1 MELAHSLLLNED
13 ALAQITEAKRPVFI
27 FEWLRFL
34 NKVLVAANK
43 VDVKEKQ
50 KKLVEQL
57 TSLISSNPGPPTR
70 KLLAK
75 NLATLYSIGDTFTV
89 FQTLDKCNDIIKNKD
104 DTPAYLPTKLAAV
117 ACVGAFYE
125 RMGRMLGSSFPE
137 TINNLLKALKNA
149 ESQGRGEILLSLQK
163 VLSGLGAAAA
173 SCHRDIYKNARSL
186 LTDRSMAVRCAVAK
200 CLLELQNEAVFMWTA
215 ELENVATL
223 CFKALEGSTYGVRV
237 AVSKLLGTVMATAL
251 MPKQAAVMR
260 QNVKRATLDEVLEL
274 MATGFLRGGSS
285 FLKSGGEMLKGGTS
299 VSREVRVGVTEAYVV
314 FVTVLGG
321 QWLERNF
328 ATFLSHLLELVAHP
342 RATQSHVEAVYS
354 RRCVSFA
361 LRATLGALLGEKAQI
376 AAAKDICQA
385 ISKQMRAVEAVVSDS
400 SGENKGTAADVSA
413 SQHVMVCALKEL
425 GSLVQSLSATAAPLI
440 QEPSIGLLETVMSV
454 LLHPSMAARLAA
466 AWCLRCVA
474 VALPNQLT
482 PLLDRCAER
491 INALKSSPEAVS
503 GYSFA
508 MAALL
513 GAVHQCPLGIPHS
526 KGKMVVSIAEDL
538 LRSAAQNSRLSLHRT
553 QAGWLLLGAL
563 MTLGSSL
570 VRYHLPKMLLLWR
583 NVFPRS
589 QKELEAEKAR
599 GDSFTWQ
606 VTLEGRAGALCAMRS
621 FVAHCPELLTEDV
634 IRRLMTPI
642 ECAMTMMAHSNRRF
656 RLRGSCPDESLYFQ
670 RSCRYKGPWCSSEGQ
685 CSDGSP
691 PSLRHPRPPSSE
703 NIRRQVLPSAESH
716 LAHKSCSF
724 SALLRELVAEF
735 TLTDNSSNT
744 TTSLLRSLCHYD
756 DSVLMG
762 SWLQETDHKSIEDQ
776 LQPNSAS
783 GSGALE
789 HDPSSIYLRVPVG
802 EAVPGPLPLGVS
814 VIDASVALFGVVFP
828 HVSFKHRLQML
839 DHFAECVKQAKGVRQ
854 QAVQL
859 NIFTAVLSALKV
871 EQESRVRESSNKV
884 EQQSRVRESSN
895 EVEQESRVR
904 ESSNKVE
911 QESRVREWSNKV
923 EQESRVR
930 EWSNKV
936 EQESRV
942 REWSNKVEQE
952 SRVREWSN
960 KVEQESR
967 VRESSNKVEQESRV
981 REWSN
986 KVEQESRVRESSNK
1000 VEQESR
1006 VRESSN
1012 KVEQESRVRESSNKV
1027 EQESRVRESSN
1038 KVEQESRVREWSNK
1052 VEQQSRVRES
1062 SNKVEQ
1068 ESRVREWSNK
1078 VEQESRVREWS
1089 NKVEQESRV
1098 REWSNKVEQ
1107 ESRVREWS
1115 NKVEQESRVRES
1127 SNKVEQESRVREW
1140 SNKVEQESR
1149 VREWSN
1155 KVEQESRV
1163 RESSN
1168 KVEQESR
1175 VREWSNK
1182 VEQESRVRESSKKAE
1197 QKSQGLAENKST
1209 LGPEEVRKSA
1219 LALVM
1224 GALDNPNPIL
1234 RCAAGEALGRMAQ
1247 VVGEATFIASMAQH
1261 SFDKLKSARDVVSR
1275 TGHSLALGCL
1285 HRYVGG
1291 IGSGQHLKTSV
1302 SILLALAQDATSH
1315 EVQTWALHSL
1325 ALIVD
1330 SSGPMYRGYVEPTLS
1345 LVLTLLLTVPPSHTE
1360 VHQCLGRC
1368 LGALITT
1375 VGPELQGNS
1384 VTISTIRSSCLVGC
1398 AIMQDHSDSLVQA
1411 AAISC
1416 LQQLH
1421 MFAPRHVNLSSLVP
1435 CLCVHLCSSHLLLRR
1450 AAVACLR
1457 QLAQREAAEVCEYAM
1472 SLAKKAGDNKDSATL
1487 NLNISETG
1495 LEGVLFG
1502 MLDRETDRK
1511 LCSDIHDTLGHML
1524 SSLAVGKLS
1533 HWLKLCK
1540 DVLAASTEVGGAVAF
1555 EVEKEE
1561 DSEKKD
1567 EMDDDIMFTGLGED
1581 DKSKPSVA
1589 PRWVTRVFAADCLCR
1604 IIHLCE
1610 NADKTHFDLAAA
1622 RTAKAKNPKGDL
1634 LVLHL
1639 SDLIRMAF
1647 MAATDHSH
1655 QLRMAGLQALED
1667 IIKKF
1672 ASVPEPEF
1680 PGHVILEQYQA
1691 NVGAA
1696 LRPAFS
1702 PDTPSDI
1709 TAKACQVCSAWIGS
1723 GVVSDLNDLR
1733 RVHNLLVS
1741 SLDKVQA
1748 GKGSSSQ
1755 LYSESATTME
1765 KLAVLKAW
1773 AEEQVYVVA
1782 MKLKKEAESRPAR
1795 PVRGGED
1802 DDDEED
1808 VSDEG
1813 DVLPADSLITLVQ
1826 PELPSLSRLWLA
1838 ALRDYAL
1845 LTLPAEFAS
1854 QLPPEGGAFYTPE
1867 TIDTARLHYRS
1878 SWAPILHAVA
1888 LWLSTTD
1895 FGAPDCPEEPQNA
1908 TSTGPAGFPQGPAA
1922 PSKSH
1927 DELVKDRMHLLLG
1940 VSIEFLCFPRPE
1952 EPIERVMSCLKA
1964 LSTLLECPRARKHIA
1979 EDQLL
1984 AVELLNVLH
1993 RLLLT
1998 RDPPSVQLQVTA
2010 VVQETIRSAHEHLEQ
2025 LRSSESAEEGGEK
2038 EWPRLLGE
2046 GGDSGELQ
2054 PGKSLVFAAMEL
2066 LVFLLVRHLPQISAK
2081 ASDSPSHVPI
2091 KPQQLS
2097 EHSNRLLA
2105 VTVGILAELPAL
2117 CSPAGSMTILPT
2129 ALFLICGV
2137 LRETAVKTADSVVSP
2152 PVSASLQAIKTII
2165 TSPLSR
2171 VGHIQQ
2177 QWSSL
2182 VRSSLASVLEYSQP
2196 DESRPSVDEVSMLT
2210 AITLFLVSAGS
2221 ELLGV
2226 TSLQKGCMERFRNAL
2241 NSSDPLVQLRC
2252 YQLLLSVFQHSVRA
2266 LSTPYIHALA
2276 PALVE
2281 KLKAA
2286 ERSRPS
2292 TPAELHALQEG
2303 VRVLE
2308 GLVGLGEEQNRVQLL
2323 ALLVPT
2329 LISYLL
2335 DENTFSSAPPTS
2347 KALHEFALQNL
2358 MRIGP
2363 LYPAAFKTVMGAAP
2377 ELKPRLE
2384 AAIRADQAS
2393 NKAKAMARQTQPTVQ
2408 ATPTIKLKTS
2418 FF

>member
-13 ALAQITEAKRPVFI
+13 ALAQITEAKRPVFV

-34 NKVLVAANK
+34 DKVLVAANK

-57 TSLISSNPGPPTR
+57 TGLISSAPGPPTR

-89 FQTLDKCNDIIKNKD
+89 FQTLDKCNEIIKSKD

-117 ACVGAFYE
+117 ACVGAFYDK
-125 RMGRMLGSSFPE
+125 MGRMLGSSFPD
-137 TINNLLKALKNA
+137 TINNLLKAVKSA

-163 VLSGLGAAAA
+163 VLCGLGGAAA

-200 CLLELQNEAVFMWTA
+200 CLLELQNEAVFMWTT

-223 CFKALEGSTYGVRV
+223 CFKALEGSNYGVRV
-237 AVSKLLGTVMATAL
+237 AVAKLLGTVMATAL

-260 QNVKRATLDEVLEL
+260 QNVKRATLEEVLEL
-274 MATGFLRGGSS
+274 MATGFLRGGSG
-285 FLKSGGEMLKGGTS
+285 FLKSGGEMLKGGGS
-299 VSREVRVGVTEAYVV
+299 VSREVRVGVTQAYVV
-314 FVTVLGG
+314 FVTTLGG

-328 ATFLSHLLELVAHP
+328 ATFLSHVLDLVSHP
-342 RATQSHVEAVYS
+342 RATQTHVEAVYS
-354 RRCVSFA
+354 RRCVSFM
-361 LRATLGALLGEKAQI
+361 LRATLGGLLGEKAQI
-376 AAAKDICQA
+376 AAGKEICQA
-385 ISKQMRAVEAVVSDS
+385 ISKQMRAVGKEDGGEISRFRALQKAVVNDI
-400 SGENKGTAADVSA
+400 SGENKAGAADVSA

-425 GSLVQSLSATAAPLI
+425 GSLVQSLSATASPLI
-440 QEPSIGLLETVMSV
+440 QEPSIGLLETVTSV

-474 VALPNQLT
+474 VALPYQLT

-491 INALKSSPEAVS
+491 INNLKSSPEAVS

-513 GAVHQCPLGIPHS
+513 GGVHQCPLGIPHS
-526 KGKMVVSIAEDL
+526 KGKLVVSIAEDL
-538 LRSAAQNSRLSLHRT
+538 LRTAAQNSRLSLQRT

-563 MTLGSSL
+563 MTLGPSL

-642 ECAMTMMAHSNRRF
+642 ECAMTMMSQVPAIIKVHGAHLKASAAMV
-656 RLRGSCPDESLYFQ
+656 RLRLYDILALLPPKTYEGSF
-670 RSCRYKGPWCSSEGQ
+670 
-685 CSDGSP
+685 
-691 PSLRHPRPPSSE
+691 
-703 NIRRQVLPSAESH
+703 N
-716 LAHKSCSF
+716 
-724 SALLRELVAEF
+724 ALLRELVAEF
-735 TLTDNSSNT
+735 TLTDNSANT

-762 SWLQETDHKSIEDQ
+762 SWLQETDHKCIEDQ

-802 EAVPGPLPLGVS
+802 EAIPGPLPLGVS

-839 DHFAECVKQAKGVRQ
+839 DHFAECIKQAKGVRQ

-859 NIFTAVLSALKV
+859 NIFTAVLSALK
-871 EQESRVRESSNKV
+871 
-884 EQQSRVRESSN
+884 
-895 EVEQESRVR
+895 
-904 ESSNKVE
+904 
-911 QESRVREWSNKV
+911 
-923 EQESRVR
+923 
-930 EWSNKV
+930 
-936 EQESRV
+936 
-942 REWSNKVEQE
+942 
-952 SRVREWSN
+952 
-960 KVEQESR
+960 
-967 VRESSNKVEQESRV
+967 
-981 REWSN
+981 
-986 KVEQESRVRESSNK
+986 
-1000 VEQESR
+1000 
-1006 VRESSN
+1006 
-1012 KVEQESRVRESSNKV
+1012 
-1027 EQESRVRESSN
+1027 
-1038 KVEQESRVREWSNK
+1038 
-1052 VEQQSRVRES
+1052 
-1062 SNKVEQ
+1062 
-1068 ESRVREWSNK
+1068 
-1078 VEQESRVREWS
+1078 
-1089 NKVEQESRV
+1089 
-1098 REWSNKVEQ
+1098 
-1107 ESRVREWS
+1107 
-1115 NKVEQESRVRES
+1115 
-1127 SNKVEQESRVREW
+1127 
-1140 SNKVEQESR
+1140 
-1149 VREWSN
+1149 
-1155 KVEQESRV
+1155 
-1163 RESSN
+1163 
-1168 KVEQESR
+1168 
-1175 VREWSNK
+1175 
-1182 VEQESRVRESSKKAE
+1182 
-1197 QKSQGLAENKST
+1197 GLAENKST

-1247 VVGEATFIASMAQH
+1247 VVGEATFIARMAQT

-1302 SILLALAQDATSH
+1302 SILLALAQDGSSH

-1375 VGPELQGNS
+1375 VGPELQGNGA
-1384 VTISTIRSSCLVGC
+1384 TISTIRSSCLVGC

-1472 SLAKKAGDNKDSATL
+1472 SLAKRAGDNNTI
-1487 NLNISETG
+1487 NLNITETG

-1524 SSLAVGKLS
+1524 SSLAVEKLS

-1540 DVLAASTEVGGAVAF
+1540 DVLAATTDVAAVVVF
-1555 EVEKEE
+1555 EVEKDEE

-1567 EMDDDIMFTGLGED
+1567 EMDDDTMFTGLGDD

-1604 IIHLCE
+1604 IILLCE
-1610 NADKTHFDLAAA
+1610 NDKAHFDLAAA
-1622 RTAKAKNPKGDL
+1622 RSAQAKNPKGDQ

-1709 TAKACQVCSAWIGS
+1709 TAKACQVCSTWIGS

-1733 RVHNLLVS
+1733 RVHTLLVS

-1773 AEEQVYVVA
+1773 AEVYVVA
-1782 MKLKKEAESRPAR
+1782 MKIKKEAQSKPSK
-1795 PVRGGED
+1795 PVRTADE
-1802 DDDEED
+1802 DEED
-1808 VSDEG
+1808 EDLG
-1813 DVLPADSLITLVQ
+1813 TNVLPPDSLITLVQ

-1838 ALRDYAL
+1838 MLRDYAL
-1845 LTLPAEFAS
+1845 LTLPAEFSS
-1854 QLPPEGGAFYTPE
+1854 QLPPDGGAFYTPE

-1878 SWAPILHAVA
+1878 SWAPVLHAVA
-1888 LWLSTTD
+1888 LWLSSTG
-1895 FGAPDCPEEPQNA
+1895 FGAGEEELAPAIPQA
-1908 TSTGPAGFPQGPAA
+1908 ASSTTTKTFEE
-1922 PSKSH
+1922 S
-1927 DELVKDRMHLLLG
+1927 VKDRMHLMLG

-1952 EPIERVMSCLKA
+1952 EPIENVMSCLFA
-1964 LSTLLECPRARKHIA
+1964 LFTLLESPCFKIHIA

-1998 RDPPSVQLQVTA
+1998 RDPPAVQLQVTA
-2010 VVQETIRSAHEHLEQ
+2010 VVQETIRAAQNHLQRQKASNGKE
-2025 LRSSESAEEGGEK
+2025 EEGEK
-2038 EWPRLLGE
+2038 DSQPSVGE
-2046 GGDSGELQ
+2046 GGDTGELV

-2066 LVFLLVRHLPQISAK
+2066 LVFVLVRHLPQLNARVK
-2081 ASDSPSHVPI
+2081 ESPSHVPHR
-2091 KPQQLS
+2091 PQ
-2097 EHSNRLLA
+2097 RLPEESARLVA
-2105 VTVGILAELPAL
+2105 NTVSILAELPSL

-2129 ALFLICGV
+2129 VLFLITGV
-2137 LRETAVKTADSVVSP
+2137 LRETAVKTADNSVPVT
-2152 PVSASLQAIKTII
+2152 VSAALQGIKTII
-2165 TSPLSR
+2165 TSPLAR
-2171 VGHIQQ
+2171 VESMQT
-2177 QWSSL
+2177 QWTGL
-2182 VRSSLASVLEYSQP
+2182 VRSSLASVLEHSQP
-2196 DESRPSVDEVSMLT
+2196 DESRPDMDEVSMLT
-2210 AITLFLVSAGS
+2210 AITLFLLSAS
-2221 ELLGV
+2221 NELVGV
-2226 TSLQKGCMERFRNAL
+2226 TVLQKGCMDRFRNAL
-2241 NSSDPLVQLRC
+2241 NSSDPWVQARC
-2252 YQLLLSVFQHSVRA
+2252 YQLLLSVFQHSSRA

-2276 PALVE
+2276 PLMVE
-2281 KLKAA
+2281 KLKAV
-2286 ERSRPS
+2286 ERSRPG
-2292 TPAELHALQEG
+2292 TAAELQAVQEG
-2303 VRVLE
+2303 IRVLE
-2308 GLVGLGEEQNRVQLL
+2308 NLVGMGEEQNRVQLL

-2335 DENTFSSAPPTS
+2335 DENAISSAPQVS
-2347 KALHEFALQNL
+2347 KGLHDFALQNL

-2363 LYPAAFKTVMGAAP
+2363 LYPAAFKIVIGAAP
-2377 ELKPRLE
+2377 ELKIRLE
-2384 AAIRADQAS
+2384 SAVLANQAS
-2393 NKAKAMARQTQPTVQ
+2393 NRAKAAARQAQPTVQ
-2408 ATPTIKLKTS
+2408 AAPTIKLKTS

>member
-34 NKVLVAANK
+34 DKVLVAANK

-57 TSLISSNPGPPTR
+57 TGLISSAPGPPTR

-89 FQTLDKCNDIIKNKD
+89 FQTLDKCNEIIKSKD

-125 RMGRMLGSSFPE
+125 KMGRMLGSSFPD
-137 TINNLLKALKNA
+137 TINNLLKALKSA
-149 ESQGRGEILLSLQK
+149 ESQGRAEILLSLQK
-163 VLSGLGAAAA
+163 VLNGLGGAAA

-186 LTDRSMAVRCAVAK
+186 LTDRSMAVRCMVAK
-200 CLLELQNEAVFMWTA
+200 CLLELQNEAVFMWTT

-223 CFKALEGSTYGVRV
+223 CFKALEGSNYGVRV
-237 AVSKLLGTVMATAL
+237 AVAKLLGTVMATAL

-260 QNVKRATLDEVLEL
+260 QNVKRATLEEVLEL
-274 MATGFLRGGSS
+274 MATGFLRGGSG
-285 FLKSGGEMLKGGTS
+285 FLKSGGEMLKGGGS
-299 VSREVRVGVTEAYVV
+299 VSREVRVGITQAYVV
-314 FVTVLGG
+314 FVTTLGG

-328 ATFLSHLLELVAHP
+328 ATFLSHVLDLVSHP
-342 RATQSHVEAVYS
+342 RATQTHVEAVYS
-354 RRCVSFA
+354 RRCVSFM
-361 LRATLGALLGEKAQI
+361 LHATLGGLLGEKAQI
-376 AAAKDICQA
+376 AAGKEICQA
-385 ISKQMRAVEAVVSDS
+385 ISKQMRAVGKEDGGEISRFRALQKAVVNDI
-400 SGENKGTAADVSA
+400 SGENKSGAADVSA

-425 GSLVQSLSATAAPLI
+425 GSLVQSLSATASPLI
-440 QEPSIGLLETVMSV
+440 QEPSIGLLETVTSV

-474 VALPNQLT
+474 VALPYQLT
-482 PLLDRCAER
+482 PLLDRCVER
-491 INALKSSPEAVS
+491 INNLKNSPEAVS

-513 GAVHQCPLGIPHS
+513 GGVHQCPLGIPHS
-526 KGKMVVSIAEDL
+526 KGKLVVSIAEDL
-538 LRSAAQNSRLSLHRT
+538 LRTAAQNSRLSLQRT

-563 MTLGSSL
+563 MTLGPSL

-599 GDSFTWQ
+599 GDSFSWQ

-642 ECAMTMMAHSNRRF
+642 ECAMTMMSHVPAIIKVHGAHLKASAAMV
-656 RLRGSCPDESLYFQ
+656 RLRLYDILALLPPKTYEGSFN
-670 RSCRYKGPWCSSEGQ
+670 G
-685 CSDGSP
+685 
-691 PSLRHPRPPSSE
+691 
-703 NIRRQVLPSAESH
+703 
-716 LAHKSCSF
+716 
-724 SALLRELVAEF
+724 LLRELVAEF
-735 TLTDNSSNT
+735 TLTDNSANT

-789 HDPSSIYLRVPVG
+789 HDPSSIYLRIPVG
-802 EAVPGPLPLGVS
+802 EAIPGPLPLGVS

-839 DHFAECVKQAKGVRQ
+839 DHFAECIKQAKGVRQ

-859 NIFTAVLSALKV
+859 NIFTAVLSALK
-871 EQESRVRESSNKV
+871 
-884 EQQSRVRESSN
+884 
-895 EVEQESRVR
+895 
-904 ESSNKVE
+904 
-911 QESRVREWSNKV
+911 
-923 EQESRVR
+923 
-930 EWSNKV
+930 
-936 EQESRV
+936 
-942 REWSNKVEQE
+942 
-952 SRVREWSN
+952 
-960 KVEQESR
+960 
-967 VRESSNKVEQESRV
+967 
-981 REWSN
+981 
-986 KVEQESRVRESSNK
+986 
-1000 VEQESR
+1000 
-1006 VRESSN
+1006 
-1012 KVEQESRVRESSNKV
+1012 
-1027 EQESRVRESSN
+1027 
-1038 KVEQESRVREWSNK
+1038 
-1052 VEQQSRVRES
+1052 
-1062 SNKVEQ
+1062 
-1068 ESRVREWSNK
+1068 
-1078 VEQESRVREWS
+1078 
-1089 NKVEQESRV
+1089 
-1098 REWSNKVEQ
+1098 
-1107 ESRVREWS
+1107 
-1115 NKVEQESRVRES
+1115 
-1127 SNKVEQESRVREW
+1127 
-1140 SNKVEQESR
+1140 
-1149 VREWSN
+1149 
-1155 KVEQESRV
+1155 
-1163 RESSN
+1163 
-1168 KVEQESR
+1168 
-1175 VREWSNK
+1175 
-1182 VEQESRVRESSKKAE
+1182 
-1197 QKSQGLAENKST
+1197 GLAENKST

-1224 GALDNPNPIL
+1224 GAMDNPNPIL

-1247 VVGEATFIASMAQH
+1247 VVGEATFIARMAQT

-1302 SILLALAQDATSH
+1302 SILLALAQDGSSH

-1375 VGPELQGNS
+1375 VGPELQGNGA
-1384 VTISTIRSSCLVGC
+1384 TISTIRSSCLVGC

-1472 SLAKKAGDNKDSATL
+1472 SLARRAGDSKDTTI
-1487 NLNISETG
+1487 NLNITETG

-1524 SSLAVGKLS
+1524 SSLAVEKLS

-1540 DVLAASTEVGGAVAF
+1540 DVLAATTEVAVVVTF
-1555 EVEKEE
+1555 EVEKDEE

-1567 EMDDDIMFTGLGED
+1567 EMDDDTMFTGLGED

-1604 IIHLCE
+1604 IILLCE
-1610 NADKTHFDLAAA
+1610 NADKAHFDLAAA
-1622 RTAKAKNPKGDL
+1622 RSAQVKNPKGDL

-1647 MAATDHSH
+1647 MAATDHSN

-1773 AEEQVYVVA
+1773 AEVYVVA
-1782 MKLKKEAESRPAR
+1782 MKIKKEAESKPAK
-1795 PVRGGED
+1795 PVRNV
-1802 DDDEED
+1802 DDEED
-1808 VSDEG
+1808 EEDVG
-1813 DVLPADSLITLVQ
+1813 ADVLPPDSLIILVQ

-1838 ALRDYAL
+1838 MLRDYAL
-1845 LTLPAEFAS
+1845 LTLPAEFSS
-1854 QLPPEGGAFYTPE
+1854 QLPPDGGAFYTPE
-1867 TIDTARLHYRS
+1867 TIDTARIHYRS
-1878 SWAPILHAVA
+1878 SWAPVLHAVA
-1888 LWLSTTD
+1888 LWLSSTG
-1895 FGAPDCPEEPQNA
+1895 FGAAEEKEEAPTAPYKTPN
-1908 TSTGPAGFPQGPAA
+1908 FPQEALSA
-1922 PSKSH
+1922 TKTFEESVNDK
-1927 DELVKDRMHLLLG
+1927 MHLMLG

-1952 EPIERVMSCLKA
+1952 EPIEHVMSCLWA
-1964 LSTLLECPRARKHIA
+1964 LCTLLESPCAKTHIA

-1998 RDPPSVQLQVTA
+1998 RDPLAIQLQVTA
-2010 VVQETIRSAHEHLEQ
+2010 VVQETIRAAQDHLQ
-2025 LRSSESAEEGGEK
+2025 RQKNSKGKEEGGEK
-2038 EWPRLLGE
+2038 DSQPGLGE
-2046 GGDSGELQ
+2046 GGDTGELV

-2066 LVFLLVRHLPQISAK
+2066 LVFILVRHLPQLNTRVK
-2081 ASDSPSHVPI
+2081 ESPSHAPLR
-2091 KPQQLS
+2091 PQ
-2097 EHSNRLLA
+2097 RLPEESARLVA
-2105 VTVGILAELPAL
+2105 NTVSILAELPSL

-2129 ALFLICGV
+2129 VVFLITGV
-2137 LRETAVKTADSVVSP
+2137 LRETAVKTSDSSVPVT
-2152 PVSASLQAIKTII
+2152 VSAALQGIKTII
-2165 TSPLSR
+2165 TSPLARAES
-2171 VGHIQQ
+2171 IQT
-2177 QWSSL
+2177 QWPCL

-2196 DESRPSVDEVSMLT
+2196 DESRPDMDEISMLT
-2210 AITLFLVSAGS
+2210 AITLFLLSASS
-2221 ELLGV
+2221 ELVGV
-2226 TSLQKGCMERFRNAL
+2226 TVLQKGCMERFRNGL
-2241 NSSDPLVQLRC
+2241 NSSDPGVQARC
-2252 YQLLLSVFQHSVRA
+2252 YQLLLSVFQHSSRA

-2276 PALVE
+2276 PLMVE
-2281 KLKAA
+2281 KLKAV
-2286 ERSRPS
+2286 ECSRPG
-2292 TPAELHALQEG
+2292 TFAELHAVQEG
-2303 VRVLE
+2303 IRVLE
-2308 GLVGLGEEQNRVQLL
+2308 NLVSMGEEQNRVQLL

-2335 DENTFSSAPPTS
+2335 DDNAISSAPQIS
-2347 KALHEFALQNL
+2347 RGLHEFALQNL

-2363 LYPAAFKTVMGAAP
+2363 LYPAAFKIVIGAAP
-2377 ELKPRLE
+2377 ELKTRLE
-2384 AAIRADQAS
+2384 SAIRANQAS
-2393 NKAKAMARQTQPTVQ
+2393 NKAKAAARLAQPAVQ
-2408 ATPTIKLKTS
+2408 AAPTIKLKTS

>member
-34 NKVLVAANK
+34 DKVLVAANR

-57 TSLISSNPGPPTR
+57 TGLISSAPGPPTR

-89 FQTLDKCNDIIKNKD
+89 FQTLDKCNEIIKSKD

-125 RMGRMLGSSFPE
+125 KMGRMLGSSFPD
-137 TINNLLKALKNA
+137 TINNLLKALKSA

-163 VLSGLGAAAA
+163 VLSGLGGAAA

-200 CLLELQNEAVFMWTA
+200 CLLELQNEAVFMWTT

-223 CFKALEGSTYGVRV
+223 CFKALEGSNYGVRV
-237 AVSKLLGTVMATAL
+237 AVAKLLGTVMATAL

-260 QNVKRATLDEVLEL
+260 QNVKRATLEEVLEL
-274 MATGFLRGGSS
+274 MATGFLRGGSG
-285 FLKSGGEMLKGGTS
+285 FLKSGGEMLKGGGS
-299 VSREVRVGVTEAYVV
+299 VSREVRVGVTQAYVV
-314 FVTVLGG
+314 FVTTLGG

-328 ATFLSHLLELVAHP
+328 ATFLSHVLDLVSHP
-342 RATQSHVEAVYS
+342 RATQTHVEAVYS
-354 RRCVSFA
+354 RRCVSFM
-361 LRATLGALLGEKAQI
+361 LRATLGGLLGEKAQI
-376 AAAKDICQA
+376 AAGKEICQA
-385 ISKQMRAVEAVVSDS
+385 ISKQMRAVEAVVNDI
-400 SGENKGTAADVSA
+400 SGENKAGAADVSA

-425 GSLVQSLSATAAPLI
+425 GSLVQSLSATASPLI
-440 QEPSIGLLETVMSV
+440 QEPSIGLLETVTSV

-474 VALPNQLT
+474 VALPYQLT

-491 INALKSSPEAVS
+491 INNLKSSPEAVS

-513 GAVHQCPLGIPHS
+513 GGVHQCPLGIPHS
-526 KGKMVVSIAEDL
+526 KGKLVVSIAEDL
-538 LRSAAQNSRLSLHRT
+538 LRTAAQNSRLSLQRT

-563 MTLGSSL
+563 MTLGPSL

-642 ECAMTMMAHSNRRF
+642 ECAMTMMSHVPAIIKVHGAHLKASAAMV
-656 RLRGSCPDESLYFQ
+656 RLRLYDILALLPPKTYEGSF
-670 RSCRYKGPWCSSEGQ
+670 
-685 CSDGSP
+685 
-691 PSLRHPRPPSSE
+691 
-703 NIRRQVLPSAESH
+703 N
-716 LAHKSCSF
+716 
-724 SALLRELVAEF
+724 ALLRELVAEF
-735 TLTDNSSNT
+735 TLTDNSANT

-802 EAVPGPLPLGVS
+802 EAIPGPLPLGVS

-839 DHFAECVKQAKGVRQ
+839 DHFAECIKQAKGVRQ

-859 NIFTAVLSALKV
+859 NIFTAVLSALK
-871 EQESRVRESSNKV
+871 
-884 EQQSRVRESSN
+884 
-895 EVEQESRVR
+895 
-904 ESSNKVE
+904 
-911 QESRVREWSNKV
+911 
-923 EQESRVR
+923 
-930 EWSNKV
+930 
-936 EQESRV
+936 
-942 REWSNKVEQE
+942 
-952 SRVREWSN
+952 
-960 KVEQESR
+960 
-967 VRESSNKVEQESRV
+967 
-981 REWSN
+981 
-986 KVEQESRVRESSNK
+986 
-1000 VEQESR
+1000 
-1006 VRESSN
+1006 
-1012 KVEQESRVRESSNKV
+1012 
-1027 EQESRVRESSN
+1027 
-1038 KVEQESRVREWSNK
+1038 
-1052 VEQQSRVRES
+1052 
-1062 SNKVEQ
+1062 
-1068 ESRVREWSNK
+1068 
-1078 VEQESRVREWS
+1078 
-1089 NKVEQESRV
+1089 
-1098 REWSNKVEQ
+1098 
-1107 ESRVREWS
+1107 
-1115 NKVEQESRVRES
+1115 
-1127 SNKVEQESRVREW
+1127 
-1140 SNKVEQESR
+1140 
-1149 VREWSN
+1149 
-1155 KVEQESRV
+1155 
-1163 RESSN
+1163 
-1168 KVEQESR
+1168 
-1175 VREWSNK
+1175 
-1182 VEQESRVRESSKKAE
+1182 
-1197 QKSQGLAENKST
+1197 GLAENKST

-1247 VVGEATFIASMAQH
+1247 VVGEATFIARMAQT

-1302 SILLALAQDATSH
+1302 SILLALAQDGSSH

-1375 VGPELQGNS
+1375 VGPELQGNGA
-1384 VTISTIRSSCLVGC
+1384 TISTIRSSCLVGC

-1435 CLCVHLCSSHLLLRR
+1435 CLCVRYNEFQATNTVVIVCSYIYPNFLLYCGLQVHLCSSHLLLRR

-1472 SLAKKAGDNKDSATL
+1472 SLAKRAGDSKDPTI
-1487 NLNISETG
+1487 NLNITETG

-1524 SSLAVGKLS
+1524 SSLAVEKLS

-1540 DVLAASTEVGGAVAF
+1540 DVLAATTDVGGAVVF
-1555 EVEKEE
+1555 EVEKDEE

-1567 EMDDDIMFTGLGED
+1567 EMDDDTMFTGLGED

-1604 IIHLCE
+1604 IILLCE
-1610 NADKTHFDLAAA
+1610 NDKAHFDLAAA
-1622 RTAKAKNPKGDL
+1622 RSAQAKNPKGDQ

-1647 MAATDHSH
+1647 MAATDHSN

-1709 TAKACQVCSAWIGS
+1709 TAKACQVCSTWIGS

-1773 AEEQVYVVA
+1773 AEVYVVS
-1782 MKLKKEAESRPAR
+1782 MKIKKEAESKPAR
-1795 PVRGGED
+1795 PVRSA
-1802 DDDEED
+1802 DDDEDED
-1808 VSDEG
+1808 DLG
-1813 DVLPADSLITLVQ
+1813 ADVLPPDSLITLVQ

-1838 ALRDYAL
+1838 MLRDYAL
-1845 LTLPAEFAS
+1845 LTLPAEFSS
-1854 QLPPEGGAFYTPE
+1854 QLPPDGGAFYTPE

-1878 SWAPILHAVA
+1878 SWAPVLHAVA
-1888 LWLSTTD
+1888 LWLSSTG
-1895 FGAPDCPEEPQNA
+1895 FGAGEEKEEIP
-1908 TSTGPAGFPQGPAA
+1908 SA
-1922 PSKSH
+1922 PSKTPALPQGASLTTKTF
-1927 DELVKDRMHLLLG
+1927 EESVEDRMHLMLG

-1952 EPIERVMSCLKA
+1952 EPIEHVMSCLQA
-1964 LSTLLECPRARKHIA
+1964 LFTLLESPCAKTHIA

-1998 RDPPSVQLQVTA
+1998 RDPPAVQLQVTA
-2010 VVQETIRSAHEHLEQ
+2010 VVQETIRAAQDHLQRQRTTKGKE
-2025 LRSSESAEEGGEK
+2025 EEGEK
-2038 EWPRLLGE
+2038 DSQPSLGE
-2046 GGDSGELQ
+2046 GGDTGELV

-2066 LVFLLVRHLPQISAK
+2066 LVFILVRHLPQLNTRVK
-2081 ASDSPSHVPI
+2081 ESPSHVPLR
-2091 KPQQLS
+2091 PQ
-2097 EHSNRLLA
+2097 RLPEESARLVA
-2105 VTVGILAELPAL
+2105 NTVSILAELPSL
-2117 CSPAGSMTILPT
+2117 CSPAGGMTILPT
-2129 ALFLICGV
+2129 VLFLITGV
-2137 LRETAVKTADSVVSP
+2137 LRETAVKTADNSVPV
-2152 PVSASLQAIKTII
+2152 PVSAALQGIKTII
-2165 TSPLSR
+2165 TSPLARMESM
-2171 VGHIQQ
+2171 QT
-2177 QWSSL
+2177 QWTGL
-2182 VRSSLASVLEYSQP
+2182 VRSSLASVLEHSQP
-2196 DESRPSVDEVSMLT
+2196 DESRPDMDEVSMLT
-2210 AITLFLVSAGS
+2210 AITLFLLSAS
-2221 ELLGV
+2221 NELVGV
-2226 TSLQKGCMERFRNAL
+2226 TVLQKGCMDRFRNAL
-2241 NSSDPLVQLRC
+2241 NSSDPWVQARC
-2252 YQLLLSVFQHSVRA
+2252 YQLLLSVFQHSNRA

-2276 PALVE
+2276 PLMVQ
-2281 KLKAA
+2281 KLKAV
-2286 ERSRPS
+2286 ERSRPG
-2292 TPAELHALQEG
+2292 TAVELQAVQEG
-2303 VRVLE
+2303 IRVLE
-2308 GLVGLGEEQNRVQLL
+2308 NLVNMGEEQNRVQLL

-2335 DENTFSSAPPTS
+2335 DENAISSAPQVS
-2347 KALHEFALQNL
+2347 KSLHDFALQNL

-2363 LYPAAFKTVMGAAP
+2363 LYPAAFKIVIGAAP
-2377 ELKPRLE
+2377 ELKIRLE
-2384 AAIRADQAS
+2384 SAIRANQAS
-2393 NKAKAMARQTQPTVQ
+2393 SRAKDAARQAQPTVQ
-2408 ATPTIKLKTS
+2408 AAPTIKLKKS

>member
-1 MELAHSLLLNED
+1 MELAHSLLLNEE

-34 NKVLVAANK
+34 DKVLVAANK

-57 TSLISSNPGPPTR
+57 TGLISSAPGPPTR

-89 FQTLDKCNDIIKNKD
+89 FQTLDKCNDIIKSKD
-104 DTPAYLPTKLAAV
+104 DTPTYLPTKLAAV
-117 ACVGAFYE
+117 ACVGSFYE
-125 RMGRMLGSSFPE
+125 KMGRMLGSSFPD
-137 TINNLLKALKNA
+137 TITNMLKALKTA
-149 ESQGRGEILLSLQK
+149 ESQGRSEILLSLQK
-163 VLSGLGAAAA
+163 VLNGLGGAAA

-200 CLLELQNEAVFMWTA
+200 CLLELQNEAVFMWTT

-223 CFKALEGSTYGVRV
+223 CFKALEGSNYGVRV

-274 MATGFLRGGSS
+274 MATGFLRGGSG
-285 FLKSGGEMLKGGTS
+285 FLKSGGEMLKGGGS
-299 VSREVRVGVTEAYVV
+299 VSREVRVGVTQAYVV
-314 FVTVLGG
+314 FVTTLGG
-321 QWLERNF
+321 QWLERTF
-328 ATFLSHLLELVAHP
+328 ATFLSHVLDLVSHP
-342 RATQSHVEAVYS
+342 RATQTHVEAVYS
-354 RRCVSFA
+354 RRCVSFM
-361 LRATLGALLGEKAQI
+361 LRSTLGGLLGEKAQI
-376 AAAKDICQA
+376 AAGKDICQA
-385 ISKQMRAVEAVVSDS
+385 ISKQMRAVVNDT
-400 SGENKGTAADVSA
+400 SGENKAGAADVSA

-425 GSLVQSLSATAAPLI
+425 GSLVQSLSATSSPLI
-440 QEPSIGLLETVMSV
+440 QEPSIGLLETVSSV

-474 VALPNQLT
+474 VALPYQLT
-482 PLLDRCAER
+482 PLLERCAER
-491 INALKSSPEAVS
+491 INNLKSSPEAVS

-513 GAVHQCPLGIPHS
+513 GGVHQCPLGIPHS
-526 KGKMVVSIAEDL
+526 KGKLVVSIAEDL
-538 LRSAAQNSRLSLHRT
+538 LRTAAQNSRLSLQRT

-563 MTLGSSL
+563 MSLGPSL

-589 QKELEAEKAR
+589 QKEMEAEKAR

-642 ECAMTMMAHSNRRF
+642 ECAMTMMSHVPSVIKVHGTHLKASAAMV
-656 RLRGSCPDESLYFQ
+656 RLRLYDILALLPPKTYEGSF
-670 RSCRYKGPWCSSEGQ
+670 
-685 CSDGSP
+685 
-691 PSLRHPRPPSSE
+691 
-703 NIRRQVLPSAESH
+703 N
-716 LAHKSCSF
+716 
-724 SALLRELVAEF
+724 ALLRELVAEF
-735 TLTDNSSNT
+735 TLTDNSANT

-789 HDPSSIYLRVPVG
+789 HDPSSIYLRVPMG
-802 EAVPGPLPLGVS
+802 EAMPGPLPLGVS
-814 VIDASVALFGVVFP
+814 VIDASVALFGVV
-828 HVSFKHRLQML
+828 LQML
-839 DHFAECVKQAKGVRQ
+839 DHFAECIKQAKGVRQ

-859 NIFTAVLSALKV
+859 NIFTAVLSALK
-871 EQESRVRESSNKV
+871 
-884 EQQSRVRESSN
+884 
-895 EVEQESRVR
+895 
-904 ESSNKVE
+904 
-911 QESRVREWSNKV
+911 
-923 EQESRVR
+923 
-930 EWSNKV
+930 
-936 EQESRV
+936 
-942 REWSNKVEQE
+942 
-952 SRVREWSN
+952 
-960 KVEQESR
+960 
-967 VRESSNKVEQESRV
+967 
-981 REWSN
+981 
-986 KVEQESRVRESSNK
+986 
-1000 VEQESR
+1000 
-1006 VRESSN
+1006 
-1012 KVEQESRVRESSNKV
+1012 
-1027 EQESRVRESSN
+1027 
-1038 KVEQESRVREWSNK
+1038 
-1052 VEQQSRVRES
+1052 
-1062 SNKVEQ
+1062 
-1068 ESRVREWSNK
+1068 
-1078 VEQESRVREWS
+1078 
-1089 NKVEQESRV
+1089 
-1098 REWSNKVEQ
+1098 
-1107 ESRVREWS
+1107 
-1115 NKVEQESRVRES
+1115 
-1127 SNKVEQESRVREW
+1127 
-1140 SNKVEQESR
+1140 
-1149 VREWSN
+1149 
-1155 KVEQESRV
+1155 
-1163 RESSN
+1163 
-1168 KVEQESR
+1168 
-1175 VREWSNK
+1175 
-1182 VEQESRVRESSKKAE
+1182 
-1197 QKSQGLAENKST
+1197 GLAENKST

-1247 VVGEATFIASMAQH
+1247 VVAEATFIARMAQY
-1261 SFDKLKSARDVVSR
+1261 SFDKLRSARDVVSR

-1302 SILLALAQDATSH
+1302 SILLALAQDGTSH

-1375 VGPELQGNS
+1375 VGPELQGNGA
-1384 VTISTIRSSCLVGC
+1384 TISTIRSSCLVGC
-1398 AIMQDHSDSLVQA
+1398 AIMQGHSDSLVQA

-1472 SLAKKAGDNKDSATL
+1472 SLARNKDSKDSTTV
-1487 NLNISETG
+1487 NLNITETG

-1511 LCSDIHDTLGHML
+1511 LCHDIHDTLGHML
-1524 SSLAVGKLS
+1524 SSLAVDKLS

-1540 DVLAASTEVGGAVAF
+1540 DVLAATTGHDVTGGGVVAP
-1555 EVEKEE
+1555 VDLGKEE
-1561 DSEKKD
+1561 DDSEKQD
-1567 EMDDDIMFTGLGED
+1567 EIDDDIMFTALGED
-1581 DKSKPSVA
+1581 NNAKPSVA

-1604 IIHLCE
+1604 IILLCE
-1610 NADKTHFDLAAA
+1610 NADKTHFDLAGA
-1622 RTAKAKNPKGDL
+1622 RDL

-1647 MAATDHSH
+1647 MAATDNSN

-1709 TAKACQVCSAWIGS
+1709 TAKACQVCSTWIGS

-1773 AEEQVYVVA
+1773 AE
-1782 MKLKKEAESRPAR
+1782 
-1795 PVRGGED
+1795 VRWFEY
-1802 DDDEED
+1802 
-1808 VSDEG
+1808 VSDI
-1813 DVLPADSLITLVQ
+1813 LPPDSLIMLVQ

-1838 ALRDYAL
+1838 VLRDYAL
-1845 LTLPAEFAS
+1845 LTLPAEFSS
-1854 QLPPEGGAFYTPE
+1854 QLPPDGGAFYTPE
-1867 TIDTARLHYRS
+1867 TIDTARLHYRG
-1878 SWAPILHAVA
+1878 SWAPVLHAVA
-1888 LWLSTTD
+1888 LWLSSTS
-1895 FGAPDCPEEPQNA
+1895 FGASGAPVY
-1908 TSTGPAGFPQGPAA
+1908 PQGNSGPTQ
-1922 PSKSH
+1922 SLE
-1927 DELVKDRMHLLLG
+1927 DLIKDRMHLMLG

-1952 EPIERVMSCLKA
+1952 EPIEHVMSCLQA
-1964 LSTLLECPRARKHIA
+1964 LCTLLDSPCARTHIS

-1984 AVELLNVLH
+1984 GVELLNVLH

-1998 RDPPSVQLQVTA
+1998 RDPPGVQLQVTA
-2010 VVQETIRSAHEHLEQ
+2010 VVQETIRAAQDHLTEQ
-2025 LRSSESAEEGGEK
+2025 RDTQGKEDGGEKDGLSLQGEGGET
-2038 EWPRLLGE
+2038 
-2046 GGDSGELQ
+2046 GELL

-2066 LVFLLVRHLPQISAK
+2066 LVFILVRHLPQLNTRVNE
-2081 ASDSPSHVPI
+2081 SPSHLPLR
-2091 KPQQLS
+2091 PQP
-2097 EHSNRLLA
+2097 RLPEESTRLVA
-2105 VTVGILAELPAL
+2105 HTVSILAELPSL
-2117 CSPAGSMTILPT
+2117 CSPAGNTQTNKPDHTDSEYTT
-2129 ALFLICGV
+2129 AIKAPGNSIPL
-2137 LRETAVKTADSVVSP
+2137 
-2152 PVSASLQAIKTII
+2152 PVSAALQGIKTII
-2165 TSPLSR
+2165 TSPLGR
-2171 VGHIQQ
+2171 AEKIPA
-2177 QWSSL
+2177 QWTGL
-2182 VRSSLASVLEYSQP
+2182 IRSSLASVLEYSQP
-2196 DESRPSVDEVSMLT
+2196 DESRPNMDEVSMLT
-2210 AITLFLVSAGS
+2210 AMTLFLLSASS
-2221 ELLGV
+2221 EVIGV
-2226 TSLQKGCMERFRNAL
+2226 TVLQQGCMERYRNAL
-2241 NSSDPLVQLRC
+2241 ISPDPWVQARC
-2252 YQLLLSVFQHSVRA
+2252 YQLLLSVFQHPSRA

-2276 PALVE
+2276 PLMVE
-2281 KLKAA
+2281 KLKGV
-2286 ERSRPS
+2286 ERSRPG
-2292 TPAELHALQEG
+2292 TVTELQAVQEG
-2303 VRVLE
+2303 IRVLE
-2308 GLVGLGEEQNRVQLL
+2308 NLVGMAEEQNRVQLL

-2329 LISYLL
+2329 LVSYLL
-2335 DENTFSSAPPTS
+2335 DDKAFSSAPPAS
-2347 KALHEFALQNL
+2347 KGLHEFALQNL

-2363 LYPAAFKTVMGAAP
+2363 LYPAAFKTVIGAAP
-2377 ELKPRLE
+2377 ELKTRLE
-2384 AAIRADQAS
+2384 SAVRANQAS
-2393 NKAKAMARQTQPTVQ
+2393 SKAKAAALLAQPTVQ
-2408 ATPTIKLKTS
+2408 AAPTIKLKTS

>member
-34 NKVLVAANK
+34 DKVLVAANR

-57 TSLISSNPGPPTR
+57 TGLISSAPGPPTR

-89 FQTLDKCNDIIKNKD
+89 FQTLDKCNEIIKSKD

-125 RMGRMLGSSFPE
+125 KMGRMLGSSFPD
-137 TINNLLKALKNA
+137 TINNLLKALKSA

-163 VLSGLGAAAA
+163 VLSGLGGAAA

-200 CLLELQNEAVFMWTA
+200 CLLELQNEAVFMWTT

-223 CFKALEGSTYGVRV
+223 CFKALEGSNYGVRV
-237 AVSKLLGTVMATAL
+237 AVAKLLGTVMATAL

-260 QNVKRATLDEVLEL
+260 QNVKRATLEEVLEL
-274 MATGFLRGGSS
+274 MATGFLRGGSG
-285 FLKSGGEMLKGGTS
+285 FLKSGGEMLKGGGS
-299 VSREVRVGVTEAYVV
+299 VSREVRVGVTQAYVV
-314 FVTVLGG
+314 FVTTLGG

-328 ATFLSHLLELVAHP
+328 ATFLSHVLDLVSHP
-342 RATQSHVEAVYS
+342 RATQTHVEAVYS
-354 RRCVSFA
+354 RRCVSFM
-361 LRATLGALLGEKAQI
+361 LRATLGGLLGEKAQI
-376 AAAKDICQA
+376 AAGKEICQA
-385 ISKQMRAVEAVVSDS
+385 ISKQMRAVEAVVNDI
-400 SGENKGTAADVSA
+400 SGENKAGAADVSA

-425 GSLVQSLSATAAPLI
+425 GSLVQSLSATASPLI
-440 QEPSIGLLETVMSV
+440 QEPSIGLLETVTSV

-474 VALPNQLT
+474 VALPYQLT

-491 INALKSSPEAVS
+491 INNLKSSPEAVS

-513 GAVHQCPLGIPHS
+513 GGVHQCPLGIPHS
-526 KGKMVVSIAEDL
+526 KGKLVVSIAEDL
-538 LRSAAQNSRLSLHRT
+538 LRTAAQNSRLSLQRT

-563 MTLGSSL
+563 MTLGPSL

-642 ECAMTMMAHSNRRF
+642 ECAMTMMSHVPAIIKVHGAHLKASAAMV
-656 RLRGSCPDESLYFQ
+656 RLRLYDILALLPPKTYEGSF
-670 RSCRYKGPWCSSEGQ
+670 
-685 CSDGSP
+685 
-691 PSLRHPRPPSSE
+691 
-703 NIRRQVLPSAESH
+703 N
-716 LAHKSCSF
+716 
-724 SALLRELVAEF
+724 ALLRELVAEF
-735 TLTDNSSNT
+735 TLTDNSANT

-802 EAVPGPLPLGVS
+802 EAIPGPLPLGVS

-839 DHFAECVKQAKGVRQ
+839 DHFAECIKQAKGVRQ

-859 NIFTAVLSALKV
+859 NIFTAVLSALK
-871 EQESRVRESSNKV
+871 
-884 EQQSRVRESSN
+884 
-895 EVEQESRVR
+895 
-904 ESSNKVE
+904 
-911 QESRVREWSNKV
+911 
-923 EQESRVR
+923 
-930 EWSNKV
+930 
-936 EQESRV
+936 
-942 REWSNKVEQE
+942 
-952 SRVREWSN
+952 
-960 KVEQESR
+960 
-967 VRESSNKVEQESRV
+967 
-981 REWSN
+981 
-986 KVEQESRVRESSNK
+986 
-1000 VEQESR
+1000 
-1006 VRESSN
+1006 
-1012 KVEQESRVRESSNKV
+1012 
-1027 EQESRVRESSN
+1027 
-1038 KVEQESRVREWSNK
+1038 
-1052 VEQQSRVRES
+1052 
-1062 SNKVEQ
+1062 
-1068 ESRVREWSNK
+1068 
-1078 VEQESRVREWS
+1078 
-1089 NKVEQESRV
+1089 
-1098 REWSNKVEQ
+1098 
-1107 ESRVREWS
+1107 
-1115 NKVEQESRVRES
+1115 
-1127 SNKVEQESRVREW
+1127 
-1140 SNKVEQESR
+1140 
-1149 VREWSN
+1149 
-1155 KVEQESRV
+1155 
-1163 RESSN
+1163 
-1168 KVEQESR
+1168 
-1175 VREWSNK
+1175 
-1182 VEQESRVRESSKKAE
+1182 
-1197 QKSQGLAENKST
+1197 GLAENKST

-1247 VVGEATFIASMAQH
+1247 VVGEATFIARMAQT

-1302 SILLALAQDATSH
+1302 SILLALAQDGSSH

-1375 VGPELQGNS
+1375 VGPELQGNGA
-1384 VTISTIRSSCLVGC
+1384 TISTIRSSCLVGC

-1472 SLAKKAGDNKDSATL
+1472 SLAKRAGDSTTISEHCDSYCVDFVSGL
-1487 NLNISETG
+1487 DLNITETG

-1524 SSLAVGKLS
+1524 SSLAVEKLS

-1540 DVLAASTEVGGAVAF
+1540 DVLAATTDVGGAVVF
-1555 EVEKEE
+1555 EVEKDEE

-1567 EMDDDIMFTGLGED
+1567 EMDDDTMFTGLGDD

-1604 IIHLCE
+1604 IILLCE
-1610 NADKTHFDLAAA
+1610 NDKAHFDLAAA
-1622 RTAKAKNPKGDL
+1622 RSAQAKNPKGDQ

-1647 MAATDHSH
+1647 MAATDHSN

-1709 TAKACQVCSAWIGS
+1709 TAKACQVCSTWIGS

-1773 AEEQVYVVA
+1773 AEVYVVA
-1782 MKLKKEAESRPAR
+1782 MKIKKEAESKPAK
-1795 PVRGGED
+1795 PVRSG
-1802 DDDEED
+1802 DDDEDED
-1808 VSDEG
+1808 DLG
-1813 DVLPADSLITLVQ
+1813 ADVLPPDSLIILVQ

-1838 ALRDYAL
+1838 MLRDYAL
-1845 LTLPAEFAS
+1845 LTLPAEFSS
-1854 QLPPEGGAFYTPE
+1854 QLPPDGGAFYTPE

-1878 SWAPILHAVA
+1878 SWAPVLHAVA
-1888 LWLSTTD
+1888 LWLS
-1895 FGAPDCPEEPQNA
+1895 
-1908 TSTGPAGFPQGPAA
+1908 STGFGVGEEKEEVPSALSKAPALPQGA
-1922 PSKSH
+1922 SFTTKTFEESV
-1927 DELVKDRMHLLLG
+1927 EDRMHLMLG

-1952 EPIERVMSCLKA
+1952 EPIEHVMSCLQA
-1964 LSTLLECPRARKHIA
+1964 LFTLLESPCAKTHIA

-1998 RDPPSVQLQVTA
+1998 RDPPAVQLQVTA
-2010 VVQETIRSAHEHLEQ
+2010 VVQETIRAAQDHLQQQRTSKE
-2025 LRSSESAEEGGEK
+2025 EEGEK
-2038 EWPRLLGE
+2038 DSQPSLGE
-2046 GGDSGELQ
+2046 GGDTGELV
-2054 PGKSLVFAAMEL
+2054 PGRSLVFAAMEL
-2066 LVFLLVRHLPQISAK
+2066 LVFILVRHLPQLNTRVK
-2081 ASDSPSHVPI
+2081 ESPSHVPHR
-2091 KPQQLS
+2091 PR
-2097 EHSNRLLA
+2097 RLPEESARLVA
-2105 VTVGILAELPAL
+2105 HTVSILAGLPSL
-2117 CSPAGSMTILPT
+2117 CTPAGSMTILPT
-2129 ALFLICGV
+2129 VLFLITGV
-2137 LRETAVKTADSVVSP
+2137 LRETAVKTADNSVPV
-2152 PVSASLQAIKTII
+2152 PVSAALQGIKTII
-2165 TSPLSR
+2165 TSPLAR
-2171 VGHIQQ
+2171 VESMQT
-2177 QWSSL
+2177 QWTGL
-2182 VRSSLASVLEYSQP
+2182 VRSSLASVLEHSQP
-2196 DESRPSVDEVSMLT
+2196 DESRPDMDEVSMLT
-2210 AITLFLVSAGS
+2210 AITLFLLSAS
-2221 ELLGV
+2221 DELIGV
-2226 TSLQKGCMERFRNAL
+2226 TVLQRGCMDRFRNAL
-2241 NSSDPLVQLRC
+2241 NSSDPWVQARC
-2252 YQLLLSVFQHSVRA
+2252 YQLLLSVFQHSSRA

-2276 PALVE
+2276 PLMVE
-2281 KLKAA
+2281 KLKAV
-2286 ERSRPS
+2286 ERSRPG
-2292 TPAELHALQEG
+2292 TAAELQAVQEG
-2303 VRVLE
+2303 IKVLE
-2308 GLVGLGEEQNRVQLL
+2308 NLVGMGEEQNRVQLL

-2335 DENTFSSAPPTS
+2335 DENAISSAPQVS
-2347 KALHEFALQNL
+2347 KGLHDFALQNL

-2363 LYPAAFKTVMGAAP
+2363 LYPAAFKIVIGAAP
-2377 ELKPRLE
+2377 ELKIRLE
-2384 AAIRADQAS
+2384 SAIRANQAS
-2393 NKAKAMARQTQPTVQ
+2393 SKAKAAARQAQPTVQ
-2408 ATPTIKLKTS
+2408 AAPTIKLKTS

>member
-1 MELAHSLLLNED
+1 MELAHSLLLNEE

-34 NKVLVAANK
+34 DKVIKDFSYLFL
-43 VDVKEKQ
+43 

-57 TSLISSNPGPPTR
+57 TGLINSSPGPPTR

-75 NLATLYSIGDTFTV
+75 NLAALYSIGDTFTV
-89 FQTLDKCNDIIKNKD
+89 FQTLDKCNDIIKSKD
-104 DTPAYLPTKLAAV
+104 DTAAYLPTKLAAV

-125 RMGRMLGSSFPE
+125 KMGRMLGSSFPE
-137 TINNLLKALKNA
+137 TVNNLLKSLKSA
-149 ESQGRGEILLSLQK
+149 ESQGRSEILMSLQK
-163 VLSGLGAAAA
+163 VLNGLGGAAA

-223 CFKALEGSTYGVRV
+223 CFKALENSNYGVRV

-251 MPKQAAVMR
+251 IPKQATGTMMR
-260 QNVKRATLDEVLEL
+260 QNVKRATLEEVLEL
-274 MATGFLRGGSS
+274 MATGFLRGGSG
-285 FLKSGGEMLKGGTS
+285 FLKSGGEMLKVGGS
-299 VSREVRVGVTEAYVV
+299 VNREVRVGVTQAYVV
-314 FVTVLGG
+314 FVTTLGG

-328 ATFLSHLLELVAHP
+328 ATFLSHVLDLVSHP
-342 RATQSHVEAVYS
+342 RATQTHVEAVYS
-354 RRCVSFA
+354 RRCVSFI
-361 LRATLGALLGEKAQI
+361 LRATVGSLLGEKAQI

-385 ISKQMRAVEAVVSDS
+385 IGKQMKAVEAVVNDANS
-400 SGENKGTAADVSA
+400 ENKSGAADVAA
-413 SQHVMVCALKEL
+413 SQHVMVCALQEL
-425 GSLVQSLSATAAPLI
+425 GSLVQSLNATASPLI
-440 QEPSIGLLETVMSV
+440 QEPSIGLLETVTSV

-474 VALPNQLT
+474 VALPFQLT
-482 PLLDRCAER
+482 PFLDRCAER
-491 INALKSSPEAVS
+491 LNNLKTSPEAVS

-513 GAVHQCPLGIPHS
+513 GGVHQCPLGIPHA

-538 LRSAAQNSRLSLHRT
+538 LRTAAQNSRLSLQRT

-563 MTLGSSL
+563 MTLGPSV

-589 QKELEAEKAR
+589 LKELEAEKAR

-634 IRRLMTPI
+634 IRKLMTPI
-642 ECAMTMMAHSNRRF
+642 ECAMTMMSIPSVIKAHGAHLKASAAMV
-656 RLRGSCPDESLYFQ
+656 RLRLYDILALLPPKTYEGSF
-670 RSCRYKGPWCSSEGQ
+670 
-685 CSDGSP
+685 
-691 PSLRHPRPPSSE
+691 
-703 NIRRQVLPSAESH
+703 N
-716 LAHKSCSF
+716 
-724 SALLRELVAEF
+724 ALLRELVAEF
-735 TLTDNSSNT
+735 TLTDNSANT

-756 DSVLMG
+756 DSVLLG

-789 HDPSSIYLRVPVG
+789 HDPSSIYLRIPAG

-828 HVSFKHRLQML
+828 HVSYKHRLQML

-871 EQESRVRESSNKV
+871 K
-884 EQQSRVRESSN
+884 
-895 EVEQESRVR
+895 
-904 ESSNKVE
+904 
-911 QESRVREWSNKV
+911 
-923 EQESRVR
+923 
-930 EWSNKV
+930 
-936 EQESRV
+936 
-942 REWSNKVEQE
+942 
-952 SRVREWSN
+952 
-960 KVEQESR
+960 
-967 VRESSNKVEQESRV
+967 
-981 REWSN
+981 
-986 KVEQESRVRESSNK
+986 
-1000 VEQESR
+1000 
-1006 VRESSN
+1006 
-1012 KVEQESRVRESSNKV
+1012 
-1027 EQESRVRESSN
+1027 
-1038 KVEQESRVREWSNK
+1038 
-1052 VEQQSRVRES
+1052 
-1062 SNKVEQ
+1062 
-1068 ESRVREWSNK
+1068 
-1078 VEQESRVREWS
+1078 
-1089 NKVEQESRV
+1089 
-1098 REWSNKVEQ
+1098 
-1107 ESRVREWS
+1107 
-1115 NKVEQESRVRES
+1115 
-1127 SNKVEQESRVREW
+1127 
-1140 SNKVEQESR
+1140 
-1149 VREWSN
+1149 
-1155 KVEQESRV
+1155 
-1163 RESSN
+1163 
-1168 KVEQESR
+1168 
-1175 VREWSNK
+1175 
-1182 VEQESRVRESSKKAE
+1182 
-1197 QKSQGLAENKST
+1197 LANST

-1219 LALVM
+1219 LTLVM

-1247 VVGEATFIASMAQH
+1247 VVGEASFIARMAQY

-1302 SILLALAQDATSH
+1302 SILLALAQDGTSP
-1315 EVQTWALHSL
+1315 EVQTWSLHSL

-1368 LGALITT
+1368 LGAIITT
-1375 VGPELQGNS
+1375 VGPELQA
-1384 VTISTIRSSCLVGC
+1384 TISTIRSSCLVGC
-1398 AIMQDHSDSLVQA
+1398 AITQDHSDSLVQA

-1435 CLCVHLCSSHLLLRR
+1435 SLCVHLCSSHLLLRR

-1472 SLAKKAGDNKDSATL
+1472 ICLWKDSLESST
-1487 NLNISETG
+1487 IRETG

-1524 SSLAVGKLS
+1524 SSLAVENLS
-1533 HWLKLCK
+1533 HWLMLCK
-1540 DVLAASTEVGGAVAF
+1540 DVLAASSGNFVCLTCTLD
-1555 EVEKEE
+1555 EE
-1561 DSEKKD
+1561 SEKKD
-1567 EMDDDIMFTGLGED
+1567 EMDDDTMFTTLGEE

-1589 PRWVTRVFAADCLCR
+1589 PRWATRVFAADCLCR
-1604 IIHLCE
+1604 VIMLCE
-1610 NADKTHFDLAAA
+1610 NANKAHFDLALA
-1622 RTAKAKNPKGDL
+1622 RSARLKNPKNDF

-1647 MAATDHSH
+1647 MAATDHSN

-1672 ASVPEPEF
+1672 ALVPEPEF

-1702 PDTPSDI
+1702 QDTPSDI

-1755 LYSESATTME
+1755 LYRESATTME

-1773 AEEQVYVVA
+1773 AEVYVVA
-1782 MKLKKEAESRPAR
+1782 MKIKKEAETKPKHVLKSTEED
-1795 PVRGGED
+1795 ED
-1802 DDDEED
+1802 DFGTVDE
-1808 VSDEG
+1808 
-1813 DVLPADSLITLVQ
+1813 LPPDSLITLVQ
-1826 PELPSLSRLWLA
+1826 PELPALSRLWLA
-1838 ALRDYAL
+1838 ALKDYAL
-1845 LTLPAEFAS
+1845 LTLPAEFAT
-1854 QLPPEGGAFYTPE
+1854 QLPPDGGAFYTPE
-1867 TIDTARLHYRS
+1867 TIDTARLHYRN

-1888 LWLSTTD
+1888 LWL
-1895 FGAPDCPEEPQNA
+1895 N
-1908 TSTGPAGFPQGPAA
+1908 STGFNASESTEETAAAMPNSQKRATAIMLNQTPGTPPAA
-1922 PSKSH
+1922 KSLP
-1927 DELVKDRMHLLLG
+1927 EINKDRMHLILG
-1940 VSIEFLCFPRPE
+1940 VSIQFLCSPRPE
-1952 EPIERVMSCLKA
+1952 EPVEHVTSCLQA
-1964 LSTLLECPRARKHIA
+1964 LHTLLDSPCARIHIA

-1984 AVELLNVLH
+1984 GVELLSVLH

-1998 RDPPSVQLQVTA
+1998 WDPPSVQLLVTG
-2010 VVQETIRSAHEHLEQ
+2010 VVQQIVRAAQDYLQEKRNTLNEDDIE
-2025 LRSSESAEEGGEK
+2025 EK
-2038 EWPRLLGE
+2038 ENHLALGE
-2046 GGDSGELQ
+2046 GGETGGLV

-2066 LVFLLVRHLPQISAK
+2066 LMFILVRHMPHLSSK
-2081 ASDSPSHVPI
+2081 VSDSPSHI
-2091 KPQQLS
+2091 AAKSHLS
-2097 EHSNRLLA
+2097 EESARLVA
-2105 VTVGILAELPAL
+2105 ATVTILSDLPSL
-2117 CSPAGSMTILPT
+2117 CSPAGCMTVLPT
-2129 ALFLICGV
+2129 ILFLITRV
-2137 LRETAVKTADSVVSP
+2137 LKETAVKSTDNQVPP
-2152 PVSASLQAIKTII
+2152 PVSAALQGIKTIV
-2165 TSPLSR
+2165 TLPR
-2171 VGHIQQ
+2171 VKTDETQK
-2177 QWSSL
+2177 QWTGL
-2182 VRSSLASVLEYSQP
+2182 IRSTLASILEYSQP
-2196 DESRPSVDEVSMLT
+2196 EASKPILDEVSILT
-2210 AITLFLVSAGS
+2210 AIALFLWSAS
-2221 ELLGV
+2221 TEIIGV
-2226 TSLQKGCMERFRNAL
+2226 QSLQNGCMNRFKSAL
-2241 NSSDPLVQLRC
+2241 NSCDPWVQAKC
-2252 YQLLLSVFQHSVRA
+2252 YQLLLSVFQHTNRA
-2266 LSTPYIHALA
+2266 LSTPYIHSLA
-2276 PALVE
+2276 PIMVE
-2281 KLKAA
+2281 KLKAV
-2286 ERSRPS
+2286 ERSRPNNNL
-2292 TPAELHALQEG
+2292 ELLAVQEG
-2303 VRVLE
+2303 IKVLE
-2308 GLVGLGEEQNRVQLL
+2308 TLVALGEEQNRVQLL

-2335 DENTFSSAPPTS
+2335 NENAFASASTAS
-2347 KALHEFALQNL
+2347 KDLHEFALQNL
-2358 MRIGP
+2358 MHIGP
-2363 LYPAAFKTVMGAAP
+2363 LYPHAFKTVMGAAP
-2377 ELKPRLE
+2377 ELKTRLE
-2384 AAIRADQAS
+2384 TAVRASQAS
-2393 NKAKAMARQTQPTVQ
+2393 KAKAAARQPPPTVHS
-2408 ATPTIKLKTS
+2408 TPTIKLKTS

>member
-34 NKVLVAANK
+34 DKVLVAANR

-57 TSLISSNPGPPTR
+57 TGLISSAPGPPTR

-89 FQTLDKCNDIIKNKD
+89 FQTLDKCNEIIKSKD

-125 RMGRMLGSSFPE
+125 KMGRMLGSSFPD
-137 TINNLLKALKNA
+137 TINNLLKALKSA

-163 VLSGLGAAAA
+163 VLNGLGGAAA

-200 CLLELQNEAVFMWTA
+200 CLLELQNEAVFMWTT
-215 ELENVATL
+215 ELENMATL
-223 CFKALEGSTYGVRV
+223 CFKALEGSNYGVRV
-237 AVSKLLGTVMATAL
+237 AVAKLLGTVMATAL

-260 QNVKRATLDEVLEL
+260 QNVKRATLEEVLEL
-274 MATGFLRGGSS
+274 MATGFLRGGSG
-285 FLKSGGEMLKGGTS
+285 FLKSGGEMLKGGGS
-299 VSREVRVGVTEAYVV
+299 VSREVRVGVTQAYVV
-314 FVTVLGG
+314 FVTTLGG

-328 ATFLSHLLELVAHP
+328 ATFLSHVLDLVSHP
-342 RATQSHVEAVYS
+342 RATQTHVEAVYS
-354 RRCVSFA
+354 RRCVSFM
-361 LRATLGALLGEKAQI
+361 LRATLGGLLGEKAQI
-376 AAAKDICQA
+376 AAGKEICQA
-385 ISKQMRAVEAVVSDS
+385 ISKQMRAVEAVVNDI
-400 SGENKGTAADVSA
+400 SGENKAGAADVSA

-425 GSLVQSLSATAAPLI
+425 GSLVQSLSATASPLI
-440 QEPSIGLLETVMSV
+440 QEPSIGLLETVTSV

-474 VALPNQLT
+474 VALPYQLT

-491 INALKSSPEAVS
+491 INNLKSSPEAVS

-513 GAVHQCPLGIPHS
+513 GGVHQCPLGIPHS
-526 KGKMVVSIAEDL
+526 KGKLVVSIAEDL
-538 LRSAAQNSRLSLHRT
+538 LRTAAQNSRLSLQRT

-563 MTLGSSL
+563 MTLGPSL

-642 ECAMTMMAHSNRRF
+642 ECAMTMMSHVPAIIKVHGAHLKASAAMV
-656 RLRGSCPDESLYFQ
+656 RLRLYDILALLPPKTYEGSF
-670 RSCRYKGPWCSSEGQ
+670 
-685 CSDGSP
+685 
-691 PSLRHPRPPSSE
+691 
-703 NIRRQVLPSAESH
+703 N
-716 LAHKSCSF
+716 
-724 SALLRELVAEF
+724 ALLRELVAEF
-735 TLTDNSSNT
+735 TLTDNSANT

-802 EAVPGPLPLGVS
+802 EAIPGPLPLGVS

-839 DHFAECVKQAKGVRQ
+839 DHFAECIKQAKGVRQ

-859 NIFTAVLSALKV
+859 NIFTAVLSALK
-871 EQESRVRESSNKV
+871 
-884 EQQSRVRESSN
+884 
-895 EVEQESRVR
+895 
-904 ESSNKVE
+904 
-911 QESRVREWSNKV
+911 
-923 EQESRVR
+923 
-930 EWSNKV
+930 
-936 EQESRV
+936 
-942 REWSNKVEQE
+942 
-952 SRVREWSN
+952 
-960 KVEQESR
+960 
-967 VRESSNKVEQESRV
+967 
-981 REWSN
+981 
-986 KVEQESRVRESSNK
+986 
-1000 VEQESR
+1000 
-1006 VRESSN
+1006 
-1012 KVEQESRVRESSNKV
+1012 
-1027 EQESRVRESSN
+1027 
-1038 KVEQESRVREWSNK
+1038 
-1052 VEQQSRVRES
+1052 
-1062 SNKVEQ
+1062 
-1068 ESRVREWSNK
+1068 
-1078 VEQESRVREWS
+1078 
-1089 NKVEQESRV
+1089 
-1098 REWSNKVEQ
+1098 
-1107 ESRVREWS
+1107 
-1115 NKVEQESRVRES
+1115 
-1127 SNKVEQESRVREW
+1127 
-1140 SNKVEQESR
+1140 
-1149 VREWSN
+1149 
-1155 KVEQESRV
+1155 
-1163 RESSN
+1163 
-1168 KVEQESR
+1168 
-1175 VREWSNK
+1175 
-1182 VEQESRVRESSKKAE
+1182 
-1197 QKSQGLAENKST
+1197 GLAENKST

-1247 VVGEATFIASMAQH
+1247 VVGEATFIARMAQT

-1302 SILLALAQDATSH
+1302 SILLALAQDGSSH

-1375 VGPELQGNS
+1375 VGPELQGNGA
-1384 VTISTIRSSCLVGC
+1384 TISTIRSSCLVGC

-1457 QLAQREAAEVCEYAM
+1457 QLAQREAAEVCAYAM
-1472 SLAKKAGDNKDSATL
+1472 SLAKRAGDSKDATINTVTL
-1487 NLNISETG
+1487 IKLDWRAFCLACWIGRRIGSC
-1495 LEGVLFG
+1495 VLTS
-1502 MLDRETDRK
+1502 MT
-1511 LCSDIHDTLGHML
+1511 
-1524 SSLAVGKLS
+1524 
-1533 HWLKLCK
+1533 HWATCCHLLLWK
-1540 DVLAASTEVGGAVAF
+1540 SFHVGGAVVF
-1555 EVEKEE
+1555 EVEKDEE

-1567 EMDDDIMFTGLGED
+1567 EMDDDTMFTGLGED

-1604 IIHLCE
+1604 IILLCE
-1610 NADKTHFDLAAA
+1610 NDKAHFDLAAA
-1622 RTAKAKNPKGDL
+1622 RSAKAKNPKGDL

-1647 MAATDHSH
+1647 MAATDHSN

-1709 TAKACQVCSAWIGS
+1709 TAKACQVCSTWIGS

-1773 AEEQVYVVA
+1773 AEVYVVS
-1782 MKLKKEAESRPAR
+1782 MKIKKEAESKPAKPAR
-1795 PVRGGED
+1795 NADED
-1802 DDDEED
+1802 DDED
-1808 VSDEG
+1808 DMG
-1813 DVLPADSLITLVQ
+1813 ADVLPPDSLITLVQ

-1838 ALRDYAL
+1838 MLRDYAL
-1845 LTLPAEFAS
+1845 LTLPAEFSS
-1854 QLPPEGGAFYTPE
+1854 QLPPDGGAFYTPE

-1878 SWAPILHAVA
+1878 SWAPVLHAVA
-1888 LWLSTTD
+1888 LWLSSTG
-1895 FGAPDCPEEPQNA
+1895 FGADEEKEDVP
-1908 TSTGPAGFPQGPAA
+1908 SA
-1922 PSKSH
+1922 PSKAPALPQGASVTTKTF
-1927 DELVKDRMHLLLG
+1927 EESVEDRMHLMLG

-1952 EPIERVMSCLKA
+1952 EPIEHVMSCLQA
-1964 LSTLLECPRARKHIA
+1964 LFTLLASPCAKIHIA
-1979 EDQLL
+1979 QDQLL

-1998 RDPPSVQLQVTA
+1998 RDPPAVQLQVSA
-2010 VVQETIRSAHEHLEQ
+2010 VVQETIRAAQDHLQ
-2025 LRSSESAEEGGEK
+2025 QQRTSEKDCQPS
-2038 EWPRLLGE
+2038 LGE
-2046 GGDSGELQ
+2046 GGDTGELV

-2066 LVFLLVRHLPQISAK
+2066 LVFILVRHLPQLNTRVK
-2081 ASDSPSHVPI
+2081 ESPSHVPLR
-2091 KPQQLS
+2091 PQ
-2097 EHSNRLLA
+2097 RLPEESARLVA
-2105 VTVGILAELPAL
+2105 NTVSILAELPSL
-2117 CSPAGSMTILPT
+2117 CSPAASMTILPT
-2129 ALFLICGV
+2129 VLFLITGV
-2137 LRETAVKTADSVVSP
+2137 LRETAVKTADNLVPV
-2152 PVSASLQAIKTII
+2152 PVSAALQGIKTII
-2165 TSPLSR
+2165 TSPLAR
-2171 VGHIQQ
+2171 VESMQA
-2177 QWSSL
+2177 QWTGL
-2182 VRSSLASVLEYSQP
+2182 VRSSLASVLEHSQP
-2196 DESRPSVDEVSMLT
+2196 DESRPDMDEVSMLT
-2210 AITLFLVSAGS
+2210 AITLFLLSAS
-2221 ELLGV
+2221 NELVGV
-2226 TSLQKGCMERFRNAL
+2226 TVLQKGCMDRFRNAL
-2241 NSSDPLVQLRC
+2241 NSSDPWVQARC
-2252 YQLLLSVFQHSVRA
+2252 YQLLLSVFQHSSRA

-2276 PALVE
+2276 PLMVE
-2281 KLKAA
+2281 KLKAV
-2286 ERSRPS
+2286 ERSRPG
-2292 TPAELHALQEG
+2292 TAAELQAVQEG
-2303 VRVLE
+2303 IRVLE
-2308 GLVGLGEEQNRVQLL
+2308 NLVGMGEEQNRVQLL

-2335 DENTFSSAPPTS
+2335 DENAISSAPQVS
-2347 KALHEFALQNL
+2347 KGLHDFALQNL

-2363 LYPAAFKTVMGAAP
+2363 LYPAAFKTVIGAAP
-2377 ELKPRLE
+2377 ELKIRLE
-2384 AAIRADQAS
+2384 SAIRANQAS
-2393 NKAKAMARQTQPTVQ
+2393 SRAKAAARQAQPTVQ
-2408 ATPTIKLKTS
+2408 AAPTIKLKTS

>member
-34 NKVLVAANK
+34 DKVLVAANK

-57 TSLISSNPGPPTR
+57 TGLISSAPGPPTR

-89 FQTLDKCNDIIKNKD
+89 FQTLDKCNDIIKSKD

-125 RMGRMLGSSFPE
+125 KMGRMLGSSFPD
-137 TINNLLKALKNA
+137 TINNLMKALKSA

-163 VLSGLGAAAA
+163 VLSGLGGAAA

-200 CLLELQNEAVFMWTA
+200 CLLELQNEAVFMWTT
-215 ELENVATL
+215 ELENMATL
-223 CFKALEGSTYGVRV
+223 CFKALEGSNYGVRV
-237 AVSKLLGTVMATAL
+237 AVAKLLGTVMATAL

-274 MATGFLRGGSS
+274 MATGFLRGGSG
-285 FLKSGGEMLKGGTS
+285 FLKSGGEMLKGGGS
-299 VSREVRVGVTEAYVV
+299 VSREVRVGVTQAYVV
-314 FVTVLGG
+314 FVTTLGG

-328 ATFLSHLLELVAHP
+328 ATFLSHVLDLVSHP
-342 RATQSHVEAVYS
+342 RATQTHVEAVYS
-354 RRCVSFA
+354 RRCVSFM
-361 LRATLGALLGEKAQI
+361 LRATLGGLLGEKAQI
-376 AAAKDICQA
+376 AAGKEICQA
-385 ISKQMRAVEAVVSDS
+385 ISKQMRAVEAVVNDI
-400 SGENKGTAADVSA
+400 SGENKAGGADVSA
-413 SQHVMVCALKEL
+413 SQHVMVCALQEL
-425 GSLVQSLSATAAPLI
+425 GSLVQSLSATASPLI
-440 QEPSIGLLETVMSV
+440 QEPSVGLLETVTSV

-474 VALPNQLT
+474 VALPYQLS

-491 INALKSSPEAVS
+491 INNLKSSPEAVS

-513 GAVHQCPLGIPHS
+513 GGVHQCPLGIPHS
-526 KGKMVVSIAEDL
+526 KGKLVVSIAEDL
-538 LRSAAQNSRLSLHRT
+538 LRTAAQNSRLSLQRT

-563 MTLGSSL
+563 MTLGSAL

-642 ECAMTMMAHSNRRF
+642 ECAMTMMSHVPAIIKVHGAHLKASAAMV
-656 RLRGSCPDESLYFQ
+656 RLRLYDILALLPPKTYEGSF
-670 RSCRYKGPWCSSEGQ
+670 
-685 CSDGSP
+685 
-691 PSLRHPRPPSSE
+691 
-703 NIRRQVLPSAESH
+703 N
-716 LAHKSCSF
+716 
-724 SALLRELVAEF
+724 ALLRELVAEF
-735 TLTDNSSNT
+735 TLTDNSANT

-802 EAVPGPLPLGVS
+802 EAIPGPLPLGVS

-839 DHFAECVKQAKGVRQ
+839 DHFAECIKQAKGVRQ

-859 NIFTAVLSALKV
+859 NIFTAVLSALK
-871 EQESRVRESSNKV
+871 
-884 EQQSRVRESSN
+884 
-895 EVEQESRVR
+895 
-904 ESSNKVE
+904 
-911 QESRVREWSNKV
+911 
-923 EQESRVR
+923 
-930 EWSNKV
+930 
-936 EQESRV
+936 
-942 REWSNKVEQE
+942 
-952 SRVREWSN
+952 
-960 KVEQESR
+960 
-967 VRESSNKVEQESRV
+967 
-981 REWSN
+981 
-986 KVEQESRVRESSNK
+986 
-1000 VEQESR
+1000 
-1006 VRESSN
+1006 
-1012 KVEQESRVRESSNKV
+1012 
-1027 EQESRVRESSN
+1027 
-1038 KVEQESRVREWSNK
+1038 
-1052 VEQQSRVRES
+1052 
-1062 SNKVEQ
+1062 
-1068 ESRVREWSNK
+1068 
-1078 VEQESRVREWS
+1078 
-1089 NKVEQESRV
+1089 
-1098 REWSNKVEQ
+1098 
-1107 ESRVREWS
+1107 
-1115 NKVEQESRVRES
+1115 
-1127 SNKVEQESRVREW
+1127 
-1140 SNKVEQESR
+1140 
-1149 VREWSN
+1149 
-1155 KVEQESRV
+1155 
-1163 RESSN
+1163 
-1168 KVEQESR
+1168 
-1175 VREWSNK
+1175 
-1182 VEQESRVRESSKKAE
+1182 
-1197 QKSQGLAENKST
+1197 GLAENKST

-1224 GALDNPNPIL
+1224 GALDNPNHIL

-1247 VVGEATFIASMAQH
+1247 VVGEATFIARMAQT

-1302 SILLALAQDATSH
+1302 SILLALAQDGSSH

-1375 VGPELQGNS
+1375 VGPELQGNGAT
-1384 VTISTIRSSCLVGC
+1384 VSTIRSSCLVGC
-1398 AIMQDHSDSLVQA
+1398 AIMQDNSDSLVQA

-1472 SLAKKAGDNKDSATL
+1472 SLARRAGDSKDSTTI
-1487 NLNISETG
+1487 NLNITETG

-1524 SSLAVGKLS
+1524 SSLAVEKLS

-1540 DVLAASTEVGGAVAF
+1540 DVLAATTDVGGAVTF
-1555 EVEKEE
+1555 EVEKDEE

-1567 EMDDDIMFTGLGED
+1567 EMDDDTMFTGLGDD

-1604 IIHLCE
+1604 IILLCE
-1610 NADKTHFDLAAA
+1610 NADKLHFDLAAA
-1622 RTAKAKNPKGDL
+1622 RSAQAKNPKGDL

-1647 MAATDHSH
+1647 MAATDHSN
-1655 QLRMAGLQALED
+1655 QLRMAGLQTLED

-1709 TAKACQVCSAWIGS
+1709 TAKACQVCSTWIGS

-1748 GKGSSSQ
+1748 GRSSSSQ

-1773 AEEQVYVVA
+1773 AEVYVVA
-1782 MKLKKEAESRPAR
+1782 MKIKKEAESKPAKL
-1795 PVRGGED
+1795 VRREDEDEDED
-1802 DDDEED
+1802 DL
-1808 VSDEG
+1808 G
-1813 DVLPADSLITLVQ
+1813 ADVLPPDSLITLVQ

-1838 ALRDYAL
+1838 MLRDYAL
-1845 LTLPAEFAS
+1845 LTLPAEFSS
-1854 QLPPEGGAFYTPE
+1854 QLPPDGGAFYTPE

-1878 SWAPILHAVA
+1878 SWAPVLHAVA
-1888 LWLSTTD
+1888 LWLNSTG
-1895 FGAPDCPEEPQNA
+1895 FGAGEDPED
-1908 TSTGPAGFPQGPAA
+1908 
-1922 PSKSH
+1922 PSKSP
-1927 DELVKDRMHLLLG
+1927 EGSSKTRSFEESVKDRMHLLLG

-1952 EPIERVMSCLKA
+1952 EPIEHVMSCLLA
-1964 LSTLLECPRARKHIA
+1964 LSTLLESPWAKQHIA

-1998 RDPPSVQLQVTA
+1998 RDPPGVQLQVTT
-2010 VVQETIRSAHEHLEQ
+2010 VVQETIRAAQDHLQ
-2025 LRSSESAEEGGEK
+2025 KLRTGRGKEEDGEK
-2038 EWPRLLGE
+2038 DTRPVLGE
-2046 GGDSGELQ
+2046 GGDTGELV
-2054 PGKSLVFAAMEL
+2054 PGKSLVYAAMEL
-2066 LVFLLVRHLPQISAK
+2066 LVFLVVRHVPQLNSRVK
-2081 ASDSPSHVPI
+2081 ESPSHAPLR
-2091 KPQQLS
+2091 PQRLPEGS
-2097 EHSNRLLA
+2097 ERLVA
-2105 VTVGILAELPAL
+2105 NTVSILAELPSL
-2117 CSPAGSMTILPT
+2117 CSPSGGMTILPT
-2129 ALFLICGV
+2129 VLFLITGV
-2137 LRETAVKTADSVVSP
+2137 LRETAIKTADNSVPV
-2152 PVSASLQAIKTII
+2152 PVSAALQGIKTIV
-2165 TSPLSR
+2165 TSPLARSES
-2171 VGHIQQ
+2171 IQT
-2177 QWSSL
+2177 QWTGL

-2196 DESRPSVDEVSMLT
+2196 DESRPDMDEVSMLT
-2210 AITLFLVSAGS
+2210 AITLFLLSASG
-2221 ELLGV
+2221 ELVGV
-2226 TSLQKGCMERFRNAL
+2226 VVLQNGCMDRFRNAL
-2241 NSSDPLVQLRC
+2241 NSSDPWVQARC
-2252 YQLLLSVFQHSVRA
+2252 YQLLLSVFQHTNRA

-2276 PALVE
+2276 PLMVE
-2281 KLKAA
+2281 KLRAV
-2286 ERSRPS
+2286 ERSRPG
-2292 TPAELHALQEG
+2292 TAAELQAVQEG
-2303 VRVLE
+2303 IRVLE
-2308 GLVGLGEEQNRVQLL
+2308 NLVGMGEEKNRVQLL

-2335 DENTFSSAPPTS
+2335 DENAISSAPQVS
-2347 KALHEFALQNL
+2347 KSLHEFALQNL

-2363 LYPAAFKTVMGAAP
+2363 LYPAAFKIVIGAAP
-2377 ELKPRLE
+2377 ELKTRLE
-2384 AAIRADQAS
+2384 SAIRANQAS
-2393 NKAKAMARQTQPTVQ
+2393 SKAKAAARQAQPAVP
-2408 ATPTIKLKTS
+2408 AAPTIKLKKS

>member
-34 NKVLVAANK
+34 DKVLVAANK

-57 TSLISSNPGPPTR
+57 TGLISSAPGPPTR

-89 FQTLDKCNDIIKNKD
+89 FQTLDKCNDIIKSKD

-125 RMGRMLGSSFPE
+125 KMGRMLGSSFPD
-137 TINNLLKALKNA
+137 TINNLLKALKSA

-163 VLSGLGAAAA
+163 VLSGLGGAAA

-200 CLLELQNEAVFMWTA
+200 CLLELQNEAVFMWTT

-223 CFKALEGSTYGVRV
+223 CFKALEGSNYGVRV
-237 AVSKLLGTVMATAL
+237 AVAKLLGTVMATAL

-260 QNVKRATLDEVLEL
+260 QNVKRATLEEVLEL
-274 MATGFLRGGSS
+274 MATGFLRGGSG
-285 FLKSGGEMLKGGTS
+285 FLKSGGEMLKGGGS
-299 VSREVRVGVTEAYVV
+299 VSREVRVGVTQAYVV
-314 FVTVLGG
+314 FVTTLGG

-328 ATFLSHLLELVAHP
+328 GTFLSHVLDLVSHP
-342 RATQSHVEAVYS
+342 RATQTHVEAVYS
-354 RRCVSFA
+354 RRCVSFM
-361 LRATLGALLGEKAQI
+361 LRATLGGLLGEKAQI
-376 AAAKDICQA
+376 AAGKEICQA
-385 ISKQMRAVEAVVSDS
+385 ISKQMRAVEAVVNDI
-400 SGENKGTAADVSA
+400 SGENKAGAGDVSA

-425 GSLVQSLSATAAPLI
+425 GSLVQSLSATASPLI
-440 QEPSIGLLETVMSV
+440 QEPSVGLLETVTSV

-474 VALPNQLT
+474 VALPYQLT

-491 INALKSSPEAVS
+491 INNLKSSPEAVS

-513 GAVHQCPLGIPHS
+513 GGVHQCPLGIPHT
-526 KGKMVVSIAEDL
+526 KGKLVVSIAEDL
-538 LRSAAQNSRLSLHRT
+538 LRTAAQNSRLSLQRT

-563 MTLGSSL
+563 MTLGPSL

-642 ECAMTMMAHSNRRF
+642 ECAMTMMSHVPAIIKVHGAHLKASAAMV
-656 RLRGSCPDESLYFQ
+656 RLRLYDILALLPPKTYEGSF
-670 RSCRYKGPWCSSEGQ
+670 
-685 CSDGSP
+685 
-691 PSLRHPRPPSSE
+691 
-703 NIRRQVLPSAESH
+703 N
-716 LAHKSCSF
+716 
-724 SALLRELVAEF
+724 ALLRELVAEF
-735 TLTDNSSNT
+735 TLTDNSANT

-802 EAVPGPLPLGVS
+802 EAIPGPLPLGVS

-839 DHFAECVKQAKGVRQ
+839 DHFAECIKQAKGVRQ

-859 NIFTAVLSALKV
+859 NIFTAVLSALK
-871 EQESRVRESSNKV
+871 
-884 EQQSRVRESSN
+884 
-895 EVEQESRVR
+895 
-904 ESSNKVE
+904 
-911 QESRVREWSNKV
+911 
-923 EQESRVR
+923 
-930 EWSNKV
+930 
-936 EQESRV
+936 
-942 REWSNKVEQE
+942 
-952 SRVREWSN
+952 
-960 KVEQESR
+960 
-967 VRESSNKVEQESRV
+967 
-981 REWSN
+981 
-986 KVEQESRVRESSNK
+986 
-1000 VEQESR
+1000 
-1006 VRESSN
+1006 
-1012 KVEQESRVRESSNKV
+1012 
-1027 EQESRVRESSN
+1027 
-1038 KVEQESRVREWSNK
+1038 
-1052 VEQQSRVRES
+1052 
-1062 SNKVEQ
+1062 
-1068 ESRVREWSNK
+1068 
-1078 VEQESRVREWS
+1078 
-1089 NKVEQESRV
+1089 
-1098 REWSNKVEQ
+1098 
-1107 ESRVREWS
+1107 
-1115 NKVEQESRVRES
+1115 
-1127 SNKVEQESRVREW
+1127 
-1140 SNKVEQESR
+1140 
-1149 VREWSN
+1149 
-1155 KVEQESRV
+1155 
-1163 RESSN
+1163 
-1168 KVEQESR
+1168 
-1175 VREWSNK
+1175 
-1182 VEQESRVRESSKKAE
+1182 
-1197 QKSQGLAENKST
+1197 GLAENKST

-1247 VVGEATFIASMAQH
+1247 VVGEATFIARMAQT

-1302 SILLALAQDATSH
+1302 SILLALAQDGSSH

-1375 VGPELQGNS
+1375 VGPELQGNGA
-1384 VTISTIRSSCLVGC
+1384 TISTIRSSCLVGC

-1435 CLCVHLCSSHLLLRR
+1435 CLCVRHKYFQRTYVIVRFSSVAASCCSGLKQ
-1450 AAVACLR
+1450 R
-1457 QLAQREAAEVCEYAM
+1457 QHY
-1472 SLAKKAGDNKDSATL
+1472 
-1487 NLNISETG
+1487 LNITETG

-1524 SSLAVGKLS
+1524 SSLAVEKLS

-1540 DVLAASTEVGGAVAF
+1540 DVLAATTDVGGAVVF
-1555 EVEKEE
+1555 EVEKDEE

-1567 EMDDDIMFTGLGED
+1567 EMDDDTMFTGLGED

-1604 IIHLCE
+1604 IILLCE

-1622 RTAKAKNPKGDL
+1622 RSAQAKNVKGDL

-1647 MAATDHSH
+1647 MAATDHSN

-1709 TAKACQVCSAWIGS
+1709 TAKACQVCSTWIGS

-1773 AEEQVYVVA
+1773 AEVYVVA
-1782 MKLKKEAESRPAR
+1782 MKIKKEAESKPAK
-1795 PVRGGED
+1795 PVRSG
-1802 DDDEED
+1802 DDDEDEED
-1808 VSDEG
+1808 LG
-1813 DVLPADSLITLVQ
+1813 TDVLPPDSLITLVQ

-1838 ALRDYAL
+1838 MLRDYAL
-1845 LTLPAEFAS
+1845 LTLPAEFSS
-1854 QLPPEGGAFYTPE
+1854 QLPPDGGAFYTPE

-1878 SWAPILHAVA
+1878 SWAPVLHAVA
-1888 LWLSTTD
+1888 LWLNSTG
-1895 FGAPDCPEEPQNA
+1895 FGAGVGQEEV
-1908 TSTGPAGFPQGPAA
+1908 SSA
-1922 PSKSH
+1922 PSKPPGLPQGGSSTIKTF
-1927 DELVKDRMHLLLG
+1927 EESVKDRMHLMLG

-1952 EPIERVMSCLKA
+1952 EPIEHVMSCLRA
-1964 LSTLLECPRARKHIA
+1964 LCTLLEAPCAKTHIA
-1979 EDQLL
+1979 DDQLL

-1998 RDPPSVQLQVTA
+1998 RDPPAVQLQVTA
-2010 VVQETIRSAHEHLEQ
+2010 VVQETIRAAHDRLQ
-2025 LRSSESAEEGGEK
+2025 RQKTAKEEDGEK
-2038 EWPRLLGE
+2038 DSQASLGE
-2046 GGDSGELQ
+2046 GGDTGELI

-2066 LVFLLVRHLPQISAK
+2066 LVFILVRHLPQLNTRVK
-2081 ASDSPSHVPI
+2081 ESPSHVPLR
-2091 KPQQLS
+2091 PQ
-2097 EHSNRLLA
+2097 RLPEESARLVANA
-2105 VTVGILAELPAL
+2105 VSILAELPSL

-2129 ALFLICGV
+2129 VLFLITGV
-2137 LRETAVKTADSVVSP
+2137 LKETAVKTPDNSV
-2152 PVSASLQAIKTII
+2152 PVPVAAALQGIKTII
-2165 TSPLSR
+2165 TSPIARMES
-2171 VGHIQQ
+2171 VQT
-2177 QWSSL
+2177 QWTSL

-2196 DESRPSVDEVSMLT
+2196 DESRPDMDEVSMLT
-2210 AITLFLVSAGS
+2210 AITLFLLSASS
-2221 ELLGV
+2221 ELVGV
-2226 TSLQKGCMERFRNAL
+2226 TVLQKGCMDRFRNAL
-2241 NSSDPLVQLRC
+2241 NSSDPWVQARC
-2252 YQLLLSVFQHSVRA
+2252 YQLLLSVFQHSSRA

-2276 PALVE
+2276 PLMVE
-2281 KLKAA
+2281 KLKAV
-2286 ERSRPS
+2286 ERSRPG
-2292 TPAELHALQEG
+2292 TAAELQAVQEG
-2303 VRVLE
+2303 IRVLE
-2308 GLVGLGEEQNRVQLL
+2308 NLVGMGEEQNRVQLL

-2329 LISYLL
+2329 LVSYLL
-2335 DENTFSSAPPTS
+2335 DENSISSAPQVS
-2347 KALHEFALQNL
+2347 KGLHEFALQNL

-2363 LYPAAFKTVMGAAP
+2363 LYPAAFKIVIGAAP
-2377 ELKPRLE
+2377 ELKTRLE
-2384 AAIRADQAS
+2384 SAIRANQAS
-2393 NKAKAMARQTQPTVQ
+2393 SKAKAAARQAQPAVQ
-2408 ATPTIKLKTS
+2408 AAPTIKLKTS

>member
-13 ALAQITEAKRPVFI
+13 ALAQITEAKKPVFI

-34 NKVLVAANK
+34 DKVLVAANK
-43 VDVKEKQ
+43 LDVKEKQ

-57 TSLISSNPGPPTR
+57 TGLISSAPGPPTR

-89 FQTLDKCNDIIKNKD
+89 FQTLDKCNDIIKSKD

-125 RMGRMLGSSFPE
+125 KMGRILGSSFPD
-137 TINNLLKALKNA
+137 TINNLLKALKSA

-163 VLSGLGAAAA
+163 VLSGLGGAAA

-186 LTDRSMAVRCAVAK
+186 LTDRSMAVRCAAAK
-200 CLLELQNEAVFMWTA
+200 CLLELQNEAVFMWTT

-223 CFKALEGSTYGVRV
+223 CFKALEGSNYGVRV

-251 MPKQAAVMR
+251 MPKQAAIMR
-260 QNVKRATLDEVLEL
+260 QNVKRATLEEVLEL
-274 MATGFLRGGSS
+274 MSTGFLRGGSS
-285 FLKSGGEMLKGGTS
+285 FLKSGGEMLKGGGS
-299 VSREVRVGVTEAYVV
+299 VSREVRVGVTQAYVV
-314 FVTVLGG
+314 FVTTLGG

-328 ATFLSHLLELVAHP
+328 AAFLSHVLELASHP
-342 RATQSHVEAVYS
+342 RATQTHVEAVYS
-354 RRCVSFA
+354 RRCVSFV
-361 LRATLGALLGEKAQI
+361 LRASLGGLLGEKAQI
-376 AAAKDICQA
+376 AAGREICQA
-385 ISKQMRAVEAVVSDS
+385 IAKQTRAVEAVVNDS
-400 SGENKGTAADVSA
+400 SGESRAGAADVSA

-425 GSLVQSLSATAAPLI
+425 GSLVQSLSATASPLI
-440 QEPSIGLLETVMSV
+440 QEPSIGLLETVTSV

-474 VALPNQLT
+474 VALPYQLT
-482 PLLDRCAER
+482 PLLERCAER
-491 INALKSSPEAVS
+491 INSLKTSPEAVS

-513 GAVHQCPLGIPHS
+513 GGVHQCPLGIPHA

-538 LRSAAQNSRLSLHRT
+538 LRTAAQNSRLSLQRT

-563 MTLGSSL
+563 MTLGPSV

-599 GDSFTWQ
+599 GDPFTWQ

-634 IRRLMTPI
+634 IRRLMMPI
-642 ECAMTMMAHSNRRF
+642 ECAMTMMSHVPSVIKVHGAHLKASAAMV
-656 RLRGSCPDESLYFQ
+656 RLRLYDILALLPPKT
-670 RSCRYKGPWCSSEGQ
+670 YEG
-685 CSDGSP
+685 
-691 PSLRHPRPPSSE
+691 
-703 NIRRQVLPSAESH
+703 N
-716 LAHKSCSF
+716 F
-724 SALLRELVAEF
+724 NALLRELVAEF
-735 TLTDNSSNT
+735 TLTDNSANT

-802 EAVPGPLPLGVS
+802 EAIPGPLPLGVS

-839 DHFAECVKQAKGVRQ
+839 DHFAECIKQAKGVRQ

-859 NIFTAVLSALKV
+859 NIFTAVLSALK
-871 EQESRVRESSNKV
+871 
-884 EQQSRVRESSN
+884 
-895 EVEQESRVR
+895 
-904 ESSNKVE
+904 
-911 QESRVREWSNKV
+911 
-923 EQESRVR
+923 
-930 EWSNKV
+930 
-936 EQESRV
+936 
-942 REWSNKVEQE
+942 
-952 SRVREWSN
+952 
-960 KVEQESR
+960 
-967 VRESSNKVEQESRV
+967 
-981 REWSN
+981 
-986 KVEQESRVRESSNK
+986 
-1000 VEQESR
+1000 
-1006 VRESSN
+1006 
-1012 KVEQESRVRESSNKV
+1012 
-1027 EQESRVRESSN
+1027 
-1038 KVEQESRVREWSNK
+1038 
-1052 VEQQSRVRES
+1052 
-1062 SNKVEQ
+1062 
-1068 ESRVREWSNK
+1068 
-1078 VEQESRVREWS
+1078 
-1089 NKVEQESRV
+1089 
-1098 REWSNKVEQ
+1098 
-1107 ESRVREWS
+1107 
-1115 NKVEQESRVRES
+1115 
-1127 SNKVEQESRVREW
+1127 
-1140 SNKVEQESR
+1140 
-1149 VREWSN
+1149 
-1155 KVEQESRV
+1155 
-1163 RESSN
+1163 
-1168 KVEQESR
+1168 
-1175 VREWSNK
+1175 
-1182 VEQESRVRESSKKAE
+1182 
-1197 QKSQGLAENKST
+1197 GLAENKSS
-1209 LGPEEVRKSA
+1209 LGPEEVRRSA

-1247 VVGEATFIASMAQH
+1247 VVGEATFIARMAQH

-1302 SILLALAQDATSH
+1302 SILLALAQDGTSH

-1384 VTISTIRSSCLVGC
+1384 GTISTIRSSCLVGC

-1457 QLAQREAAEVCEYAM
+1457 QLAQREAAEVCEYAT
-1472 SLAKKAGDNKDSATL
+1472 SLARKAGDAKDSGTISTSPSYIEKQSL
-1487 NLNISETG
+1487 EDLNITETG

-1524 SSLAVGKLS
+1524 SSLAVEKLS

-1540 DVLAASTEVGGAVAF
+1540 DVLAATTGSGLAQVGGAVAP
-1555 EVEKEE
+1555 ELGKEEE

-1567 EMDDDIMFTGLGED
+1567 EMDDDSMFTTLGED
-1581 DKSKPSVA
+1581 DKNKPSVA

-1604 IIHLCE
+1604 IILLCE
-1610 NADKTHFDLAAA
+1610 NADRVHFDLAAA
-1622 RTAKAKNPKGDL
+1622 RAAKAKNPKGDL

-1709 TAKACQVCSAWIGS
+1709 TAKACQVCSTWIGS

-1748 GKGSSSQ
+1748 GKSSSTQ

-1773 AEEQVYVVA
+1773 AEVYVVA
-1782 MKLKKEAESRPAR
+1782 MEIKKKAENQPTEPA
-1795 PVRGGED
+1795 PAGV
-1802 DDDEED
+1802 DEEEEED
-1808 VSDEG
+1808 PAGAS
-1813 DVLPADSLITLVQ
+1813 DVLPPDSLIMLVQ
-1826 PELPSLSRLWLA
+1826 PELPALSRLWLA

-1854 QLPPEGGAFYTPE
+1854 QLPPDGGAFYTPE
-1867 TIDTARLHYRS
+1867 TIDSARLHYRS
-1878 SWAPILHAVA
+1878 SWAPILHAAA
-1888 LWLSTTD
+1888 LWLSHAG
-1895 FGAPDCPEEPQNA
+1895 FGAGDAADEPPRA
-1908 TSTGPAGFPQGPAA
+1908 PGVGPKDP
-1922 PSKSH
+1922 
-1927 DELVKDRMHLLLG
+1927 DELARDRMHLLLG

-1952 EPIERVMSCLKA
+1952 EPLEHVMSCLQA
-1964 LSTLLECPRARKHIA
+1964 LCTLLDSPCARMHIGQ
-1979 EDQLL
+1979 DQLL

-1998 RDPPSVQLQVTA
+1998 RDPPALQLQVAA
-2010 VVQETIRSAHEHLEQ
+2010 VVQDTVRAAQDHLQRVRKDKEESDEKDQPSA
-2025 LRSSESAEEGGEK
+2025 
-2038 EWPRLLGE
+2038 LGE
-2046 GGDSGELQ
+2046 GGDTGELV

-2066 LVFLLVRHLPQISAK
+2066 LVFILVRHLPQLNARV
-2081 ASDSPSHVPI
+2081 ADSPSHPAHRT
-2091 KPQQLS
+2091 Q
-2097 EHSNRLLA
+2097 RLPDESARLVA
-2105 VTVGILAELPAL
+2105 ATIAILAELPSL

-2129 ALFLICGV
+2129 ILFLITGV
-2137 LRETAVKTADSVVSP
+2137 LRETAVKTADNAMP
-2152 PVSASLQAIKTII
+2152 LPVSAALQGIKTII
-2165 TSPLSR
+2165 TSPLAR
-2171 VGHIQQ
+2171 VEKIHK
-2177 QWSSL
+2177 QWASL
-2182 VRSSLASVLEYSQP
+2182 VRSSLASVLEYSLP
-2196 DESRPSVDEVSMLT
+2196 DESRPNMDEVGMLT
-2210 AITLFLVSAGS
+2210 AVTLFLLSAGT
-2221 ELLGV
+2221 EVVGV
-2226 TSLQKGCMERFRNAL
+2226 TSLQTGCMDRFRNAL
-2241 NSSDPLVQLRC
+2241 NSSDPWVQARC
-2252 YQLLLSVFQHSVRA
+2252 YQLLLSVFQHSSRA
-2266 LSTPYIHALA
+2266 LATPYIHALA
-2276 PALVE
+2276 PPVVE
-2281 KLKAA
+2281 KLKAV
-2286 ERSRPS
+2286 ERSRPA
-2292 TPAELHALQEG
+2292 TAAELQAVQEG
-2303 VRVLE
+2303 IKVLE
-2308 GLVGLGEEQNRVQLL
+2308 NLVAMGEEQNRVQLL

-2335 DENTFSSAPPTS
+2335 DENAFSSATPAS
-2347 KALHEFALQNL
+2347 KGLHEFALRDL

-2363 LYPAAFKTVMGAAP
+2363 LYPTAFKTVIGAAP
-2377 ELKPRLE
+2377 ELKIRLE
-2384 AAIRADQAS
+2384 TAVRANQAS
-2393 NKAKAMARQTQPTVQ
+2393 SKAKATARQAQPTVQ
-2408 ATPTIKLKTS
+2408 AAPTIKLKTS

>member
-34 NKVLVAANK
+34 DKVLVAANK

-57 TSLISSNPGPPTR
+57 TGLISSAPGPPTR

-89 FQTLDKCNDIIKNKD
+89 FQTLDKCNDIIKSKD
-104 DTPAYLPTKLAAV
+104 DTAAYLPTKLAAV

-125 RMGRMLGSSFPE
+125 KMGRMLGSSFPD
-137 TINNLLKALKNA
+137 TINNLLKALKSA

-163 VLSGLGAAAA
+163 VLSGLGGAAA

-200 CLLELQNEAVFMWTA
+200 CLLELQNEAVFMWTT
-215 ELENVATL
+215 ELENIATL
-223 CFKALEGSTYGVRV
+223 CFKALEGSNYGVRV
-237 AVSKLLGTVMATAL
+237 AVAKLLGTVMATAL

-260 QNVKRATLDEVLEL
+260 QNVKRATLEEVLEL
-274 MATGFLRGGSS
+274 MATGFLRGGSG
-285 FLKSGGEMLKGGTS
+285 FLKSGGEMLKGGGS
-299 VSREVRVGVTEAYVV
+299 VSREVRVGVTQAYVV
-314 FVTVLGG
+314 FVTTLGG

-328 ATFLSHLLELVAHP
+328 ATFLSHVLDLVSHP
-342 RATQSHVEAVYS
+342 RATQTHVEAVYS
-354 RRCVSFA
+354 RRCVSFM
-361 LRATLGALLGEKAQI
+361 LRATLGGLLGEKAQI
-376 AAAKDICQA
+376 AAGKEICQA
-385 ISKQMRAVEAVVSDS
+385 ISKQMRAVEAVVNDI
-400 SGENKGTAADVSA
+400 SGENKAGAADVSA

-425 GSLVQSLSATAAPLI
+425 GSLVQSLSATASPLI
-440 QEPSIGLLETVMSV
+440 QEPSIGLLETVTSV

-474 VALPNQLT
+474 VALPYQLS

-491 INALKSSPEAVS
+491 INNLKSSPEAVS

-513 GAVHQCPLGIPHS
+513 GGVHQCPLGIPHS
-526 KGKMVVSIAEDL
+526 KGKLVVSIAEDL
-538 LRSAAQNSRLSLHRT
+538 LRTAAQNSRLSLQRT

-621 FVAHCPELLTEDV
+621 FVAHCPELLTEDI

-642 ECAMTMMAHSNRRF
+642 ECAMTMMSHVPAIIKVHGAHLKASAAMV
-656 RLRGSCPDESLYFQ
+656 RLRLYDILALLPPKTYEGSF
-670 RSCRYKGPWCSSEGQ
+670 
-685 CSDGSP
+685 
-691 PSLRHPRPPSSE
+691 
-703 NIRRQVLPSAESH
+703 N
-716 LAHKSCSF
+716 
-724 SALLRELVAEF
+724 ALLRELVAEF
-735 TLTDNSSNT
+735 TLTDNSANT

-802 EAVPGPLPLGVS
+802 EAIPGPLPLGVS

-839 DHFAECVKQAKGVRQ
+839 DHFAECIKQAKGVRQ

-859 NIFTAVLSALKV
+859 NIFTAVLSALK
-871 EQESRVRESSNKV
+871 
-884 EQQSRVRESSN
+884 
-895 EVEQESRVR
+895 
-904 ESSNKVE
+904 
-911 QESRVREWSNKV
+911 
-923 EQESRVR
+923 
-930 EWSNKV
+930 
-936 EQESRV
+936 
-942 REWSNKVEQE
+942 
-952 SRVREWSN
+952 
-960 KVEQESR
+960 
-967 VRESSNKVEQESRV
+967 
-981 REWSN
+981 
-986 KVEQESRVRESSNK
+986 
-1000 VEQESR
+1000 
-1006 VRESSN
+1006 
-1012 KVEQESRVRESSNKV
+1012 
-1027 EQESRVRESSN
+1027 
-1038 KVEQESRVREWSNK
+1038 
-1052 VEQQSRVRES
+1052 
-1062 SNKVEQ
+1062 
-1068 ESRVREWSNK
+1068 
-1078 VEQESRVREWS
+1078 
-1089 NKVEQESRV
+1089 
-1098 REWSNKVEQ
+1098 
-1107 ESRVREWS
+1107 
-1115 NKVEQESRVRES
+1115 
-1127 SNKVEQESRVREW
+1127 
-1140 SNKVEQESR
+1140 
-1149 VREWSN
+1149 
-1155 KVEQESRV
+1155 
-1163 RESSN
+1163 
-1168 KVEQESR
+1168 
-1175 VREWSNK
+1175 
-1182 VEQESRVRESSKKAE
+1182 
-1197 QKSQGLAENKST
+1197 GLAENKST

-1247 VVGEATFIASMAQH
+1247 VVGEATFIARMAQT

-1302 SILLALAQDATSH
+1302 SILLALAQDGSSH

-1375 VGPELQGNS
+1375 VGPELQGNGA
-1384 VTISTIRSSCLVGC
+1384 TISTIRSSCLVGC

-1472 SLAKKAGDNKDSATL
+1472 SLAKRAGDGKDNTKI
-1487 NLNISETG
+1487 NLNITETG

-1524 SSLAVGKLS
+1524 SSLAVEKLS

-1540 DVLAASTEVGGAVAF
+1540 DVLAATTDVGGTVVLK
-1555 EVEKEE
+1555 VEKDEE

-1567 EMDDDIMFTGLGED
+1567 EIDDDTMFTGLGDD

-1604 IIHLCE
+1604 IILLCE
-1610 NADKTHFDLAAA
+1610 NADKAHFDLAAA
-1622 RTAKAKNPKGDL
+1622 RSAKAKNPKGDL

-1647 MAATDHSH
+1647 MAATDHSN

-1709 TAKACQVCSAWIGS
+1709 TAKACQVCSTWIGS

-1748 GKGSSSQ
+1748 GKSSSSQ

-1773 AEEQVYVVA
+1773 AEVYVVA
-1782 MKLKKEAESRPAR
+1782 MKIKKEAESKPAK
-1795 PVRGGED
+1795 PVRNGDED
-1802 DDDEED
+1802 EDEED
-1808 VSDEG
+1808 LG
-1813 DVLPADSLITLVQ
+1813 ADVLPPDSLITLVQ

-1838 ALRDYAL
+1838 MLRDYAL
-1845 LTLPAEFAS
+1845 LTLPAEFSS
-1854 QLPPEGGAFYTPE
+1854 QLPPDGGAFYTPE

-1878 SWAPILHAVA
+1878 SWAPVLHAVA
-1888 LWLSTTD
+1888 LWLNSTGFGAGEDQEEVSSASSKPASLPQGGSSTTKT
-1895 FGAPDCPEEPQNA
+1895 FE
-1908 TSTGPAGFPQGPAA
+1908 
-1922 PSKSH
+1922 
-1927 DELVKDRMHLLLG
+1927 ELVKDRMHLMLG

-1952 EPIERVMSCLKA
+1952 EPIEHVLSCLQA
-1964 LSTLLECPRARKHIA
+1964 LYTLLESPCAKTHIA

-1998 RDPPSVQLQVTA
+1998 RDPPAVQLQVTA
-2010 VVQETIRSAHEHLEQ
+2010 VVQETIRAAQEHLQQE
-2025 LRSSESAEEGGEK
+2025 RTKKGKEEEGEK
-2038 EWPRLLGE
+2038 DSQASLGE
-2046 GGDSGELQ
+2046 GGDTGELI
-2054 PGKSLVFAAMEL
+2054 PGKSLVYAAMEL
-2066 LVFLLVRHLPQISAK
+2066 LVFILVRHIPQLNSRVK
-2081 ASDSPSHVPI
+2081 ESPSHARL
-2091 KPQQLS
+2091 KPQ
-2097 EHSNRLLA
+2097 RLPEESARLVA
-2105 VTVGILAELPAL
+2105 NTVSILAELPSL
-2117 CSPAGSMTILPT
+2117 CSPAGGTTILPT
-2129 ALFLICGV
+2129 VLFLITGV
-2137 LRETAVKTADSVVSP
+2137 LRETALKTADNSV
-2152 PVSASLQAIKTII
+2152 PVPVAAALQGIKTII
-2165 TSPLSR
+2165 TSPMAREEST
-2171 VGHIQQ
+2171 QT
-2177 QWSSL
+2177 QWTGL

-2196 DESRPSVDEVSMLT
+2196 DESRPDMDEVSMLT
-2210 AITLFLVSAGS
+2210 AITLFLLSAS
-2221 ELLGV
+2221 NELVGV
-2226 TSLQKGCMERFRNAL
+2226 VVLQKGCMDRFRNGL
-2241 NSSDPLVQLRC
+2241 NSSDPWVQARC
-2252 YQLLLSVFQHSVRA
+2252 YQLLLSVFQHSSRA

-2276 PALVE
+2276 PLMVE
-2281 KLKAA
+2281 KLKAV
-2286 ERSRPS
+2286 ERSRPG
-2292 TPAELHALQEG
+2292 TAAELQAVQEG
-2303 VRVLE
+2303 IRVLE
-2308 GLVGLGEEQNRVQLL
+2308 NLVSMGEEKNRVQLL

-2329 LISYLL
+2329 LVSYLL
-2335 DENTFSSAPPTS
+2335 DENAISSAPQVS
-2347 KALHEFALQNL
+2347 KSLHDFALQNL

-2363 LYPAAFKTVMGAAP
+2363 LYPAAFKIVIGAAP
-2377 ELKPRLE
+2377 ELKTRLE
-2384 AAIRADQAS
+2384 SAIRANQAS
-2393 NKAKAMARQTQPTVQ
+2393 SKAKAAARQAQPTVQ
-2408 ATPTIKLKTS
+2408 AAPTIKLKTS

>member
-34 NKVLVAANK
+34 DKVLVAANK

-57 TSLISSNPGPPTR
+57 TGLISSAPGPPTR

-89 FQTLDKCNDIIKNKD
+89 FQTLDKCNDIIKSKD

-125 RMGRMLGSSFPE
+125 KMGRMLGSSFPD
-137 TINNLLKALKNA
+137 TINNLLKALKSA

-163 VLSGLGAAAA
+163 VLSGLGGAAA

-200 CLLELQNEAVFMWTA
+200 CLLELQNEAVFMWTT

-223 CFKALEGSTYGVRV
+223 CFKALEGSNYGVRV
-237 AVSKLLGTVMATAL
+237 AVAKLLGTVMATAL

-260 QNVKRATLDEVLEL
+260 QNVKRATLEEVLEL
-274 MATGFLRGGSS
+274 MATGFLRGGSG
-285 FLKSGGEMLKGGTS
+285 FLKSGGEMLKGGGS
-299 VSREVRVGVTEAYVV
+299 VSREVRVGVTQAYVV
-314 FVTVLGG
+314 FVTSLGG

-328 ATFLSHLLELVAHP
+328 ATFLSHVLDLVSHP
-342 RATQSHVEAVYS
+342 RATQTHVEAVYS
-354 RRCVSFA
+354 RRCVSFM
-361 LRATLGALLGEKAQI
+361 LRATLGGLLGEKAQI
-376 AAAKDICQA
+376 AAGKEICQA
-385 ISKQMRAVEAVVSDS
+385 ISKQMRAVGKEDGGEISRFRALQKAVVNDI
-400 SGENKGTAADVSA
+400 SGENKAGAADVSA

-425 GSLVQSLSATAAPLI
+425 GSLVQSLSATASPLI
-440 QEPSIGLLETVMSV
+440 QEPSIGLLETVTSV

-474 VALPNQLT
+474 VALPYQLT

-491 INALKSSPEAVS
+491 INNLKSSPEAVS

-513 GAVHQCPLGIPHS
+513 GGVHQCPLGIPHS
-526 KGKMVVSIAEDL
+526 KGKLVVSIAEDL
-538 LRSAAQNSRLSLHRT
+538 LRTAAQNSRLSLQRT

-642 ECAMTMMAHSNRRF
+642 ECAMTMMSQVPAIIKVHGAHLKASAAMV
-656 RLRGSCPDESLYFQ
+656 RLRLYDILALLPPKTYEGSF
-670 RSCRYKGPWCSSEGQ
+670 
-685 CSDGSP
+685 
-691 PSLRHPRPPSSE
+691 
-703 NIRRQVLPSAESH
+703 N
-716 LAHKSCSF
+716 
-724 SALLRELVAEF
+724 ALLRELVAEF
-735 TLTDNSSNT
+735 TLTDNSANT

-789 HDPSSIYLRVPVG
+789 HDPSSIYLRIPVG
-802 EAVPGPLPLGVS
+802 EAIPGPLPLGVS

-839 DHFAECVKQAKGVRQ
+839 DHFAECIKQAKGVRQ

-859 NIFTAVLSALKV
+859 NIFTAVLSALK
-871 EQESRVRESSNKV
+871 
-884 EQQSRVRESSN
+884 
-895 EVEQESRVR
+895 
-904 ESSNKVE
+904 
-911 QESRVREWSNKV
+911 
-923 EQESRVR
+923 
-930 EWSNKV
+930 
-936 EQESRV
+936 
-942 REWSNKVEQE
+942 
-952 SRVREWSN
+952 
-960 KVEQESR
+960 
-967 VRESSNKVEQESRV
+967 
-981 REWSN
+981 
-986 KVEQESRVRESSNK
+986 
-1000 VEQESR
+1000 
-1006 VRESSN
+1006 
-1012 KVEQESRVRESSNKV
+1012 
-1027 EQESRVRESSN
+1027 
-1038 KVEQESRVREWSNK
+1038 
-1052 VEQQSRVRES
+1052 
-1062 SNKVEQ
+1062 
-1068 ESRVREWSNK
+1068 
-1078 VEQESRVREWS
+1078 
-1089 NKVEQESRV
+1089 
-1098 REWSNKVEQ
+1098 
-1107 ESRVREWS
+1107 
-1115 NKVEQESRVRES
+1115 
-1127 SNKVEQESRVREW
+1127 
-1140 SNKVEQESR
+1140 
-1149 VREWSN
+1149 
-1155 KVEQESRV
+1155 
-1163 RESSN
+1163 
-1168 KVEQESR
+1168 
-1175 VREWSNK
+1175 
-1182 VEQESRVRESSKKAE
+1182 
-1197 QKSQGLAENKST
+1197 GLAENKST

-1247 VVGEATFIASMAQH
+1247 VVGEATFIARMAQT

-1302 SILLALAQDATSH
+1302 SILLALAQDGSSH

-1375 VGPELQGNS
+1375 VGPELQGNGA
-1384 VTISTIRSSCLVGC
+1384 TISTIRSSCLVGC

-1472 SLAKKAGDNKDSATL
+1472 TMAKRSGDNKDNTTI
-1487 NLNISETG
+1487 NLNITETG

-1524 SSLAVGKLS
+1524 SSLAVEKLS

-1540 DVLAASTEVGGAVAF
+1540 DVLAATTDVGGALAF
-1555 EVEKEE
+1555 EVEKDEE

-1567 EMDDDIMFTGLGED
+1567 EMDDDTMFTGLGEE
-1581 DKSKPSVA
+1581 SKPSVA

-1604 IIHLCE
+1604 IILLCE
-1610 NADKTHFDLAAA
+1610 NADKAHFDLATA
-1622 RTAKAKNPKGDL
+1622 RSAKARNPKGDL

-1647 MAATDHSH
+1647 MAATDHSN

-1709 TAKACQVCSAWIGS
+1709 TAKACQVCSTWIGS

-1773 AEEQVYVVA
+1773 AEVYVVA
-1782 MKLKKEAESRPAR
+1782 MKIKKEAESKPAK
-1795 PVRGGED
+1795 PVRSV
-1802 DDDEED
+1802 DDDEEEED
-1808 VSDEG
+1808 LSAN
-1813 DVLPADSLITLVQ
+1813 VLPPDSLITLVQ
-1826 PELPSLSRLWLA
+1826 PELPSLSHLWLA
-1838 ALRDYAL
+1838 MLRDYAL
-1845 LTLPAEFAS
+1845 LTLPAEFSS
-1854 QLPPEGGAFYTPE
+1854 QLPPDGGAFYTPE

-1878 SWAPILHAVA
+1878 SWAPVLHAVA
-1888 LWLSTTD
+1888 LWLSSTG
-1895 FGAPDCPEEPQNA
+1895 FGADEEKEEV
-1908 TSTGPAGFPQGPAA
+1908 TSPPSKAPNLPQGA
-1922 PSKSH
+1922 SSTTKTFEES
-1927 DELVKDRMHLLLG
+1927 VQDRMHLMLG

-1952 EPIERVMSCLKA
+1952 EPIEHVMSCLQA
-1964 LSTLLECPRARKHIA
+1964 LCTLLESLCAKTHIA

-1998 RDPPSVQLQVTA
+1998 RDPPAVQLQVTA
-2010 VVQETIRSAHEHLEQ
+2010 VVQETLRAAQDHLQ
-2025 LRSSESAEEGGEK
+2025 RQRTSEGKEEEREK
-2038 EWPRLLGE
+2038 DSRPSLGE
-2046 GGDSGELQ
+2046 GGETGELV

-2066 LVFLLVRHLPQISAK
+2066 LVFILVRHLPQLNTRVK
-2081 ASDSPSHVPI
+2081 ESPSHVPFR
-2091 KPQQLS
+2091 PQ
-2097 EHSNRLLA
+2097 RLPEESARLVA
-2105 VTVGILAELPAL
+2105 NTVSILAELPSL

-2129 ALFLICGV
+2129 VLFLIIGV
-2137 LRETAVKTADSVVSP
+2137 LKETAVKTTDNSVPV
-2152 PVSASLQAIKTII
+2152 PVSAALQGIKTII
-2165 TSPLSR
+2165 TSPLVRGEST
-2171 VGHIQQ
+2171 QT
-2177 QWSSL
+2177 QWTGL
-2182 VRSSLASVLEYSQP
+2182 VRSSLASVLEYSHP
-2196 DESRPSVDEVSMLT
+2196 DESRPDMDQVSMLT
-2210 AITLFLVSAGS
+2210 AITLFLLSAS
-2221 ELLGV
+2221 NELVGV
-2226 TSLQKGCMERFRNAL
+2226 TVLQKGCMERFRNAL
-2241 NSSDPLVQLRC
+2241 NSSDSWVQARC
-2252 YQLLLSVFQHSVRA
+2252 YQLLLSVFQHSSRA
-2266 LSTPYIHALA
+2266 LSAPYIHALA
-2276 PALVE
+2276 PLMVE
-2281 KLKAA
+2281 KLKAV
-2286 ERSRPS
+2286 ERSRPG
-2292 TPAELHALQEG
+2292 TAAELHAVQEG
-2303 VRVLE
+2303 IRVLE
-2308 GLVGLGEEQNRVQLL
+2308 NLVGMGEEQNRVQLL

-2329 LISYLL
+2329 LVSYLL
-2335 DENTFSSAPPTS
+2335 DENAISSAPQIS
-2347 KALHEFALQNL
+2347 KSLHDFALQNL

-2363 LYPAAFKTVMGAAP
+2363 LYPAAFKIVIGAAP
-2377 ELKPRLE
+2377 ELKIRLE
-2384 AAIRADQAS
+2384 SAIRANQAS
-2393 NKAKAMARQTQPTVQ
+2393 SKAKDAARQAQPTVQ
-2408 ATPTIKLKTS
+2408 TAPTIKLKTS

>member
-1 MELAHSLLLNED
+1 MIYNILL
-13 ALAQITEAKRPVFI
+13 T
-27 FEWLRFL
+27 FL
-34 NKVLVAANK
+34 NV
-43 VDVKEKQ
+43 
-50 KKLVEQL
+50 
-57 TSLISSNPGPPTR
+57 
-70 KLLAK
+70 
-75 NLATLYSIGDTFTV
+75 Y
-89 FQTLDKCNDIIKNKD
+89 
-104 DTPAYLPTKLAAV
+104 
-117 ACVGAFYE
+117 
-125 RMGRMLGSSFPE
+125 
-137 TINNLLKALKNA
+137 
-149 ESQGRGEILLSLQK
+149 
-163 VLSGLGAAAA
+163 
-173 SCHRDIYKNARSL
+173 
-186 LTDRSMAVRCAVAK
+186 
-200 CLLELQNEAVFMWTA
+200 
-215 ELENVATL
+215 
-223 CFKALEGSTYGVRV
+223 
-237 AVSKLLGTVMATAL
+237 
-251 MPKQAAVMR
+251 
-260 QNVKRATLDEVLEL
+260 
-274 MATGFLRGGSS
+274 
-285 FLKSGGEMLKGGTS
+285 
-299 VSREVRVGVTEAYVV
+299 
-314 FVTVLGG
+314 
-321 QWLERNF
+321 F
-328 ATFLSHLLELVAHP
+328 A
-342 RATQSHVEAVYS
+342 
-354 RRCVSFA
+354 
-361 LRATLGALLGEKAQI
+361 
-376 AAAKDICQA
+376 
-385 ISKQMRAVEAVVSDS
+385 EAVVNDL
-400 SGENKGTAADVSA
+400 SGENKSGAADVSA

-425 GSLVQSLSATAAPLI
+425 GSLVQSLSATASPLI
-440 QEPSIGLLETVMSV
+440 QEPSIGLLETVTSV

-474 VALPNQLT
+474 VALPYQLT

-491 INALKSSPEAVS
+491 INNLKSSPEAVS

-513 GAVHQCPLGIPHS
+513 GGVHQCPLGIPHS
-526 KGKMVVSIAEDL
+526 KGKLVVSIAEDL
-538 LRSAAQNSRLSLHRT
+538 LRTAAQNSRLSLQRT

-563 MTLGSSL
+563 MALGPAL

-599 GDSFTWQ
+599 GDSFSWQ

-642 ECAMTMMAHSNRRF
+642 ECAMTMMSHVPSIIKVHGAHLKASAAMV
-656 RLRGSCPDESLYFQ
+656 RLRLYDILALLPPKTYEGSF
-670 RSCRYKGPWCSSEGQ
+670 
-685 CSDGSP
+685 
-691 PSLRHPRPPSSE
+691 
-703 NIRRQVLPSAESH
+703 N
-716 LAHKSCSF
+716 
-724 SALLRELVAEF
+724 ALLRELVAEF
-735 TLTDNSSNT
+735 TLTDNSANT

-802 EAVPGPLPLGVS
+802 EAIPGPLPLGVS

-839 DHFAECVKQAKGVRQ
+839 DHFAECIKQAKGVRQ

-859 NIFTAVLSALKV
+859 NIFTAVLSALK
-871 EQESRVRESSNKV
+871 
-884 EQQSRVRESSN
+884 
-895 EVEQESRVR
+895 
-904 ESSNKVE
+904 
-911 QESRVREWSNKV
+911 
-923 EQESRVR
+923 
-930 EWSNKV
+930 
-936 EQESRV
+936 
-942 REWSNKVEQE
+942 
-952 SRVREWSN
+952 
-960 KVEQESR
+960 
-967 VRESSNKVEQESRV
+967 
-981 REWSN
+981 
-986 KVEQESRVRESSNK
+986 
-1000 VEQESR
+1000 
-1006 VRESSN
+1006 
-1012 KVEQESRVRESSNKV
+1012 
-1027 EQESRVRESSN
+1027 
-1038 KVEQESRVREWSNK
+1038 
-1052 VEQQSRVRES
+1052 
-1062 SNKVEQ
+1062 
-1068 ESRVREWSNK
+1068 
-1078 VEQESRVREWS
+1078 
-1089 NKVEQESRV
+1089 
-1098 REWSNKVEQ
+1098 
-1107 ESRVREWS
+1107 
-1115 NKVEQESRVRES
+1115 
-1127 SNKVEQESRVREW
+1127 
-1140 SNKVEQESR
+1140 
-1149 VREWSN
+1149 
-1155 KVEQESRV
+1155 
-1163 RESSN
+1163 
-1168 KVEQESR
+1168 
-1175 VREWSNK
+1175 
-1182 VEQESRVRESSKKAE
+1182 
-1197 QKSQGLAENKST
+1197 GLAENKST

-1247 VVGEATFIASMAQH
+1247 VVGEATFIARMAQT

-1302 SILLALAQDATSH
+1302 SILLALAQDGSSH

-1375 VGPELQGNS
+1375 VGPELQGNGA
-1384 VTISTIRSSCLVGC
+1384 TISTIRSSCLVGC

-1472 SLAKKAGDNKDSATL
+1472 SMAKKAGDSTTI
-1487 NLNISETG
+1487 NLNITETG

-1524 SSLAVGKLS
+1524 SSLAVEKLS

-1540 DVLAASTEVGGAVAF
+1540 DVLAATTDVGGAVTF
-1555 EVEKEE
+1555 VMEKDEE
-1561 DSEKKD
+1561 DSEKK
-1567 EMDDDIMFTGLGED
+1567 EELDDDTMFTGLGED

-1604 IIHLCE
+1604 IILLCE

-1622 RTAKAKNPKGDL
+1622 RSARGKNPKGDL

-1647 MAATDHSH
+1647 MAATDHSN

-1709 TAKACQVCSAWIGS
+1709 TAKACQVCSTWIGS

-1773 AEEQVYVVA
+1773 AEVYVVA
-1782 MKLKKEAESRPAR
+1782 MKVKKEAESRPVK
-1795 PVRGGED
+1795 PVSSGDE
-1802 DDDEED
+1802 DEED
-1808 VSDEG
+1808 EDLG
-1813 DVLPADSLITLVQ
+1813 ADVLPPDSLITLVQ

-1838 ALRDYAL
+1838 MLRDYAL
-1845 LTLPAEFAS
+1845 LTLPAEFSS
-1854 QLPPEGGAFYTPE
+1854 QLPPDGGAFYTPE

-1878 SWAPILHAVA
+1878 SWAPVLHAVA
-1888 LWLSTTD
+1888 LWLS
-1895 FGAPDCPEEPQNA
+1895 
-1908 TSTGPAGFPQGPAA
+1908 STGFGVTEEKEETPSA
-1922 PSKSH
+1922 PSKAAGVPQSTSKSF
-1927 DELVKDRMHLLLG
+1927 EESVKDRMHLILG

-1952 EPIERVMSCLKA
+1952 EPIEHVMSCLQA
-1964 LSTLLECPRARKHIA
+1964 LCTLLDSPCAKMHIA

-1998 RDPPSVQLQVTA
+1998 RDPPGVQLQVTA
-2010 VVQETIRSAHEHLEQ
+2010 VVQETIKAAQDHLQ
-2025 LRSSESAEEGGEK
+2025 QQRTAKNKEEEVEK
-2038 EWPRLLGE
+2038 ESVSRLGE
-2046 GGDSGELQ
+2046 GGDTGELV

-2066 LVFLLVRHLPQISAK
+2066 LVFILVRHLPQLNTRVK
-2081 ASDSPSHVPI
+2081 ESPSHAALR
-2091 KPQQLS
+2091 PQ
-2097 EHSNRLLA
+2097 RLPEESARLVA
-2105 VTVGILAELPAL
+2105 NTVSILAELPSL
-2117 CSPAGSMTILPT
+2117 CTPAGSMTILPT
-2129 ALFLICGV
+2129 VLFLITGV
-2137 LRETAVKTADSVVSP
+2137 LRETAVKTADNSVPVT
-2152 PVSASLQAIKTII
+2152 VSAALQGIKTII
-2165 TSPLSR
+2165 TSPLAR
-2171 VGHIQQ
+2171 VESIQT
-2177 QWSSL
+2177 QWTSL
-2182 VRSSLASVLEYSQP
+2182 VRSSLASVLESSQP
-2196 DESRPSVDEVSMLT
+2196 EDSRPDMDDVSMLT
-2210 AITLFLVSAGS
+2210 AITLFLLSASS
-2221 ELLGV
+2221 ELVGV
-2226 TSLQKGCMERFRNAL
+2226 IVLQKGCMERFRDAL
-2241 NSSDPLVQLRC
+2241 NSSDPWVQARC
-2252 YQLLLSVFQHSVRA
+2252 YQLLLSVFQHSSRA

-2276 PALVE
+2276 PLLVE
-2281 KLKAA
+2281 KLKAV
-2286 ERSRPS
+2286 ENNRPK
-2292 TPAELHALQEG
+2292 TTVELQAVQEG
-2303 VRVLE
+2303 IRVLE
-2308 GLVGLGEEQNRVQLL
+2308 NLVCMGEEQNRVQLL

-2335 DENTFSSAPPTS
+2335 DEKAISSAPQVS
-2347 KALHEFALQNL
+2347 KGLHEFALQNL

-2363 LYPAAFKTVMGAAP
+2363 LYPAAFKIVIGAAP
-2377 ELKPRLE
+2377 ELKIRLE
-2384 AAIRADQAS
+2384 SAIRANQAS
-2393 NKAKAMARQTQPTVQ
+2393 NRAKAAARQTQPTVQ
-2408 ATPTIKLKTS
+2408 AAPTIKLKTS

>member
-34 NKVLVAANK
+34 DKVLVAANK

-57 TSLISSNPGPPTR
+57 TGLISSAPGPPTR

-89 FQTLDKCNDIIKNKD
+89 FQTLDKCNEIIKSKD

-125 RMGRMLGSSFPE
+125 KMGRMLGSSFPD
-137 TINNLLKALKNA
+137 TINNLLKALKSA

-163 VLSGLGAAAA
+163 VLSGLGGAAA

-186 LTDRSMAVRCAVAK
+186 LTDRSMAVRCAVAR
-200 CLLELQNEAVFMWTA
+200 CLLELQNEAVFMWTT

-223 CFKALEGSTYGVRV
+223 CFKALEGSNYGVRV
-237 AVSKLLGTVMATAL
+237 AVAKLLGTVMATAL

-274 MATGFLRGGSS
+274 MATGFLRGGSG
-285 FLKSGGEMLKGGTS
+285 FLKSGGEMLKGGAS
-299 VSREVRVGVTEAYVV
+299 VSREVRVGVTQAYVV
-314 FVTVLGG
+314 FVTTLGG

-328 ATFLSHLLELVAHP
+328 ATFLSHVLDLVSHP
-342 RATQSHVEAVYS
+342 RATQTHVEAVYS
-354 RRCVSFA
+354 RRCVSFM
-361 LRATLGALLGEKAQI
+361 LRATLGGLLGEKAQI
-376 AAAKDICQA
+376 AAGKEICQA
-385 ISKQMRAVEAVVSDS
+385 ISKQMRAVGKEDGGEISRFRALQKAVVNDI
-400 SGENKGTAADVSA
+400 SGENKAGAADVSA

-425 GSLVQSLSATAAPLI
+425 GSLVQSLSATASPLI
-440 QEPSIGLLETVMSV
+440 QEPSIGLLETVTSV

-474 VALPNQLT
+474 VALPYQLS
-482 PLLDRCAER
+482 PLVDRCAER
-491 INALKSSPEAVS
+491 INNLKSSPEAVS

-513 GAVHQCPLGIPHS
+513 GGVYQCPLGIPHC
-526 KGKMVVSIAEDL
+526 KGKLVVSIAEDL
-538 LRSAAQNSRLSLHRT
+538 LRTAAQNSRLSLQRT

-642 ECAMTMMAHSNRRF
+642 ECAMTMMSQVPAITKVHGAHLKASAAMV
-656 RLRGSCPDESLYFQ
+656 RLRLYDILALLPPKTYEGSF
-670 RSCRYKGPWCSSEGQ
+670 
-685 CSDGSP
+685 
-691 PSLRHPRPPSSE
+691 
-703 NIRRQVLPSAESH
+703 N
-716 LAHKSCSF
+716 
-724 SALLRELVAEF
+724 ALLRELVAEF
-735 TLTDNSSNT
+735 TLTDNSANT

-802 EAVPGPLPLGVS
+802 EAIPGPLPLGVS

-839 DHFAECVKQAKGVRQ
+839 DHFAECIKQAKGVRQ

-859 NIFTAVLSALKV
+859 NIFTAVLSALK
-871 EQESRVRESSNKV
+871 
-884 EQQSRVRESSN
+884 
-895 EVEQESRVR
+895 
-904 ESSNKVE
+904 
-911 QESRVREWSNKV
+911 
-923 EQESRVR
+923 
-930 EWSNKV
+930 
-936 EQESRV
+936 
-942 REWSNKVEQE
+942 
-952 SRVREWSN
+952 
-960 KVEQESR
+960 
-967 VRESSNKVEQESRV
+967 
-981 REWSN
+981 
-986 KVEQESRVRESSNK
+986 
-1000 VEQESR
+1000 
-1006 VRESSN
+1006 
-1012 KVEQESRVRESSNKV
+1012 
-1027 EQESRVRESSN
+1027 
-1038 KVEQESRVREWSNK
+1038 
-1052 VEQQSRVRES
+1052 
-1062 SNKVEQ
+1062 
-1068 ESRVREWSNK
+1068 
-1078 VEQESRVREWS
+1078 
-1089 NKVEQESRV
+1089 
-1098 REWSNKVEQ
+1098 
-1107 ESRVREWS
+1107 
-1115 NKVEQESRVRES
+1115 
-1127 SNKVEQESRVREW
+1127 
-1140 SNKVEQESR
+1140 
-1149 VREWSN
+1149 
-1155 KVEQESRV
+1155 
-1163 RESSN
+1163 
-1168 KVEQESR
+1168 
-1175 VREWSNK
+1175 
-1182 VEQESRVRESSKKAE
+1182 
-1197 QKSQGLAENKST
+1197 GLAENKST

-1247 VVGEATFIASMAQH
+1247 VVGEATFIARMAQT

-1302 SILLALAQDATSH
+1302 SILLALAQDGSSH
-1315 EVQTWALHSL
+1315 EVQTWSLHSL

-1375 VGPELQGNS
+1375 VGPELQGNGA
-1384 VTISTIRSSCLVGC
+1384 TISTIRSSCLVGC

-1472 SLAKKAGDNKDSATL
+1472 SLAKKAGDGKDNTTI
-1487 NLNISETG
+1487 NLNITETG

-1524 SSLAVGKLS
+1524 SSLAVEKLS

-1540 DVLAASTEVGGAVAF
+1540 DVLAATTDVGGAVVS
-1555 EVEKEE
+1555 EVEKDEE
-1561 DSEKKD
+1561 DSQKKD
-1567 EMDDDIMFTGLGED
+1567 EMDDDTMFTGLGDD

-1604 IIHLCE
+1604 IILLCE
-1610 NADKTHFDLAAA
+1610 NADKAHFDLATA
-1622 RTAKAKNPKGDL
+1622 RSAQAKNPKGDL

-1647 MAATDHSH
+1647 MAATDHSN

-1709 TAKACQVCSAWIGS
+1709 TAKACQVCSTWIGS

-1741 SLDKVQA
+1741 SLDKVQS
-1748 GKGSSSQ
+1748 GKSSSSQ

-1773 AEEQVYVVA
+1773 AEVYVVA
-1782 MKLKKEAESRPAR
+1782 MKIKKEAEAKPAK
-1795 PVRGGED
+1795 PVRRGDEDEDED
-1802 DDDEED
+1802 DL
-1808 VSDEG
+1808 G
-1813 DVLPADSLITLVQ
+1813 ADVLPPDSLITLVQ

-1838 ALRDYAL
+1838 MLRDYAL
-1845 LTLPAEFAS
+1845 LTLPAEFSS
-1854 QLPPEGGAFYTPE
+1854 QLPPDGGAFYTPE

-1878 SWAPILHAVA
+1878 SWAPVLHAVA
-1888 LWLSTTD
+1888 LWLNS
-1895 FGAPDCPEEPQNA
+1895 N
-1908 TSTGPAGFPQGPAA
+1908 GFEVNDNQEDHSLT
-1922 PSKSH
+1922 PSKVPNALQGSSSSAKMLE
-1927 DELVKDRMHLLLG
+1927 DSVKDRMHLMLG

-1952 EPIERVMSCLKA
+1952 EPIEHVMSCLQA
-1964 LSTLLECPRARKHIA
+1964 LSTLLETPCAKTHMA

-1998 RDPPSVQLQVTA
+1998 RDPPAVQLQVTT
-2010 VVQETIRSAHEHLEQ
+2010 VVQETIRAAVDHLQQQRANRGKED
-2025 LRSSESAEEGGEK
+2025 EGEK
-2038 EWPRLLGE
+2038 DSLTGLGE
-2046 GGDSGELQ
+2046 GGDTGELV
-2054 PGKSLVFAAMEL
+2054 PGKSLVYAAMEL
-2066 LVFLLVRHLPQISAK
+2066 LVFILVRHIPQLNSRVK
-2081 ASDSPSHVPI
+2081 ESPSHAPLR
-2091 KPQQLS
+2091 PQ
-2097 EHSNRLLA
+2097 RLPDESARLVA
-2105 VTVGILAELPAL
+2105 NTVSILAELPSL
-2117 CSPAGSMTILPT
+2117 CSPAGATTILPT
-2129 ALFLICGV
+2129 VLFLITGV
-2137 LRETAVKTADSVVSP
+2137 LKETAIKAPDNSVPV
-2152 PVSASLQAIKTII
+2152 PVSAALQGIKTII
-2165 TSPLSR
+2165 TSPLAQEES
-2171 VGHIQQ
+2171 IQT
-2177 QWSSL
+2177 QWTTL
-2182 VRSSLASVLEYSQP
+2182 IRSSLASVLEYSHP
-2196 DESRPSVDEVSMLT
+2196 DESRPDMDEVSMLT
-2210 AITLFLVSAGS
+2210 AITLFLLSASS
-2221 ELLGV
+2221 ELVGV
-2226 TSLQKGCMERFRNAL
+2226 IVLQKGCMDRFRNAL
-2241 NSSDPLVQLRC
+2241 NSSDPWVQARC
-2252 YQLLLSVFQHSVRA
+2252 YQLLLSVFQHSNRA

-2276 PALVE
+2276 PLMVE
-2281 KLKAA
+2281 KLKAV
-2286 ERSRPS
+2286 ERSRPG
-2292 TPAELHALQEG
+2292 TAAELQAVQEG
-2303 VRVLE
+2303 IRVLE
-2308 GLVGLGEEQNRVQLL
+2308 NLVNMGEEKNRVQLL

-2335 DENTFSSAPPTS
+2335 DENAISSAPQVS
-2347 KALHEFALQNL
+2347 KNLHDFALQNL

-2363 LYPAAFKTVMGAAP
+2363 LYPAAFKTVIGAAP
-2377 ELKPRLE
+2377 ELKTRLE
-2384 AAIRADQAS
+2384 SAIRANQAS
-2393 NKAKAMARQTQPTVQ
+2393 SKAKAAARQAQPTVQ
-2408 ATPTIKLKTS
+2408 AAPTIKLKTS

>member
-34 NKVLVAANK
+34 DKVLVA

-57 TSLISSNPGPPTR
+57 TGLISSAPGPPTR

-89 FQTLDKCNDIIKNKD
+89 FQTLDKCNEIIKSKD

-117 ACVGAFYE
+117 ACVGAFYDK
-125 RMGRMLGSSFPE
+125 MGRMLGSSFPD
-137 TINNLLKALKNA
+137 TINNLLKAVKSA

-163 VLSGLGAAAA
+163 VLCGLGGAAA

-200 CLLELQNEAVFMWTA
+200 CLLELQNEAVFMWTT

-223 CFKALEGSTYGVRV
+223 CFKALEGSNYGVRV
-237 AVSKLLGTVMATAL
+237 AVAKLLGTVMATAL

-260 QNVKRATLDEVLEL
+260 QNVKRATLEEVLEL
-274 MATGFLRGGSS
+274 MATGFLRGGSG
-285 FLKSGGEMLKGGTS
+285 FLKSGGEMLKGGGS
-299 VSREVRVGVTEAYVV
+299 VSREVRVGVTQAYVV
-314 FVTVLGG
+314 FVTTLGG

-328 ATFLSHLLELVAHP
+328 ATFLSHVLDLVSHP
-342 RATQSHVEAVYS
+342 RATQTHVEAVYS
-354 RRCVSFA
+354 RRCVSFM
-361 LRATLGALLGEKAQI
+361 LRATLGGLLGEKAQI
-376 AAAKDICQA
+376 AAGKEICQA
-385 ISKQMRAVEAVVSDS
+385 ISKQMRAVVVNDI
-400 SGENKGTAADVSA
+400 SGENKAGAADVSA

-425 GSLVQSLSATAAPLI
+425 GSLVQSLSATASPLI
-440 QEPSIGLLETVMSV
+440 QEPSIGLLETVTSV

-474 VALPNQLT
+474 VALPYQLT

-491 INALKSSPEAVS
+491 INNLKSSPEAVS

-513 GAVHQCPLGIPHS
+513 GGVHQCPLGIPHS
-526 KGKMVVSIAEDL
+526 KGKLVVSIAEDL
-538 LRSAAQNSRLSLHRT
+538 LRTAAQNSRLSLQRT

-563 MTLGSSL
+563 MTLGPSL

-599 GDSFTWQ
+599 GDAFTWQ
-606 VTLEGRAGALCAMRS
+606 VTLEAMRS

-642 ECAMTMMAHSNRRF
+642 ECAMTMIVPAIIKVHGAHLKASAAMV
-656 RLRGSCPDESLYFQ
+656 RLRLYDILALLPPKTYEGSF
-670 RSCRYKGPWCSSEGQ
+670 
-685 CSDGSP
+685 
-691 PSLRHPRPPSSE
+691 
-703 NIRRQVLPSAESH
+703 N
-716 LAHKSCSF
+716 
-724 SALLRELVAEF
+724 ALLRELVAEF
-735 TLTDNSSNT
+735 TLTDNSANT

-762 SWLQETDHKSIEDQ
+762 SWLQETDHKCIEDQ
-776 LQPNSAS
+776 
-783 GSGALE
+783 
-789 HDPSSIYLRVPVG
+789 
-802 EAVPGPLPLGVS
+802 VS
-814 VIDASVALFGVVFP
+814 KIINGMMNPKYNTSTYSKNKCNCP
-828 HVSFKHRLQML
+828 YML
-839 DHFAECVKQAKGVRQ
+839 DHFAECIKQAKGVRQ

-859 NIFTAVLSALKV
+859 NIFTAVLSALK
-871 EQESRVRESSNKV
+871 
-884 EQQSRVRESSN
+884 
-895 EVEQESRVR
+895 
-904 ESSNKVE
+904 
-911 QESRVREWSNKV
+911 
-923 EQESRVR
+923 
-930 EWSNKV
+930 
-936 EQESRV
+936 
-942 REWSNKVEQE
+942 
-952 SRVREWSN
+952 
-960 KVEQESR
+960 
-967 VRESSNKVEQESRV
+967 
-981 REWSN
+981 
-986 KVEQESRVRESSNK
+986 
-1000 VEQESR
+1000 
-1006 VRESSN
+1006 
-1012 KVEQESRVRESSNKV
+1012 
-1027 EQESRVRESSN
+1027 
-1038 KVEQESRVREWSNK
+1038 
-1052 VEQQSRVRES
+1052 
-1062 SNKVEQ
+1062 
-1068 ESRVREWSNK
+1068 
-1078 VEQESRVREWS
+1078 
-1089 NKVEQESRV
+1089 
-1098 REWSNKVEQ
+1098 
-1107 ESRVREWS
+1107 
-1115 NKVEQESRVRES
+1115 
-1127 SNKVEQESRVREW
+1127 
-1140 SNKVEQESR
+1140 
-1149 VREWSN
+1149 
-1155 KVEQESRV
+1155 
-1163 RESSN
+1163 
-1168 KVEQESR
+1168 
-1175 VREWSNK
+1175 
-1182 VEQESRVRESSKKAE
+1182 
-1197 QKSQGLAENKST
+1197 GLAENKST

-1247 VVGEATFIASMAQH
+1247 VVGEATFIARMAQT

-1302 SILLALAQDATSH
+1302 SILLALAQDGSSH

-1375 VGPELQGNS
+1375 VGPELQGNGA
-1384 VTISTIRSSCLVGC
+1384 TISTIRSSCLVGC

-1472 SLAKKAGDNKDSATL
+1472 SLAKRAGDNTTI
-1487 NLNISETG
+1487 NLNITETG

-1524 SSLAVGKLS
+1524 SSLAVEKLS

-1540 DVLAASTEVGGAVAF
+1540 DVLAATTDVAAVVVF
-1555 EVEKEE
+1555 EVEKDEE

-1567 EMDDDIMFTGLGED
+1567 EMDDDTMFTGLGDD

-1604 IIHLCE
+1604 IILLCE
-1610 NADKTHFDLAAA
+1610 NDKAHFDLAAA
-1622 RTAKAKNPKGDL
+1622 RDQ

-1709 TAKACQVCSAWIGS
+1709 TAKACQVCSTWIGS

-1733 RVHNLLVS
+1733 RVHTLLVS

-1773 AEEQVYVVA
+1773 AEVR
-1782 MKLKKEAESRPAR
+1782 LK
-1795 PVRGGED
+1795 
-1802 DDDEED
+1802 
-1808 VSDEG
+1808 
-1813 DVLPADSLITLVQ
+1813 SLIRPLSHICYTGNDVHKIKLTIRTA
-1826 PELPSLSRLWLA
+1826 ELPSLSRLWLA
-1838 ALRDYAL
+1838 MLRDYAL
-1845 LTLPAEFAS
+1845 LTLPAEFSS
-1854 QLPPEGGAFYTPE
+1854 QLPPDGGAFYTPE

-1878 SWAPILHAVA
+1878 SWAPVLHAVA
-1888 LWLSTTD
+1888 LWLSSTG
-1895 FGAPDCPEEPQNA
+1895 FGAGEEELAPAVPQA
-1908 TSTGPAGFPQGPAA
+1908 ASSTTKTFEE
-1922 PSKSH
+1922 S
-1927 DELVKDRMHLLLG
+1927 VKDRMHLMLG

-1952 EPIERVMSCLKA
+1952 EPIEHVMSCLLA
-1964 LSTLLECPRARKHIA
+1964 LFTLLESPCFKIHIA

-1998 RDPPSVQLQVTA
+1998 RDPPAVQLQVTA
-2010 VVQETIRSAHEHLEQ
+2010 VVQETIRAAQNHLQRQKASKE
-2025 LRSSESAEEGGEK
+2025 EEGEK
-2038 EWPRLLGE
+2038 DSQPSVGE
-2046 GGDSGELQ
+2046 GGDTGELV

-2066 LVFLLVRHLPQISAK
+2066 LVFVLVRHLPQLNARVK
-2081 ASDSPSHVPI
+2081 ESPSHVPHR
-2091 KPQQLS
+2091 PQ
-2097 EHSNRLLA
+2097 RLPEESARLVA
-2105 VTVGILAELPAL
+2105 NTVSILAELPSL

-2129 ALFLICGV
+2129 VLFLITGV
-2137 LRETAVKTADSVVSP
+2137 LRETAVKTADNSVPVT
-2152 PVSASLQAIKTII
+2152 VSAALQGIKTII
-2165 TSPLSR
+2165 TSPLAR
-2171 VGHIQQ
+2171 VESMQT
-2177 QWSSL
+2177 QWTGL
-2182 VRSSLASVLEYSQP
+2182 VRSSLASVLEHSQP
-2196 DESRPSVDEVSMLT
+2196 DESRPDMDEVSMLT
-2210 AITLFLVSAGS
+2210 AITLFLLSAS
-2221 ELLGV
+2221 NELVGV
-2226 TSLQKGCMERFRNAL
+2226 TVLQKGCMDRFRNAL
-2241 NSSDPLVQLRC
+2241 KSSDPWVQARC
-2252 YQLLLSVFQHSVRA
+2252 YQLLLSVFQHSSRA

-2276 PALVE
+2276 PLMVE
-2281 KLKAA
+2281 KLKAV
-2286 ERSRPS
+2286 ERSRPG
-2292 TPAELHALQEG
+2292 TAAELQAVQEG
-2303 VRVLE
+2303 IRVLE
-2308 GLVGLGEEQNRVQLL
+2308 NLVGMGEEQNRVQLL

-2329 LISYLL
+2329 LVSYLL
-2335 DENTFSSAPPTS
+2335 DENAISSAPQVS
-2347 KALHEFALQNL
+2347 KGLHDFALQNL

-2363 LYPAAFKTVMGAAP
+2363 LYPAAFKIVIGAAP
-2377 ELKPRLE
+2377 ELKIRLE
-2384 AAIRADQAS
+2384 SAILANQAS
-2393 NKAKAMARQTQPTVQ
+2393 NRAKAAARQAQPTVQ
-2408 ATPTIKLKTS
+2408 AAPTIKLKTS

>member
-1 MELAHSLLLNED
+1 MEPRMENSEEDWRETPQMNDDKCVCLEWRTGGLTITQQESLHTETWHIATIWSTNTVVKFHAVSDTFSFCHAEVLNTELMELAHSLLLNEE
-13 ALAQITEAKRPVFI
+13 ALAHITEAKRAVFI

-34 NKVLVAANK
+34 DKVLIAANK

-57 TSLISSNPGPPTR
+57 TGLISSSPGPPTR

-75 NLATLYSIGDTFTV
+75 NLAVLYSIGDTFTV
-89 FQTLDKCNDIIKNKD
+89 FQTLDKCNDIIKSKD
-104 DTPAYLPTKLAAV
+104 DTAAYLPTKLAAV

-137 TINNLLKALKNA
+137 TINNLLKALKSA

-163 VLSGLGAAAA
+163 VLSGLGGAAA
-173 SCHRDIYKNARSL
+173 SCHRDIYKNARSM

-200 CLLELQNEAVFMWTA
+200 
-215 ELENVATL
+215 NVATL
-223 CFKALEGSTYGVRV
+223 CFKALEGSTYSVRV
-237 AVSKLLGTVMATAL
+237 AVSTLLGTAMATAL
-251 MPKQAAVMR
+251 MPKQATVMR
-260 QNVKRATLDEVLEL
+260 QNVKRATLEEVLEL
-274 MATGFLRGGSS
+274 MATGFLRGGSG
-285 FLKSGGEMLKGGTS
+285 FLKSGGEMLKGAS
-299 VSREVRVGVTEAYVV
+299 VSREVRVGVTQAYVV
-314 FVTVLGG
+314 FVTTLGG

-328 ATFLSHLLELVAHP
+328 AVFLSHLLELVAHP
-342 RATQSHVEAVYS
+342 RATQTHVEAVYS

-361 LRATLGALLGEKAQI
+361 LRATLGGLLGEKAQI
-376 AAAKDICQA
+376 AAAKEICLA
-385 ISKQMRAVEAVVSDS
+385 ISKQMRAVEAVVNDPS
-400 SGENKGTAADVSA
+400 SENRAGAADVSA

-425 GSLVQSLSATAAPLI
+425 GSLVQSLSATASPLI
-440 QEPSIGLLETVMSV
+440 QEPS
-454 LLHPSMAARLAA
+454 
-466 AWCLRCVA
+466 
-474 VALPNQLT
+474 VALPHQLT
-482 PLLDRCAER
+482 PLLERCAEC
-491 INALKSSPEAVS
+491 INNLKNSPEAVS

-513 GAVHQCPLGIPHS
+513 GGVHQCPLGIPHS

-538 LRSAAQNSRLSLHRT
+538 LRSAAQNSRLSLQRT

-563 MTLGSSL
+563 MTLGPSL

-599 GDSFTWQ
+599 GDSFSWQ
-606 VTLEGRAGALCAMRS
+606 VMLEGRAGALCAMRS

-642 ECAMTMMAHSNRRF
+642 ECAMTMMSHVPAVIKVHGAHLKASAAMV
-656 RLRGSCPDESLYFQ
+656 RLRLYDILALLPPKT
-670 RSCRYKGPWCSSEGQ
+670 YEG
-685 CSDGSP
+685 
-691 PSLRHPRPPSSE
+691 
-703 NIRRQVLPSAESH
+703 N
-716 LAHKSCSF
+716 F
-724 SALLRELVAEF
+724 NALLRELVAEF
-735 TLTDNSSNT
+735 TLTDNSANT

-789 HDPSSIYLRVPVG
+789 HDPSSIYLRVPAV

-839 DHFAECVKQAKGVRQ
+839 DHFAECIKQAKGVRQ

-859 NIFTAVLSALKV
+859 NIFTAVLSALK
-871 EQESRVRESSNKV
+871 
-884 EQQSRVRESSN
+884 
-895 EVEQESRVR
+895 
-904 ESSNKVE
+904 
-911 QESRVREWSNKV
+911 
-923 EQESRVR
+923 
-930 EWSNKV
+930 
-936 EQESRV
+936 
-942 REWSNKVEQE
+942 
-952 SRVREWSN
+952 
-960 KVEQESR
+960 
-967 VRESSNKVEQESRV
+967 
-981 REWSN
+981 
-986 KVEQESRVRESSNK
+986 
-1000 VEQESR
+1000 
-1006 VRESSN
+1006 
-1012 KVEQESRVRESSNKV
+1012 
-1027 EQESRVRESSN
+1027 
-1038 KVEQESRVREWSNK
+1038 
-1052 VEQQSRVRES
+1052 
-1062 SNKVEQ
+1062 
-1068 ESRVREWSNK
+1068 
-1078 VEQESRVREWS
+1078 
-1089 NKVEQESRV
+1089 
-1098 REWSNKVEQ
+1098 
-1107 ESRVREWS
+1107 
-1115 NKVEQESRVRES
+1115 
-1127 SNKVEQESRVREW
+1127 
-1140 SNKVEQESR
+1140 
-1149 VREWSN
+1149 
-1155 KVEQESRV
+1155 
-1163 RESSN
+1163 
-1168 KVEQESR
+1168 
-1175 VREWSNK
+1175 
-1182 VEQESRVRESSKKAE
+1182 
-1197 QKSQGLAENKST
+1197 GLAENKSS

-1247 VVGEATFIASMAQH
+1247 VVGEASFIARMAQH

-1302 SILLALAQDATSH
+1302 SILLALAQDATCH

-1384 VTISTIRSSCLVGC
+1384 GSISTIRSSCLVGC

-1435 CLCVHLCSSHLLLRR
+1435 SLCVHLCSSHLLLRR

-1472 SLAKKAGDNKDSATL
+1472 SLARRAGDSKDNMSI
-1487 NLNISETG
+1487 NLNITETG

-1524 SSLAVGKLS
+1524 SSLAVEKLP

-1540 DVLAASTEVGGAVAF
+1540 DVLAATTEVGGTVASDGRRK
-1555 EVEKEE
+1555 EEEE

-1567 EMDDDIMFTGLGED
+1567 EMDDDIMFTSLGQD

-1610 NADKTHFDLAAA
+1610 NADKAHFDLAAA
-1622 RTAKAKNPKGDL
+1622 RVAKAKNPEGDF

-1639 SDLIRMAF
+1639 CDLIRMAF
-1647 MAATDHSH
+1647 MAATDHSN

-1672 ASVPEPEF
+1672 AAVPEPEF

-1691 NVGAA
+1691 N
-1696 LRPAFS
+1696 
-1702 PDTPSDI
+1702 
-1709 TAKACQVCSAWIGS
+1709 VCSAWIGS

-1748 GKGSSSQ
+1748 GKGQSSQ

-1773 AEEQVYVVA
+1773 AEVFVVA
-1782 MKLKKEAESRPAR
+1782 MNIKKESQSR
-1795 PVRGGED
+1795 PVRPPQGED
-1802 DDDEED
+1802 ED
-1808 VSDEG
+1808 VEDEG
-1813 DVLPADSLITLVQ
+1813 DVLPPDSLMTLVQ

-1838 ALRDYAL
+1838 VLRDYAL
-1845 LTLPAEFAS
+1845 LTLPAEFS
-1854 QLPPEGGAFYTPE
+1854 RGAFYTPE
-1867 TIDTARLHYRS
+1867 TIDTARLHYRN
-1878 SWAPILHAVA
+1878 SWASVLHAEA
-1888 LWLSTTD
+1888 LWLS
-1895 FGAPDCPEEPQNA
+1895 
-1908 TSTGPAGFPQGPAA
+1908 STGFGTAEDSAEGKSAPVSGPVVASAAG
-1922 PSKSH
+1922 KNT
-1927 DELVKDRMHLLLG
+1927 DDLVKDRLHLLLG
-1940 VSIEFLCFPRPE
+1940 ISIEFLCFPRAE
-1952 EPIERVMSCLKA
+1952 EPIEDVMSCLYA
-1964 LSTLLECPRARKHIA
+1964 LCTLLDSPSARTHIA

-1998 RDPPSVQLQVTA
+1998 RDPPSVQLQVTT
-2010 VVQETIRSAHEHLEQ
+2010 VVQKTIRAAQEHLEHI
-2025 LRSSESAEEGGEK
+2025 RSSKTVEDGGEG
-2038 EWPRLLGE
+2038 ECVSTLGE
-2046 GGDSGELQ
+2046 GGENGELL

-2066 LVFLLVRHLPQISAK
+2066 LVFILVRHLPQLK
-2081 ASDSPSHVPI
+2081 AEDTDTTRQPPQHLSDD
-2091 KPQQLS
+2091 
-2097 EHSNRLLA
+2097 SNRLVA
-2105 VTVGILAELPAL
+2105 ATVTALAELPSL
-2117 CSPAGSMTILPT
+2117 CSPAVP
-2129 ALFLICGV
+2129 A
-2137 LRETAVKTADSVVSP
+2137 
-2152 PVSASLQAIKTII
+2152 PVSAALQAIKTILS
-2165 TSPLSR
+2165 SPLAPKS
-2171 VGHIQQ
+2171 QT
-2177 QWSSL
+2177 QWSAL
-2182 VRSSLASVLEYSQP
+2182 IRSSLATLLQYSQP
-2196 DESRPSVDEVSMLT
+2196 DACGASVDEVSLLT
-2210 AITLFLVSAGS
+2210 AVTLFLLSASS
-2221 ELLGV
+2221 ELVGV
-2226 TSLQKGCMERFRNAL
+2226 SVLQKGCIERYRHGL
-2241 NSSDPLVQLRC
+2241 NSADPWTQARC
-2252 YQLLLSVFQHSVRA
+2252 YQLLLSVFQHSCRS
-2266 LSTPYIHALA
+2266 LSTPYIHSLA
-2276 PALVE
+2276 PVLVE
-2281 KLKAA
+2281 KLKAV
-2286 ERSRPS
+2286 EHSRPS
-2292 TPAELHALQEG
+2292 TPAELQAVQEG
-2303 VRVLE
+2303 VKVLE
-2308 GLVGLGEEQNRVQLL
+2308 SLLL

-2335 DENTFSSAPPTS
+2335 DETTFSTASASS
-2347 KALHEFALQNL
+2347 KGLHEFALQNL
-2358 MRIGP
+2358 MHTGP
-2363 LYPAAFKTVMGAAP
+2363 LYPAAFKTVIGAAP
-2377 ELKPRLE
+2377 ELKTRLE
-2384 AAIRADQAS
+2384 AAIRSKQANS
-2393 NKAKAMARQTQPTVQ
+2393 KAKTAAGQPKPTVQ
-2408 ATPTIKLKTS
+2408 AAPTIKLKTS

>member
-34 NKVLVAANK
+34 DKVLVAANK

-57 TSLISSNPGPPTR
+57 TGLISSAPGPPTR

-89 FQTLDKCNDIIKNKD
+89 FQTLDKCNDIIKSKD

-125 RMGRMLGSSFPE
+125 KMGRMLGSSFPD
-137 TINNLLKALKNA
+137 TINNMLKALKSA
-149 ESQGRGEILLSLQK
+149 ESQGRGEMLISLQK
-163 VLSGLGAAAA
+163 VLCGLGGAAA

-200 CLLELQNEAVFMWTA
+200 CLLELQNEAVFMWTT
-215 ELENVATL
+215 ELESLATL
-223 CFKALEGSTYGVRV
+223 CFKALEGSNYGVRV

-260 QNVKRATLDEVLEL
+260 QNVKRATLEEVLEL
-274 MATGFLRGGSS
+274 MATGFLRGGSG
-285 FLKSGGEMLKGGTS
+285 FLKSGGEMLKGGGS
-299 VSREVRVGVTEAYVV
+299 VSREVRVGVTQAYVV
-314 FVTVLGG
+314 FVTTLGG

-328 ATFLSHLLELVAHP
+328 ATFLSHVLDLVSHP
-342 RATQSHVEAVYS
+342 RATQTHVEAVYS
-354 RRCVSFA
+354 RRCVSFM
-361 LRATLGALLGEKAQI
+361 LRATLGGLLGEKAQI
-376 AAAKDICQA
+376 AAGMELCQA
-385 ISKQMRAVEAVVSDS
+385 IGKQMRAVGKEEGGEVSRFRALQKAVVSDP
-400 SGENKGTAADVSA
+400 SGDNKSGAADVSA

-425 GSLVQSLSATAAPLI
+425 GSLVHSLSATASPLI
-440 QEPSIGLLETVMSV
+440 QEPSVGLLETVTSV

-474 VALPNQLT
+474 VALPYQLT

-491 INALKSSPEAVS
+491 INNLKSSPEAVS

-508 MAALL
+508 VAALL
-513 GAVHQCPLGIPHS
+513 GGVHQCPLGIPHS
-526 KGKMVVSIAEDL
+526 KGKLVVSIAEDL
-538 LRSAAQNSRLSLHRT
+538 LRTASQNSRLSLQRT
-553 QAGWLLLGAL
+553 QAGWLLLGSL
-563 MTLGSSL
+563 MTLGPSL

-599 GDSFTWQ
+599 GDSFSWQ

-642 ECAMTMMAHSNRRF
+642 ECAMTMLSHVPAIIKLYGAHLKASAAMV
-656 RLRGSCPDESLYFQ
+656 RLRLYDILALLPPKTYEGSY
-670 RSCRYKGPWCSSEGQ
+670 
-685 CSDGSP
+685 
-691 PSLRHPRPPSSE
+691 
-703 NIRRQVLPSAESH
+703 N
-716 LAHKSCSF
+716 
-724 SALLRELVAEF
+724 ALLRELVAEF
-735 TLTDNSSNT
+735 TLTDNSANT

-789 HDPSSIYLRVPVG
+789 HDPSSIYLRIPVG

-839 DHFAECVKQAKGVRQ
+839 DHFAECIKQAKGIRQ

-859 NIFTAVLSALKV
+859 NIFTAVLSALK
-871 EQESRVRESSNKV
+871 
-884 EQQSRVRESSN
+884 
-895 EVEQESRVR
+895 
-904 ESSNKVE
+904 
-911 QESRVREWSNKV
+911 
-923 EQESRVR
+923 
-930 EWSNKV
+930 
-936 EQESRV
+936 
-942 REWSNKVEQE
+942 
-952 SRVREWSN
+952 
-960 KVEQESR
+960 
-967 VRESSNKVEQESRV
+967 
-981 REWSN
+981 
-986 KVEQESRVRESSNK
+986 
-1000 VEQESR
+1000 
-1006 VRESSN
+1006 
-1012 KVEQESRVRESSNKV
+1012 
-1027 EQESRVRESSN
+1027 
-1038 KVEQESRVREWSNK
+1038 
-1052 VEQQSRVRES
+1052 
-1062 SNKVEQ
+1062 
-1068 ESRVREWSNK
+1068 
-1078 VEQESRVREWS
+1078 
-1089 NKVEQESRV
+1089 
-1098 REWSNKVEQ
+1098 
-1107 ESRVREWS
+1107 
-1115 NKVEQESRVRES
+1115 
-1127 SNKVEQESRVREW
+1127 
-1140 SNKVEQESR
+1140 
-1149 VREWSN
+1149 
-1155 KVEQESRV
+1155 
-1163 RESSN
+1163 
-1168 KVEQESR
+1168 
-1175 VREWSNK
+1175 
-1182 VEQESRVRESSKKAE
+1182 
-1197 QKSQGLAENKST
+1197 GLAENKST

-1247 VVGEATFIASMAQH
+1247 VVGEATFIARMAQY

-1302 SILLALAQDATSH
+1302 SILLALAQDGSSH
-1315 EVQTWALHSL
+1315 EVQTWSLHSL

-1375 VGPELQGNS
+1375 VGPELQGNGA
-1384 VTISTIRSSCLVGC
+1384 TISTIRSSCLVGC

-1457 QLAQREAAEVCEYAM
+1457 QLAQREAAEVCAYAM
-1472 SLAKKAGDNKDSATL
+1472 SLAKRAGDSSGSIK
-1487 NLNISETG
+1487 LNITETG

-1511 LCSDIHDTLGHML
+1511 LCADIHDTLGHML
-1524 SSLAVGKLS
+1524 SSLAVEKLS

-1540 DVLAASTEVGGAVAF
+1540 DVLAATTEVGGGAVTFNASRDD
-1555 EVEKEE
+1555 E

-1567 EMDDDIMFTGLGED
+1567 AEMDDDIMFTGLGED
-1581 DKSKPSVA
+1581 DKAKPSVVA

-1604 IIHLCE
+1604 IILLCE
-1610 NADKTHFDLAAA
+1610 NANKAHFDLAAA
-1622 RTAKAKNPKGDL
+1622 RAFRVQNPKGDL

-1647 MAATDHSH
+1647 MAATDHSN

-1672 ASVPEPEF
+1672 ATAPEPEF

-1709 TAKACQVCSAWIGS
+1709 TAKACQVCSTWIGS

-1733 RVHNLLVS
+1733 RVHTLLVS

-1748 GKGSSSQ
+1748 GTGSSSQ

-1773 AEEQVYVVA
+1773 AEVYVVA
-1782 MKLKKEAESRPAR
+1782 MKIKKEAESKPEPLA
-1795 PVRGGED
+1795 RGGGGEED
-1802 DDDEED
+1802 EDEEED
-1808 VSDEG
+1808 LG
-1813 DVLPADSLITLVQ
+1813 GAVLPPDSLISLVQ

-1838 ALRDYAL
+1838 MLQDYAL
-1845 LTLPAEFAS
+1845 LTLPAEFSS

-1867 TIDTARLHYRS
+1867 TIDTARIHYRG
-1878 SWAPILHAVA
+1878 SWAPVLHAVA
-1888 LWLSTTD
+1888 LWLRSTG
-1895 FGAPDCPEEPQNA
+1895 FGAGQEPIEPPPDPTKAP
-1908 TSTGPAGFPQGPAA
+1908 GFFPKGASSAVA
-1922 PSKSH
+1922 PKSFE
-1927 DELVKDRMHLLLG
+1927 DLVKDRMHLMLG
-1940 VSIEFLCFPRPE
+1940 VSIEFLCFPRAE
-1952 EPIERVMSCLKA
+1952 EPIENVTSCLQG
-1964 LSTLLECPRARKHIA
+1964 LCTLLDSPCAKTHIA

-1998 RDPPSVQLQVTA
+1998 RDPPAVQLQVTA
-2010 VVQETIRSAHEHLEQ
+2010 VVQETIRAAVEHLQEKRTQ
-2025 LRSSESAEEGGEK
+2025 QGKEDEGEK
-2038 EWPRLLGE
+2038 DCPPTVLGE
-2046 GGDSGELQ
+2046 GGETGELV

-2066 LVFLLVRHLPQISAK
+2066 LVFILVRHLPQLNTRVK
-2081 ASDSPSHVPI
+2081 ESPSHAALR
-2091 KPQQLS
+2091 PQ
-2097 EHSNRLLA
+2097 RLPGESACLVA
-2105 VTVGILAELPAL
+2105 NTVSILAELPSL
-2117 CSPAGSMTILPT
+2117 CTPAGSMTILPT
-2129 ALFLICGV
+2129 ALFLITGV
-2137 LRETAVKTADSVVSP
+2137 LRETALKNADLSVP
-2152 PVSASLQAIKTII
+2152 MPVSAALQGLKTII
-2165 TSPLSR
+2165 TSPLAR
-2171 VGHIQQ
+2171 ADCTQT
-2177 QWSSL
+2177 QWTSL

-2196 DESRPSVDEVSMLT
+2196 DDSRPDMDEVSMLT
-2210 AITLFLVSAGS
+2210 AITLFLLSASS
-2221 ELLGV
+2221 ELVGV
-2226 TSLQKGCMERFRNAL
+2226 TVLQKGCIDRFKNAL
-2241 NSSDPLVQLRC
+2241 NSSDPMVQTRC
-2252 YQLLLSVFQHSVRA
+2252 YQLLLSVFQHPSRA
-2266 LSTPYIHALA
+2266 LATPYIHALA
-2276 PALVE
+2276 PLMVE
-2281 KLKAA
+2281 KLKAV
-2286 ERSRPS
+2286 ERSRPGS
-2292 TPAELHALQEG
+2292 AGELQAVQEG
-2303 VRVLE
+2303 IRVLE
-2308 GLVGLGEEQNRVQLL
+2308 NLVGMGEEQNRVQLL

-2335 DENTFSSAPPTS
+2335 DENTMAQAAPASSG
-2347 KALHEFALQNL
+2347 LHDFALQNL
-2358 MRIGP
+2358 MCIGP
-2363 LYPAAFKTVMGAAP
+2363 LYPAAFKTVIGAAP
-2377 ELKPRLE
+2377 ELKTRLE
-2384 AAIRADQAS
+2384 SAIRANQAS
-2393 NKAKAMARQTQPTVQ
+2393 SKAREAARLAQPAVQ
-2408 ATPTIKLKTS
+2408 AAPTIKLKTS

>member
-34 NKVLVAANK
+34 DKVLVAANK

-57 TSLISSNPGPPTR
+57 TGLISSAPGPPTR

-89 FQTLDKCNDIIKNKD
+89 FQTLDKCNEIIKSKD
-104 DTPAYLPTKLAAV
+104 DTPAHLPTKLAAV

-125 RMGRMLGSSFPE
+125 KMGRMLGSSFPD
-137 TINNLLKALKNA
+137 TINNLLKALKSA

-163 VLSGLGAAAA
+163 VLSGLGGAAA

-200 CLLELQNEAVFMWTA
+200 CLLELQNEAVFMWTT

-223 CFKALEGSTYGVRV
+223 CFKALEGSNYGVRV
-237 AVSKLLGTVMATAL
+237 AVAKLLGTVMATAL

-260 QNVKRATLDEVLEL
+260 QNVKRATLEEVLEL
-274 MATGFLRGGSS
+274 MATGFLRGGSG
-285 FLKSGGEMLKGGTS
+285 FLKSGGEMLKGGAS
-299 VSREVRVGVTEAYVV
+299 VSREVRVGVTQAYVV
-314 FVTVLGG
+314 FVTTLGG

-328 ATFLSHLLELVAHP
+328 ATFLSHVLDLVSHP
-342 RATQSHVEAVYS
+342 RATQTHVEAVYS
-354 RRCVSFA
+354 RRCVSFM
-361 LRATLGALLGEKAQI
+361 LRATLGGLLGEKAQI
-376 AAAKDICQA
+376 AAGKEICQA
-385 ISKQMRAVEAVVSDS
+385 ISKQMRAVEAVVNDIS
-400 SGENKGTAADVSA
+400 ENKAGASDVSA

-425 GSLVQSLSATAAPLI
+425 GSLVQSLSATASPLI
-440 QEPSIGLLETVMSV
+440 QEPSIGLLETVTSV

-466 AWCLRCVA
+466 AWCLRCVT
-474 VALPNQLT
+474 VALPYQLS

-491 INALKSSPEAVS
+491 INNLKSSPEAVS

-513 GAVHQCPLGIPHS
+513 GGVHQCPLGIPHS
-526 KGKMVVSIAEDL
+526 KGKLVVSIAEDL
-538 LRSAAQNSRLSLHRT
+538 LRTAAQNSRLSLQRT

-563 MTLGSSL
+563 MTLGSAL

-642 ECAMTMMAHSNRRF
+642 ECAMTMMSHVPAIIKVHGAHLKASAAMV
-656 RLRGSCPDESLYFQ
+656 RLRLYDILALLPPKTYEGSF
-670 RSCRYKGPWCSSEGQ
+670 
-685 CSDGSP
+685 
-691 PSLRHPRPPSSE
+691 
-703 NIRRQVLPSAESH
+703 N
-716 LAHKSCSF
+716 
-724 SALLRELVAEF
+724 ALLRELVAEF
-735 TLTDNSSNT
+735 TLTDNSANT

-762 SWLQETDHKSIEDQ
+762 SWLQETNHKSIEDQ

-802 EAVPGPLPLGVS
+802 EAIPGPLPLGVS

-839 DHFAECVKQAKGVRQ
+839 DHFAECIKQAKGVRQ

-859 NIFTAVLSALKV
+859 NIFTAVLSALK
-871 EQESRVRESSNKV
+871 
-884 EQQSRVRESSN
+884 
-895 EVEQESRVR
+895 
-904 ESSNKVE
+904 
-911 QESRVREWSNKV
+911 
-923 EQESRVR
+923 
-930 EWSNKV
+930 
-936 EQESRV
+936 
-942 REWSNKVEQE
+942 
-952 SRVREWSN
+952 
-960 KVEQESR
+960 
-967 VRESSNKVEQESRV
+967 
-981 REWSN
+981 
-986 KVEQESRVRESSNK
+986 
-1000 VEQESR
+1000 
-1006 VRESSN
+1006 
-1012 KVEQESRVRESSNKV
+1012 
-1027 EQESRVRESSN
+1027 
-1038 KVEQESRVREWSNK
+1038 
-1052 VEQQSRVRES
+1052 
-1062 SNKVEQ
+1062 
-1068 ESRVREWSNK
+1068 
-1078 VEQESRVREWS
+1078 
-1089 NKVEQESRV
+1089 
-1098 REWSNKVEQ
+1098 
-1107 ESRVREWS
+1107 
-1115 NKVEQESRVRES
+1115 
-1127 SNKVEQESRVREW
+1127 
-1140 SNKVEQESR
+1140 
-1149 VREWSN
+1149 
-1155 KVEQESRV
+1155 
-1163 RESSN
+1163 
-1168 KVEQESR
+1168 
-1175 VREWSNK
+1175 
-1182 VEQESRVRESSKKAE
+1182 
-1197 QKSQGLAENKST
+1197 GLAENKST

-1247 VVGEATFIASMAQH
+1247 VVGEATFIARMAQT

-1302 SILLALAQDATSH
+1302 SILLALAQDGSSH

-1375 VGPELQGNS
+1375 VGPELQGNGA
-1384 VTISTIRSSCLVGC
+1384 TISTIRSSCLVGC

-1472 SLAKKAGDNKDSATL
+1472 SLGKKAGDGKDNCTI
-1487 NLNISETG
+1487 NMNITETG

-1502 MLDRETDRK
+1502 MLDRETDRR

-1524 SSLAVGKLS
+1524 SSLAVEKLS

-1540 DVLAASTEVGGAVAF
+1540 DVLAATTDVGGAVAF
-1555 EVEKEE
+1555 EVEKDEE

-1567 EMDDDIMFTGLGED
+1567 EIDDDTMFTGLGED

-1604 IIHLCE
+1604 ILLLCE
-1610 NADKTHFDLAAA
+1610 NADKAHFNLAAA
-1622 RTAKAKNPKGDL
+1622 RSAQAKNPKGDL

-1647 MAATDHSH
+1647 MAATDHSN

-1709 TAKACQVCSAWIGS
+1709 TAKACQVCSTWIGS

-1773 AEEQVYVVA
+1773 AEVYVVA
-1782 MKLKKEAESRPAR
+1782 MKIKKEAESKPAK
-1795 PVRGGED
+1795 PVKSGDED
-1802 DDDEED
+1802 EDEED
-1808 VSDEG
+1808 LG
-1813 DVLPADSLITLVQ
+1813 ADVLPPDSLITLVQ

-1838 ALRDYAL
+1838 MLRDYAL
-1845 LTLPAEFAS
+1845 LTLPAEFSS
-1854 QLPPEGGAFYTPE
+1854 QLPPDGGAFYTPE

-1878 SWAPILHAVA
+1878 SWAPVLHAVA
-1888 LWLSTTD
+1888 LWLNSTG
-1895 FGAPDCPEEPQNA
+1895 FGAGQDQEEV
-1908 TSTGPAGFPQGPAA
+1908 SSA
-1922 PSKSH
+1922 PSKPPSLPQGCSSATKTF
-1927 DELVKDRMHLLLG
+1927 EESVKDRMHLMLG

-1952 EPIERVMSCLKA
+1952 EPIEHVMSCLQA
-1964 LSTLLECPRARKHIA
+1964 LCTLLESPCAKTHIA

-1998 RDPPSVQLQVTA
+1998 RDPPTIQLQVTA
-2010 VVQETIRSAHEHLEQ
+2010 VVQETIRAALDHLQQQRTNNGKE
-2025 LRSSESAEEGGEK
+2025 EEGEK
-2038 EWPRLLGE
+2038 DTQASLGE
-2046 GGDSGELQ
+2046 GGDTGELV
-2054 PGKSLVFAAMEL
+2054 PGKSLVYASMEL
-2066 LVFLLVRHLPQISAK
+2066 LVFILVRHIPQLNSRVK
-2081 ASDSPSHVPI
+2081 ESPSHAPLR
-2091 KPQQLS
+2091 PQ
-2097 EHSNRLLA
+2097 RLPEESARLVA
-2105 VTVGILAELPAL
+2105 NTVSILAELPLL

-2129 ALFLICGV
+2129 VLYLITGV
-2137 LRETAVKTADSVVSP
+2137 LRETAIKTADNSVPV
-2152 PVSASLQAIKTII
+2152 PVSAALQGIKTII
-2165 TSPLSR
+2165 TSPMAREES
-2171 VGHIQQ
+2171 IQM
-2177 QWSSL
+2177 QWTGL

-2196 DESRPSVDEVSMLT
+2196 DESRPDMDEVSMLT
-2210 AITLFLVSAGS
+2210 AITLFLLSAS
-2221 ELLGV
+2221 NELIGV
-2226 TSLQKGCMERFRNAL
+2226 VVLQKGCMDRFRNAL
-2241 NSSDPLVQLRC
+2241 NSSDPWVQARC
-2252 YQLLLSVFQHSVRA
+2252 YQLLLSVFQHTSRA

-2276 PALVE
+2276 PLMVE
-2281 KLKAA
+2281 KLKVV
-2286 ERSRPS
+2286 ERSRPG
-2292 TPAELHALQEG
+2292 TTAELQAVQEG
-2303 VRVLE
+2303 IRVLE
-2308 GLVGLGEEQNRVQLL
+2308 NLVSMGEEKNRVQLL
-2323 ALLVPT
+2323 ALLLPT
-2329 LISYLL
+2329 LVSYLL
-2335 DENTFSSAPPTS
+2335 DENAISSAPQVS
-2347 KALHEFALQNL
+2347 KSLHDFALQNL

-2363 LYPAAFKTVMGAAP
+2363 LYPAAFKIVIGAAP
-2377 ELKPRLE
+2377 ELKTRLE
-2384 AAIRADQAS
+2384 SAIRANQAS
-2393 NKAKAMARQTQPTVQ
+2393 SKAKAAARQAQPTVQ
-2408 ATPTIKLKTS
+2408 AAPTIKLKKN

>member
-34 NKVLVAANK
+34 DKVLVAANK

-57 TSLISSNPGPPTR
+57 TGLISSSPGPPTR

-75 NLATLYSIGDTFTV
+75 NLAALYSIGDTFTV
-89 FQTLDKCNDIIKNKD
+89 FQTLDKCNEIIKSKD

-125 RMGRMLGSSFPE
+125 KMGRMLGSSFPD
-137 TINNLLKALKNA
+137 TINNLMKALKSA

-163 VLSGLGAAAA
+163 VLSGLGGAAA

-200 CLLELQNEAVFMWTA
+200 CLLELQNEAVFMWTT
-215 ELENVATL
+215 ELENMATL
-223 CFKALEGSTYGVRV
+223 CFKALEGSNYGVRV
-237 AVSKLLGTVMATAL
+237 AVAKLLGTVMATAL

-260 QNVKRATLDEVLEL
+260 QNVKRATLNEVLEL
-274 MATGFLRGGSS
+274 MATGFLRGGSG
-285 FLKSGGEMLKGGTS
+285 FLKSGGEMLKGGGS
-299 VSREVRVGVTEAYVV
+299 VSREVRVGVTQAYVV
-314 FVTVLGG
+314 FVTTLGG

-328 ATFLSHLLELVAHP
+328 ATFLSHVLDLVSHP
-342 RATQSHVEAVYS
+342 RATQTHVEAVYS
-354 RRCVSFA
+354 RRCVSFM
-361 LRATLGALLGEKAQI
+361 LRATLGGLLGEKAQI
-376 AAAKDICQA
+376 AAGKEICQA
-385 ISKQMRAVEAVVSDS
+385 ISKQMRAVEAVVNDI
-400 SGENKGTAADVSA
+400 SGENKAGGADVSA
-413 SQHVMVCALKEL
+413 SQHVMVCALQEL
-425 GSLVQSLSATAAPLI
+425 GSLVQSLSATASPLI
-440 QEPSIGLLETVMSV
+440 QEPSVGLLETVTSV

-474 VALPNQLT
+474 VALPYQLS

-491 INALKSSPEAVS
+491 LNSLKSSPEAVS

-513 GAVHQCPLGIPHS
+513 GGVHQCPLGIPHS
-526 KGKMVVSIAEDL
+526 KGKLVVTIAEDL
-538 LRSAAQNSRLSLHRT
+538 LRTAAQNSRLSLQRT

-634 IRRLMTPI
+634 IRRLMSPI
-642 ECAMTMMAHSNRRF
+642 ECAMTMMSQVPAIIKVHGAHLKASAAMV
-656 RLRGSCPDESLYFQ
+656 RLRLYDILALLPPKTYEGSF
-670 RSCRYKGPWCSSEGQ
+670 
-685 CSDGSP
+685 
-691 PSLRHPRPPSSE
+691 
-703 NIRRQVLPSAESH
+703 N
-716 LAHKSCSF
+716 
-724 SALLRELVAEF
+724 ALLRELVAEF
-735 TLTDNSSNT
+735 TLTDNSANT

-802 EAVPGPLPLGVS
+802 EAIPGPLPLGVS

-839 DHFAECVKQAKGVRQ
+839 DHFAECIKQAKGVRQ

-859 NIFTAVLSALKV
+859 NIFTAVLSALK
-871 EQESRVRESSNKV
+871 
-884 EQQSRVRESSN
+884 
-895 EVEQESRVR
+895 
-904 ESSNKVE
+904 
-911 QESRVREWSNKV
+911 
-923 EQESRVR
+923 
-930 EWSNKV
+930 
-936 EQESRV
+936 
-942 REWSNKVEQE
+942 
-952 SRVREWSN
+952 
-960 KVEQESR
+960 
-967 VRESSNKVEQESRV
+967 
-981 REWSN
+981 
-986 KVEQESRVRESSNK
+986 
-1000 VEQESR
+1000 
-1006 VRESSN
+1006 
-1012 KVEQESRVRESSNKV
+1012 
-1027 EQESRVRESSN
+1027 
-1038 KVEQESRVREWSNK
+1038 
-1052 VEQQSRVRES
+1052 
-1062 SNKVEQ
+1062 
-1068 ESRVREWSNK
+1068 
-1078 VEQESRVREWS
+1078 
-1089 NKVEQESRV
+1089 
-1098 REWSNKVEQ
+1098 
-1107 ESRVREWS
+1107 
-1115 NKVEQESRVRES
+1115 
-1127 SNKVEQESRVREW
+1127 
-1140 SNKVEQESR
+1140 
-1149 VREWSN
+1149 
-1155 KVEQESRV
+1155 
-1163 RESSN
+1163 
-1168 KVEQESR
+1168 
-1175 VREWSNK
+1175 
-1182 VEQESRVRESSKKAE
+1182 
-1197 QKSQGLAENKST
+1197 GLAENKST

-1224 GALDNPNPIL
+1224 GALDNPNHIL

-1247 VVGEATFIASMAQH
+1247 VVGEATFIARMAQT

-1302 SILLALAQDATSH
+1302 SILLALAQDGSSH

-1375 VGPELQGNS
+1375 VGPELQGNGAT
-1384 VTISTIRSSCLVGC
+1384 VSTIRSSCLVGC

-1421 MFAPRHVNLSSLVP
+1421 MFAPRHVNLSGLVP

-1472 SLAKKAGDNKDSATL
+1472 SLAKRAGDSKDSSTI
-1487 NLNISETG
+1487 NLNITETG

-1524 SSLAVGKLS
+1524 SSLAVEKLS

-1540 DVLAASTEVGGAVAF
+1540 DVLAATTDVGGAVTF
-1555 EVEKEE
+1555 EVEKDEE

-1567 EMDDDIMFTGLGED
+1567 EMDDDTMFTGLGDD

-1604 IIHLCE
+1604 IILLCE
-1610 NADKTHFDLAAA
+1610 NADKLHFDLAAA
-1622 RTAKAKNPKGDL
+1622 RSAKAKNPKGDL

-1647 MAATDHSH
+1647 MASTDHSN

-1702 PDTPSDI
+1702 HDTPSDI
-1709 TAKACQVCSAWIGS
+1709 TAKACKVCSTWIGS

-1748 GKGSSSQ
+1748 GKSSSSQ

-1773 AEEQVYVVA
+1773 AEVYVVA
-1782 MKLKKEAESRPAR
+1782 MKVKKEAESKPAK
-1795 PVRGGED
+1795 PVGRED
-1802 DDDEED
+1802 EDEDEED
-1808 VSDEG
+1808 LG
-1813 DVLPADSLITLVQ
+1813 ADVLPPDSLITLVQ

-1838 ALRDYAL
+1838 MLRDYAL
-1845 LTLPAEFAS
+1845 LTLPAEFSS

-1867 TIDTARLHYRS
+1867 TIDTARLHYRN
-1878 SWAPILHAVA
+1878 SWAPVLHAVA
-1888 LWLSTTD
+1888 LWLSSTG
-1895 FGAPDCPEEPQNA
+1895 FGAGEDQEDV
-1908 TSTGPAGFPQGPAA
+1908 SSA
-1922 PSKSH
+1922 PSKSP
-1927 DELVKDRMHLLLG
+1927 EGSSKTRTFEESVNDRMHLLLG

-1952 EPIERVMSCLKA
+1952 EPIEHVMSCLQA
-1964 LSTLLECPRARKHIA
+1964 LSTLLESPWAKKHIA

-1998 RDPPSVQLQVTA
+1998 RDPPGVQLQVTT
-2010 VVQETIRSAHEHLEQ
+2010 VVQETIRAAQDHLQQ
-2025 LRSSESAEEGGEK
+2025 LRTRRGKEEEGEK
-2038 EWPRLLGE
+2038 DCQPVLGE
-2046 GGDSGELQ
+2046 GGDTGELV

-2066 LVFLLVRHLPQISAK
+2066 LVFLVVRHVPQLNSRVK
-2081 ASDSPSHVPI
+2081 ESPSHAPLR
-2091 KPQQLS
+2091 PQ
-2097 EHSNRLLA
+2097 RLPEGSARLVA
-2105 VTVGILAELPAL
+2105 NTISILAELPSL
-2117 CSPAGSMTILPT
+2117 CSPAGGMTILPT
-2129 ALFLICGV
+2129 VLFLITGV
-2137 LRETAVKTADSVVSP
+2137 LRETAIKTADASVPV
-2152 PVSASLQAIKTII
+2152 PVSAALQGIKTII
-2165 TSPLSR
+2165 TSPLARAES
-2171 VGHIQQ
+2171 IQT
-2177 QWSSL
+2177 QWTGL
-2182 VRSSLASVLEYSQP
+2182 VRSSLASALEYSQP
-2196 DESRPSVDEVSMLT
+2196 DESRPDMDEVSMLT
-2210 AITLFLVSAGS
+2210 AITLFLLSASG
-2221 ELLGV
+2221 ELVGV
-2226 TSLQKGCMERFRNAL
+2226 MVLQNGCMDRFRNAL
-2241 NSSDPLVQLRC
+2241 NSSDPWVQARC
-2252 YQLLLSVFQHSVRA
+2252 YQLLLSVFQHANRA

-2276 PALVE
+2276 PLMVE
-2281 KLKAA
+2281 KLKAV
-2286 ERSRPS
+2286 ERSRPG
-2292 TPAELHALQEG
+2292 TAAELQAVQEG
-2303 VRVLE
+2303 IRVLE
-2308 GLVGLGEEQNRVQLL
+2308 NLVSMGEEKNRVQLL

-2335 DENTFSSAPPTS
+2335 DENAISSAPQVS
-2347 KALHEFALQNL
+2347 KSLHEFALQNL

-2363 LYPAAFKTVMGAAP
+2363 LYPAAFKIVIGAAP
-2377 ELKPRLE
+2377 ELKTRLE
-2384 AAIRADQAS
+2384 SAIRANQAS
-2393 NKAKAMARQTQPTVQ
+2393 SKAKAAARQAQPAVP
-2408 ATPTIKLKTS
+2408 AAPTIKLKKS

>member
-34 NKVLVAANK
+34 DKVLVAANK

-57 TSLISSNPGPPTR
+57 TGLISSAPGPPTR

-89 FQTLDKCNDIIKNKD
+89 FQTLDKCNEIIKSKD

-125 RMGRMLGSSFPE
+125 KMGRMLGSSFPD
-137 TINNLLKALKNA
+137 TINNLLKALKSA

-163 VLSGLGAAAA
+163 VLSGLGGAAA

-200 CLLELQNEAVFMWTA
+200 CLLELQNEAVFMWTT
-215 ELENVATL
+215 ELENMATL
-223 CFKALEGSTYGVRV
+223 CFKALEGSNYGVRV
-237 AVSKLLGTVMATAL
+237 AVAKLLGTVMATAL

-260 QNVKRATLDEVLEL
+260 QNVKRATLEEVLEL
-274 MATGFLRGGSS
+274 MATGFLRGGSG
-285 FLKSGGEMLKGGTS
+285 FLKSGGEMLKGGGS
-299 VSREVRVGVTEAYVV
+299 VSREVRVGVTQAYVV
-314 FVTVLGG
+314 FVTTLGG

-328 ATFLSHLLELVAHP
+328 ATFLSHVLDLVSHP
-342 RATQSHVEAVYS
+342 RATQTHVEAVYS
-354 RRCVSFA
+354 RRCVSFM
-361 LRATLGALLGEKAQI
+361 LRATLGGLLGEKAQI
-376 AAAKDICQA
+376 AAGKEICQA
-385 ISKQMRAVEAVVSDS
+385 ISKQMRAVEAVVNDI
-400 SGENKGTAADVSA
+400 SGENKAGASDVSA

-425 GSLVQSLSATAAPLI
+425 GSLVQSLSATASPLI
-440 QEPSIGLLETVMSV
+440 QEPSIGLLETVTSV

-474 VALPNQLT
+474 VALPYQLT

-491 INALKSSPEAVS
+491 INNLKSSPEAVS

-513 GAVHQCPLGIPHS
+513 GGVHQCPLGIPHS
-526 KGKMVVSIAEDL
+526 KGKLVVSIAEDL
-538 LRSAAQNSRLSLHRT
+538 LRTAAQNSRLSLQRT

-563 MTLGSSL
+563 MTLGPSL

-621 FVAHCPELLTEDV
+621 FVAHCPDLLTEDV

-642 ECAMTMMAHSNRRF
+642 ECAMTMMSHVPAIIKVHGAHLKASAAMV
-656 RLRGSCPDESLYFQ
+656 RLRLYDILALLPPKTYEGSF
-670 RSCRYKGPWCSSEGQ
+670 
-685 CSDGSP
+685 
-691 PSLRHPRPPSSE
+691 
-703 NIRRQVLPSAESH
+703 N
-716 LAHKSCSF
+716 
-724 SALLRELVAEF
+724 ALLRELVAEF
-735 TLTDNSSNT
+735 TLTDNSANT

-802 EAVPGPLPLGVS
+802 EAIPGPLPLGVS

-839 DHFAECVKQAKGVRQ
+839 DHFAECIKQAKGVRQ

-859 NIFTAVLSALKV
+859 NIFTAVLSALK
-871 EQESRVRESSNKV
+871 
-884 EQQSRVRESSN
+884 
-895 EVEQESRVR
+895 
-904 ESSNKVE
+904 
-911 QESRVREWSNKV
+911 
-923 EQESRVR
+923 
-930 EWSNKV
+930 
-936 EQESRV
+936 
-942 REWSNKVEQE
+942 
-952 SRVREWSN
+952 
-960 KVEQESR
+960 
-967 VRESSNKVEQESRV
+967 
-981 REWSN
+981 
-986 KVEQESRVRESSNK
+986 
-1000 VEQESR
+1000 
-1006 VRESSN
+1006 
-1012 KVEQESRVRESSNKV
+1012 
-1027 EQESRVRESSN
+1027 
-1038 KVEQESRVREWSNK
+1038 
-1052 VEQQSRVRES
+1052 
-1062 SNKVEQ
+1062 
-1068 ESRVREWSNK
+1068 
-1078 VEQESRVREWS
+1078 
-1089 NKVEQESRV
+1089 
-1098 REWSNKVEQ
+1098 
-1107 ESRVREWS
+1107 
-1115 NKVEQESRVRES
+1115 
-1127 SNKVEQESRVREW
+1127 
-1140 SNKVEQESR
+1140 
-1149 VREWSN
+1149 
-1155 KVEQESRV
+1155 
-1163 RESSN
+1163 
-1168 KVEQESR
+1168 
-1175 VREWSNK
+1175 
-1182 VEQESRVRESSKKAE
+1182 
-1197 QKSQGLAENKST
+1197 GLAENKST

-1247 VVGEATFIASMAQH
+1247 VVGEATFIARMAQT

-1302 SILLALAQDATSH
+1302 SILLALAQDGSSH

-1375 VGPELQGNS
+1375 VGPELQGNGA
-1384 VTISTIRSSCLVGC
+1384 TISTIRSSCLVGC

-1472 SLAKKAGDNKDSATL
+1472 SLAKRAGDNNTIK
-1487 NLNISETG
+1487 LNITETG

-1524 SSLAVGKLS
+1524 SSLAVEKLS

-1540 DVLAASTEVGGAVAF
+1540 DVLAATTDVGGAVTF
-1555 EVEKEE
+1555 EVEKDEE

-1567 EMDDDIMFTGLGED
+1567 EMDDDTMFTGLGED

-1604 IIHLCE
+1604 IILLCE

-1622 RTAKAKNPKGDL
+1622 RSAQAKNPKGDL

-1647 MAATDHSH
+1647 MAATDHSN

-1709 TAKACQVCSAWIGS
+1709 TAKACQVCSTWIGS

-1773 AEEQVYVVA
+1773 AEVYVVA
-1782 MKLKKEAESRPAR
+1782 MKIKKEAESKPAK
-1795 PVRGGED
+1795 PVRSG
-1802 DDDEED
+1802 DDDEDED
-1808 VSDEG
+1808 EDDLG
-1813 DVLPADSLITLVQ
+1813 ADVLPPDSLIMLVQ

-1838 ALRDYAL
+1838 MLRDYAL
-1845 LTLPAEFAS
+1845 LTLPAEFSS
-1854 QLPPEGGAFYTPE
+1854 QLPPDGGAFYTPE

-1878 SWAPILHAVA
+1878 SWAPVLHAVA
-1888 LWLSTTD
+1888 LWLS
-1895 FGAPDCPEEPQNA
+1895 
-1908 TSTGPAGFPQGPAA
+1908 STGFGVGGEKDEVPSA
-1922 PSKSH
+1922 PSKTPGIPPGASSTTKTF
-1927 DELVKDRMHLLLG
+1927 EESLKDRMHLMLG

-1952 EPIERVMSCLKA
+1952 EPIEYVMSCLQA
-1964 LSTLLECPRARKHIA
+1964 LCTMLESPCAKTHIA

-1998 RDPPSVQLQVTA
+1998 RDPSAVQLQVTA
-2010 VVQETIRSAHEHLEQ
+2010 VVQETIRAAQDHLQ
-2025 LRSSESAEEGGEK
+2025 RQKTSKGKEEDGEK
-2038 EWPRLLGE
+2038 DSQLSLGE
-2046 GGDSGELQ
+2046 GGDTGELV

-2066 LVFLLVRHLPQISAK
+2066 LVFILVRHLPQLNTRVK
-2081 ASDSPSHVPI
+2081 ESPSHVPLR
-2091 KPQQLS
+2091 PQ
-2097 EHSNRLLA
+2097 RLPEESARLVA
-2105 VTVGILAELPAL
+2105 NTVSILAELPSL
-2117 CSPAGSMTILPT
+2117 CSPAGGMTILPT
-2129 ALFLICGV
+2129 VLFLITGV
-2137 LRETAVKTADSVVSP
+2137 LRETAVKTADNSVPV
-2152 PVSASLQAIKTII
+2152 PVSAALQGIKTII
-2165 TSPLSR
+2165 TSPLAR
-2171 VGHIQQ
+2171 VESLQT
-2177 QWSSL
+2177 QWTGL

-2196 DESRPSVDEVSMLT
+2196 DESRPDMDEVSMLT
-2210 AITLFLVSAGS
+2210 AITLFLLSASS
-2221 ELLGV
+2221 ELVGV
-2226 TSLQKGCMERFRNAL
+2226 TVLQKGCMDRFRNAL
-2241 NSSDPLVQLRC
+2241 NSSDPWVQARC
-2252 YQLLLSVFQHSVRA
+2252 YQLLLSVFQHSSRA

-2276 PALVE
+2276 PLMVE
-2281 KLKAA
+2281 KLKAV
-2286 ERSRPS
+2286 ERSRPG
-2292 TPAELHALQEG
+2292 TAAELQAVQEG
-2303 VRVLE
+2303 IRVLE
-2308 GLVGLGEEQNRVQLL
+2308 NLVGMGEEQNRVQLL

-2335 DENTFSSAPPTS
+2335 DENAISSAPQVS
-2347 KALHEFALQNL
+2347 KSLHDFALQNL

-2363 LYPAAFKTVMGAAP
+2363 LYPAAFKIVIGAAP
-2377 ELKPRLE
+2377 ELKTRLE
-2384 AAIRADQAS
+2384 SAIRANQAS
-2393 NKAKAMARQTQPTVQ
+2393 SKAKAAARQAQPTVQ
-2408 ATPTIKLKTS
+2408 AAPTIKLKTS

>member
-34 NKVLVAANK
+34 DKVLVA

-57 TSLISSNPGPPTR
+57 TGLISSAPGPPTR

-89 FQTLDKCNDIIKNKD
+89 FQTLDKCNDIIKSKD

-125 RMGRMLGSSFPE
+125 KMGRMLGSSFPD
-137 TINNLLKALKNA
+137 TINNLLKALKSA

-163 VLSGLGAAAA
+163 VLGGLGGAAA

-200 CLLELQNEAVFMWTA
+200 CLLELQNEAVFMWTT

-223 CFKALEGSTYGVRV
+223 CFKALEGSNYGVRV
-237 AVSKLLGTVMATAL
+237 SVAKLLGTVMATAL
-251 MPKQAAVMR
+251 LPKQAAVMR
-260 QNVKRATLDEVLEL
+260 QNVKRATLEEVLEL
-274 MATGFLRGGSS
+274 MATGFLRGGSG
-285 FLKSGGEMLKGGTS
+285 FLKSGGEMLKGGGS
-299 VSREVRVGVTEAYVV
+299 VSREVRVGVTQAYVV
-314 FVTVLGG
+314 FVTTLGG

-328 ATFLSHLLELVAHP
+328 ATFLSHVLDLVSHP
-342 RATQSHVEAVYS
+342 RATQTHVEAVYS
-354 RRCVSFA
+354 RRCVSFM
-361 LRATLGALLGEKAQI
+361 LRATLGGLLGEKAQI
-376 AAAKDICQA
+376 AAGKEICQA
-385 ISKQMRAVEAVVSDS
+385 ISKQMRAVGKEDG
-400 SGENKGTAADVSA
+400 GEISRFRALQTDVSA

-425 GSLVQSLSATAAPLI
+425 GSLVQSLSATASPLI
-440 QEPSIGLLETVMSV
+440 QEPSIGLLETVTSV

-474 VALPNQLT
+474 VALPYQLT
-482 PLLDRCAER
+482 PLLERCAER
-491 INALKSSPEAVS
+491 INSLKSSPEAVS

-513 GAVHQCPLGIPHS
+513 GGVHQCPLGIPHS
-526 KGKMVVSIAEDL
+526 KGKVIAEDL
-538 LRSAAQNSRLSLHRT
+538 LRTAAQNSRLSLQRT

-563 MTLGSSL
+563 MTLGPSL

-599 GDSFTWQ
+599 GDAFTWQ

-642 ECAMTMMAHSNRRF
+642 ECAMTMMSHVPAIIKVHGAHLKASAAMV
-656 RLRGSCPDESLYFQ
+656 RLRLYDILALLPPKTYEGSF
-670 RSCRYKGPWCSSEGQ
+670 
-685 CSDGSP
+685 
-691 PSLRHPRPPSSE
+691 
-703 NIRRQVLPSAESH
+703 N
-716 LAHKSCSF
+716 
-724 SALLRELVAEF
+724 ALLRELVAEF
-735 TLTDNSSNT
+735 TLTDNSANT

-762 SWLQETDHKSIEDQ
+762 SW
-776 LQPNSAS
+776 
-783 GSGALE
+783 GSHFISLE

-802 EAVPGPLPLGVS
+802 EAIQGPLPLGVS

-839 DHFAECVKQAKGVRQ
+839 DHFAECIKQAKGVRQ

-859 NIFTAVLSALKV
+859 NIFTAVLSALK
-871 EQESRVRESSNKV
+871 
-884 EQQSRVRESSN
+884 
-895 EVEQESRVR
+895 
-904 ESSNKVE
+904 
-911 QESRVREWSNKV
+911 
-923 EQESRVR
+923 
-930 EWSNKV
+930 
-936 EQESRV
+936 
-942 REWSNKVEQE
+942 
-952 SRVREWSN
+952 
-960 KVEQESR
+960 
-967 VRESSNKVEQESRV
+967 
-981 REWSN
+981 
-986 KVEQESRVRESSNK
+986 
-1000 VEQESR
+1000 
-1006 VRESSN
+1006 
-1012 KVEQESRVRESSNKV
+1012 
-1027 EQESRVRESSN
+1027 
-1038 KVEQESRVREWSNK
+1038 
-1052 VEQQSRVRES
+1052 
-1062 SNKVEQ
+1062 
-1068 ESRVREWSNK
+1068 
-1078 VEQESRVREWS
+1078 
-1089 NKVEQESRV
+1089 
-1098 REWSNKVEQ
+1098 
-1107 ESRVREWS
+1107 
-1115 NKVEQESRVRES
+1115 
-1127 SNKVEQESRVREW
+1127 
-1140 SNKVEQESR
+1140 
-1149 VREWSN
+1149 
-1155 KVEQESRV
+1155 
-1163 RESSN
+1163 
-1168 KVEQESR
+1168 
-1175 VREWSNK
+1175 
-1182 VEQESRVRESSKKAE
+1182 
-1197 QKSQGLAENKST
+1197 GLAENKST
-1209 LGPEEVRKSA
+1209 LGPEEVRKTA

-1247 VVGEATFIASMAQH
+1247 VVGEATFIARMAQT

-1302 SILLALAQDATSH
+1302 SILLALAQDGSSH

-1375 VGPELQGNS
+1375 VGPELQGNGA
-1384 VTISTIRSSCLVGC
+1384 TISTIRSSCLVGC

-1472 SLAKKAGDNKDSATL
+1472 SLAKRSGEHTTI
-1487 NLNISETG
+1487 NLKITETG

-1524 SSLAVGKLS
+1524 SSLAVEKLS

-1540 DVLAASTEVGGAVAF
+1540 DVLAATTAVVI
-1555 EVEKEE
+1555 EVEKDEE

-1567 EMDDDIMFTGLGED
+1567 EMDDDTMFTGLGED

-1604 IIHLCE
+1604 IILLCE
-1610 NADKTHFDLAAA
+1610 NDKAHFDLAAA
-1622 RTAKAKNPKGDL
+1622 RDQ

-1647 MAATDHSH
+1647 MAATDHSN

-1709 TAKACQVCSAWIGS
+1709 TAKACQVCSTWIGS

-1773 AEEQVYVVA
+1773 AEV
-1782 MKLKKEAESRPAR
+1782 RPKDD
-1795 PVRGGED
+1795 ED
-1802 DDDEED
+1802 DDDL
-1808 VSDEG
+1808 G
-1813 DVLPADSLITLVQ
+1813 AN
-1826 PELPSLSRLWLA
+1826 LPSLSRLWLA
-1838 ALRDYAL
+1838 MLRDYAL
-1845 LTLPAEFAS
+1845 LTLPAEFSS
-1854 QLPPEGGAFYTPE
+1854 QLPPDGGAFYTPE

-1878 SWAPILHAVA
+1878 SWAPVLHAVA
-1888 LWLSTTD
+1888 LWLSSTG
-1895 FGAPDCPEEPQNA
+1895 FGAGEDTDEVPSSLSRAPAIPQ
-1908 TSTGPAGFPQGPAA
+1908 A
-1922 PSKSH
+1922 PSSTTKTFKES
-1927 DELVKDRMHLLLG
+1927 VKDRMHLMLG

-1952 EPIERVMSCLKA
+1952 EPMEHVMSCLRA
-1964 LSTLLECPRARKHIA
+1964 LFTLLEAPSAKIHIA

-1998 RDPPSVQLQVTA
+1998 RDPPAVQLQVIA
-2010 VVQETIRSAHEHLEQ
+2010 VVQETIRAAQDHLQRQKASKE
-2025 LRSSESAEEGGEK
+2025 EEGEK
-2038 EWPRLLGE
+2038 DSLPSLGE
-2046 GGDSGELQ
+2046 GGDTGELV

-2066 LVFLLVRHLPQISAK
+2066 LVFVLVRHLPQLNARVK
-2081 ASDSPSHVPI
+2081 ESPSHVPLR
-2091 KPQQLS
+2091 PQ
-2097 EHSNRLLA
+2097 RLPEESARLVA
-2105 VTVGILAELPAL
+2105 NTVSILAELPSL

-2129 ALFLICGV
+2129 VLFLITGV
-2137 LRETAVKTADSVVSP
+2137 LREAAVKTADNSVPVT
-2152 PVSASLQAIKTII
+2152 VSAALQGIKTII
-2165 TSPLSR
+2165 TSPLAR
-2171 VGHIQQ
+2171 VESMQT
-2177 QWSSL
+2177 QWTGL
-2182 VRSSLASVLEYSQP
+2182 VRSSLASVLDLHACLCISV
-2196 DESRPSVDEVSMLT
+2196 DESRPDMDEVSMLT
-2210 AITLFLVSAGS
+2210 AITLFLLSAS
-2221 ELLGV
+2221 NELVGV
-2226 TSLQKGCMERFRNAL
+2226 TVLQKGCLDRFRNAL
-2241 NSSDPLVQLRC
+2241 NSRDPWVQARC
-2252 YQLLLSVFQHSVRA
+2252 YQLLLSVFQHSSRA

-2276 PALVE
+2276 PVMVE
-2281 KLKAA
+2281 KLKAV
-2286 ERSRPS
+2286 ERSRPG
-2292 TPAELHALQEG
+2292 TAAELQAVQEG
-2303 VRVLE
+2303 IRVLE
-2308 GLVGLGEEQNRVQLL
+2308 NLVGMGEEQNRVQLL

-2329 LISYLL
+2329 LVSYLL
-2335 DENTFSSAPPTS
+2335 DENAIFSAPQVS
-2347 KALHEFALQNL
+2347 IALHDFALQNL

-2363 LYPAAFKTVMGAAP
+2363 LYPAAFKIVIGAAP
-2377 ELKPRLE
+2377 ELKIRLE
-2384 AAIRADQAS
+2384 SAIRANQAS
-2393 NKAKAMARQTQPTVQ
+2393 SRAKAAARLAQPTVQ
-2408 ATPTIKLKTS
+2408 AAPTIKLKTS

>member
-1 MELAHSLLLNED
+1 MELAHSLLLNEE

-34 NKVLVAANK
+34 DKVLVAANK

-57 TSLISSNPGPPTR
+57 TGLISSSPGPPTR

-89 FQTLDKCNDIIKNKD
+89 FQTLDKCNEIIKNKD
-104 DTPAYLPTKLAAV
+104 DTPVYLPTKLAAV

-125 RMGRMLGSSFPE
+125 KMGRMLGSSFPD
-137 TINNLLKALKNA
+137 TINNLLKALKGA
-149 ESQGRGEILLSLQK
+149 ESQGRAEILLSLQK
-163 VLSGLGAAAA
+163 VLCGLGGAAA

-200 CLLELQNEAVFMWTA
+200 CLLELQNEAVFMWTT
-215 ELENVATL
+215 ELENMATS
-223 CFKALEGSTYGVRV
+223 CFKALEGSNYGVRV
-237 AVSKLLGTVMATAL
+237 AVAKLLGTVMATAL

-260 QNVKRATLDEVLEL
+260 QNVKRATLEEVFEL
-274 MATGFLRGGSS
+274 MSTGFLRGGSG
-285 FLKSGGEMLKGGTS
+285 FLKSGGEMLKGGAS
-299 VSREVRVGVTEAYVV
+299 VSREVRVGVTQAYVV
-314 FVTVLGG
+314 FVTTLGG

-328 ATFLSHLLELVAHP
+328 ATFLSHVLDLVSHP
-342 RATQSHVEAVYS
+342 RATQTHVEAVYS
-354 RRCVSFA
+354 RRCVSFM
-361 LRATLGALLGEKAQI
+361 LRATLGGLLGEKAQI
-376 AAAKDICQA
+376 AAGKEICQA
-385 ISKQMRAVEAVVSDS
+385 ISKQMRAVEAVVNDI
-400 SGENKGTAADVSA
+400 SGENKAGAADVSA

-425 GSLVQSLSATAAPLI
+425 GSLVQSLSATASPLI
-440 QEPSIGLLETVMSV
+440 QEPSIGLLETVTSV

-474 VALPNQLT
+474 VALPYQLT

-491 INALKSSPEAVS
+491 INSLKTSPEAVS

-513 GAVHQCPLGIPHS
+513 GGVHQCPLGIPHS
-526 KGKMVVSIAEDL
+526 KGKSVVSIAEDL
-538 LRSAAQNSRLSLHRT
+538 LRTAAQNSRLSLQRT

-563 MTLGSSL
+563 MTLGPSL

-621 FVAHCPELLTEDV
+621 FVAHCPELLTEDI

-642 ECAMTMMAHSNRRF
+642 ECAMTMMSHVPAITKVHGAHLKASAAMV
-656 RLRGSCPDESLYFQ
+656 RLRLYDILALLPPKTYEGSF
-670 RSCRYKGPWCSSEGQ
+670 
-685 CSDGSP
+685 
-691 PSLRHPRPPSSE
+691 
-703 NIRRQVLPSAESH
+703 N
-716 LAHKSCSF
+716 
-724 SALLRELVAEF
+724 ALLRELVAEF
-735 TLTDNSSNT
+735 TLTENSANT

-802 EAVPGPLPLGVS
+802 EAIPGPLPLGVS

-839 DHFAECVKQAKGVRQ
+839 DHFAECIKQAKGVRQ

-859 NIFTAVLSALKV
+859 NIFTAVLSALK
-871 EQESRVRESSNKV
+871 
-884 EQQSRVRESSN
+884 
-895 EVEQESRVR
+895 
-904 ESSNKVE
+904 
-911 QESRVREWSNKV
+911 
-923 EQESRVR
+923 
-930 EWSNKV
+930 
-936 EQESRV
+936 
-942 REWSNKVEQE
+942 
-952 SRVREWSN
+952 
-960 KVEQESR
+960 
-967 VRESSNKVEQESRV
+967 
-981 REWSN
+981 
-986 KVEQESRVRESSNK
+986 
-1000 VEQESR
+1000 
-1006 VRESSN
+1006 
-1012 KVEQESRVRESSNKV
+1012 
-1027 EQESRVRESSN
+1027 
-1038 KVEQESRVREWSNK
+1038 
-1052 VEQQSRVRES
+1052 
-1062 SNKVEQ
+1062 
-1068 ESRVREWSNK
+1068 
-1078 VEQESRVREWS
+1078 
-1089 NKVEQESRV
+1089 
-1098 REWSNKVEQ
+1098 
-1107 ESRVREWS
+1107 
-1115 NKVEQESRVRES
+1115 
-1127 SNKVEQESRVREW
+1127 
-1140 SNKVEQESR
+1140 
-1149 VREWSN
+1149 
-1155 KVEQESRV
+1155 
-1163 RESSN
+1163 
-1168 KVEQESR
+1168 
-1175 VREWSNK
+1175 
-1182 VEQESRVRESSKKAE
+1182 
-1197 QKSQGLAENKST
+1197 GLAENKST

-1247 VVGEATFIASMAQH
+1247 VVGEATFIARMAQT

-1302 SILLALAQDATSH
+1302 SILLALAQDGSSH

-1345 LVLTLLLTVPPSHTE
+1345 LVLTLLLTVPPSHIE

-1375 VGPELQGNS
+1375 VGPELQGNGA
-1384 VTISTIRSSCLVGC
+1384 TISTIRSSCLVGC

-1472 SLAKKAGDNKDSATL
+1472 SLAKKAGDGKDNNII
-1487 NLNISETG
+1487 NLNITETG
-1495 LEGVLFG
+1495 LEGALFG

-1524 SSLAVGKLS
+1524 SSLAVEKLS

-1540 DVLAASTEVGGAVAF
+1540 DVLAATTDVGGAVAF
-1555 EVEKEE
+1555 EVEKDEE
-1561 DSEKKD
+1561 DGEKKD
-1567 EMDDDIMFTGLGED
+1567 EMDDDSMFTGLGED

-1610 NADKTHFDLAAA
+1610 NADKAHFDLAAA
-1622 RTAKAKNPKGDL
+1622 RSAQAKNPRGDL
-1634 LVLHL
+1634 LVRHL

-1647 MAATDHSH
+1647 MAATDHSN

-1672 ASVPEPEF
+1672 AAVPEPEF

-1709 TAKACQVCSAWIGS
+1709 TAKACQVCSTWIGS

-1773 AEEQVYVVA
+1773 AEVYVVA
-1782 MKLKKEAESRPAR
+1782 MKVKKEADSKPAKM
-1795 PVRGGED
+1795 VRSGDED
-1802 DDDEED
+1802 DDDLTA
-1808 VSDEG
+1808 
-1813 DVLPADSLITLVQ
+1813 DVLPPDSLITLVQ
-1826 PELPSLSRLWLA
+1826 PELPSLSQLWLA
-1838 ALRDYAL
+1838 MLRDYAL
-1845 LTLPAEFAS
+1845 LTLPAEFSS
-1854 QLPPEGGAFYTPE
+1854 QLPPDGGAFYTPE

-1878 SWAPILHAVA
+1878 SWAPVLHAVA
-1888 LWLSTTD
+1888 LWL
-1895 FGAPDCPEEPQNA
+1895 N
-1908 TSTGPAGFPQGPAA
+1908 STGFEGEKESAPSALSKSPVLPAGA
-1922 PSKSH
+1922 SLSNKNLEES
-1927 DELVKDRMHLLLG
+1927 LKDRMHLMLG

-1952 EPIERVMSCLKA
+1952 EPMEHVMSCLQA
-1964 LSTLLECPRARKHIA
+1964 LCTLLETPSAKSHIA

-1998 RDPPSVQLQVTA
+1998 RDPPAIQLQVTA
-2010 VVQETIRSAHEHLEQ
+2010 VVQETIRAAQDQ
-2025 LRSSESAEEGGEK
+2025 LKQQKLNTEEGEK
-2038 EWPRLLGE
+2038 DSQMVLGE
-2046 GGDSGELQ
+2046 GGEAGDLV

-2066 LVFLLVRHLPQISAK
+2066 LVFILVRHLPQLNTRVK
-2081 ASDSPSHVPI
+2081 ESPSHAAA
-2091 KPQQLS
+2091 KAQ
-2097 EHSNRLLA
+2097 RLPEESLRLVANA
-2105 VTVGILAELPAL
+2105 VSILAELPSL

-2129 ALFLICGV
+2129 VLFLITGV
-2137 LRETAVKTADSVVSP
+2137 LKETAVKTADNSVP
-2152 PVSASLQAIKTII
+2152 ATVSAALQAIKTII
-2165 TSPLSR
+2165 TSPMAR
-2171 VGHIQQ
+2171 VASLQT
-2177 QWSSL
+2177 QWTSL

-2196 DESRPSVDEVSMLT
+2196 DESRPDMDDVSMLT
-2210 AITLFLVSAGS
+2210 AITLFLLSAS
-2221 ELLGV
+2221 NELLGV
-2226 TSLQKGCMERFRNAL
+2226 TVLQNGCMERFRHAL
-2241 NSSDPLVQLRC
+2241 NSSDPSVQARC
-2252 YQLLLSVFQHSVRA
+2252 YQLLLSVFQHSSRA
-2266 LSTPYIHALA
+2266 LATPYIHNLA
-2276 PALVE
+2276 PLMVE
-2281 KLKAA
+2281 KLKAV
-2286 ERSRPS
+2286 ECRRP
-2292 TPAELHALQEG
+2292 TTAAELQAVQEG
-2303 VRVLE
+2303 IRVLE
-2308 GLVGLGEEQNRVQLL
+2308 NLVGMGEEQSRVPLL

-2329 LISYLL
+2329 LVSYLL
-2335 DENTFSSAPPTS
+2335 DEKSISSAPHVS
-2347 KALHEFALQNL
+2347 KSLHDFALQNL

-2363 LYPAAFKTVMGAAP
+2363 LYPAAFKTVISAAP
-2377 ELKPRLE
+2377 ELKTRLE
-2384 AAIRADQAS
+2384 SAVRANQAS
-2393 NKAKAMARQTQPTVQ
+2393 SKAKAAARQAQPTVQ
-2408 ATPTIKLKTS
+2408 AAPTIKLKTS

>member
-34 NKVLVAANK
+34 DKVLVAANK

-57 TSLISSNPGPPTR
+57 TGLISSAPGPPTR

-89 FQTLDKCNDIIKNKD
+89 FQTLDKCNDIIKSKD

-125 RMGRMLGSSFPE
+125 KMGRMLGSSFPD
-137 TINNLLKALKNA
+137 TINNLLKALKSA

-163 VLSGLGAAAA
+163 VLYGLGGAAA

-200 CLLELQNEAVFMWTA
+200 CLLELQNEAVFMWTT

-223 CFKALEGSTYGVRV
+223 CYKALEGSNYGVRV
-237 AVSKLLGTVMATAL
+237 AVAKLLGTVMATAL
-251 MPKQAAVMR
+251 LPKQAAVMR
-260 QNVKRATLDEVLEL
+260 QNVKRATLEEVLEL
-274 MATGFLRGGSS
+274 MATGFLRGGSG
-285 FLKSGGEMLKGGTS
+285 FLKSGGEMLKGGGS
-299 VSREVRVGVTEAYVV
+299 VSREVRVGITQAYVV
-314 FVTVLGG
+314 FVTTLGG

-328 ATFLSHLLELVAHP
+328 ATFLSHVLDLVSHP
-342 RATQSHVEAVYS
+342 RATQTHVEAVYS
-354 RRCVSFA
+354 RRCVSFM
-361 LRATLGALLGEKAQI
+361 LRATLGGLLGEKAQI
-376 AAAKDICQA
+376 AAGKEICQA
-385 ISKQMRAVEAVVSDS
+385 ISKQMRAVGKEDGGEISRFRALQKAVVNDI
-400 SGENKGTAADVSA
+400 SGENKAGAADVSA

-425 GSLVQSLSATAAPLI
+425 GSLVQSLSATASPLI
-440 QEPSIGLLETVMSV
+440 QEPSIGLLETVTSV

-474 VALPNQLT
+474 VALPYQLT

-491 INALKSSPEAVS
+491 INNLKSSPEAVS

-513 GAVHQCPLGIPHS
+513 GGIHQCPLGIPHS
-526 KGKMVVSIAEDL
+526 KGKLVVSIAEDL
-538 LRSAAQNSRLSLHRT
+538 LRTAAQNSRLSLQRT

-563 MTLGSSL
+563 MTLGPSL

-642 ECAMTMMAHSNRRF
+642 ECAMTMMSHVPAIIKVHGAHLKASAAMV
-656 RLRGSCPDESLYFQ
+656 RLRLYDILALLPPKTYEGSF
-670 RSCRYKGPWCSSEGQ
+670 
-685 CSDGSP
+685 
-691 PSLRHPRPPSSE
+691 
-703 NIRRQVLPSAESH
+703 N
-716 LAHKSCSF
+716 
-724 SALLRELVAEF
+724 ALLRELVAEF
-735 TLTDNSSNT
+735 TLTDNSANT
-744 TTSLLRSLCHYD
+744 TTSLLRSLCHCD

-762 SWLQETDHKSIEDQ
+762 SWLQETDHKCIEDQ

-802 EAVPGPLPLGVS
+802 EAIPGPLPLGVS

-828 HVSFKHRLQML
+828 HVSSKHRLQML
-839 DHFAECVKQAKGVRQ
+839 DHFAECIKQAKGIRQ

-859 NIFTAVLSALKV
+859 NIFTAVLSALK
-871 EQESRVRESSNKV
+871 
-884 EQQSRVRESSN
+884 
-895 EVEQESRVR
+895 
-904 ESSNKVE
+904 
-911 QESRVREWSNKV
+911 
-923 EQESRVR
+923 
-930 EWSNKV
+930 
-936 EQESRV
+936 
-942 REWSNKVEQE
+942 
-952 SRVREWSN
+952 
-960 KVEQESR
+960 
-967 VRESSNKVEQESRV
+967 
-981 REWSN
+981 
-986 KVEQESRVRESSNK
+986 
-1000 VEQESR
+1000 
-1006 VRESSN
+1006 
-1012 KVEQESRVRESSNKV
+1012 
-1027 EQESRVRESSN
+1027 
-1038 KVEQESRVREWSNK
+1038 
-1052 VEQQSRVRES
+1052 
-1062 SNKVEQ
+1062 
-1068 ESRVREWSNK
+1068 
-1078 VEQESRVREWS
+1078 
-1089 NKVEQESRV
+1089 
-1098 REWSNKVEQ
+1098 
-1107 ESRVREWS
+1107 
-1115 NKVEQESRVRES
+1115 
-1127 SNKVEQESRVREW
+1127 
-1140 SNKVEQESR
+1140 
-1149 VREWSN
+1149 
-1155 KVEQESRV
+1155 
-1163 RESSN
+1163 
-1168 KVEQESR
+1168 
-1175 VREWSNK
+1175 
-1182 VEQESRVRESSKKAE
+1182 
-1197 QKSQGLAENKST
+1197 GLAENKST

-1247 VVGEATFIASMAQH
+1247 VVGEATFIARMAQT

-1302 SILLALAQDATSH
+1302 SILLALAQDGSSH

-1368 LGALITT
+1368 LAALITT
-1375 VGPELQGNS
+1375 VGPELQGNGA
-1384 VTISTIRSSCLVGC
+1384 TISTIRSSCLVGC

-1472 SLAKKAGDNKDSATL
+1472 SLAKRAGDNTTIKH
-1487 NLNISETG
+1487 LNITETG

-1524 SSLAVGKLS
+1524 SSLAVEKLS

-1540 DVLAASTEVGGAVAF
+1540 DVLAATTDVGGPVVI
-1555 EVEKEE
+1555 EVEKDEDEDEE

-1567 EMDDDIMFTGLGED
+1567 EMDDDTMFTGLGED

-1604 IIHLCE
+1604 IILLCE
-1610 NADKTHFDLAAA
+1610 SDKAHFDLAAA
-1622 RTAKAKNPKGDL
+1622 RSAQAKNPKGKSKHSDIGGGNISTVL
-1634 LVLHL
+1634 LTCKPSSKNKKRDPLVLHL

-1647 MAATDHSH
+1647 MAATDHSN

-1709 TAKACQVCSAWIGS
+1709 TAKACQVCSTWIGS

-1773 AEEQVYVVA
+1773 AEVYVVA
-1782 MKLKKEAESRPAR
+1782 MKIKKDAESKPAK
-1795 PVRGGED
+1795 PVRNGDD
-1802 DDDEED
+1802 DDDED
-1808 VSDEG
+1808 DLG
-1813 DVLPADSLITLVQ
+1813 ANVLPPDSLITLVQ

-1838 ALRDYAL
+1838 MLRDYAL
-1845 LTLPAEFAS
+1845 LTLPAEFSS
-1854 QLPPEGGAFYTPE
+1854 QLPPDGGAFYTPE
-1867 TIDTARLHYRS
+1867 TIDTARIHYRG
-1878 SWAPILHAVA
+1878 SWAPVLHAVA
-1888 LWLSTTD
+1888 LWLSSTG
-1895 FGAPDCPEEPQNA
+1895 FGAGAEKEEVPSSLSRA
-1908 TSTGPAGFPQGPAA
+1908 PAIQA
-1922 PSKSH
+1922 PSPTTKTFEES
-1927 DELVKDRMHLLLG
+1927 VKDRMHLMLG

-1952 EPIERVMSCLKA
+1952 EPMEHVMSCLQA
-1964 LSTLLECPRARKHIA
+1964 LFTLLESPSAKIHIA

-1998 RDPPSVQLQVTA
+1998 RDPPAVQLQVIA
-2010 VVQETIRSAHEHLEQ
+2010 VVQETIRAAQDHLQRQKASKGKE
-2025 LRSSESAEEGGEK
+2025 EEGEK
-2038 EWPRLLGE
+2038 DSQPSLGE
-2046 GGDSGELQ
+2046 GGDTGELV

-2066 LVFLLVRHLPQISAK
+2066 LVFVLVRHLPQLNARVK
-2081 ASDSPSHVPI
+2081 ESPSHVPLR
-2091 KPQQLS
+2091 PQ
-2097 EHSNRLLA
+2097 RLPEESARLVA
-2105 VTVGILAELPAL
+2105 NTVSILAELPSL

-2129 ALFLICGV
+2129 VLFLITGV
-2137 LRETAVKTADSVVSP
+2137 LREAAVKTADNSVPVT
-2152 PVSASLQAIKTII
+2152 VSAALQGIKTII
-2165 TSPLSR
+2165 TSPLAR
-2171 VGHIQQ
+2171 VESMQT
-2177 QWSSL
+2177 QWTGL
-2182 VRSSLASVLEYSQP
+2182 VRSSLASVLEHSQP
-2196 DESRPSVDEVSMLT
+2196 DESRPNMDEVSMLT
-2210 AITLFLVSAGS
+2210 AITLFLLSAS
-2221 ELLGV
+2221 NELVGV
-2226 TSLQKGCMERFRNAL
+2226 TVLQKGCMDRFRNAL
-2241 NSSDPLVQLRC
+2241 NSSDPWVQARC
-2252 YQLLLSVFQHSVRA
+2252 YQLLLSVFQHSSRA

-2276 PALVE
+2276 PVMVE
-2281 KLKAA
+2281 KLKAV
-2286 ERSRPS
+2286 ERSRPG
-2292 TPAELHALQEG
+2292 TAAELQAVQEG
-2303 VRVLE
+2303 IRVLE
-2308 GLVGLGEEQNRVQLL
+2308 NLVGMGEEQNRVQLL

-2329 LISYLL
+2329 LVSYLL
-2335 DENTFSSAPPTS
+2335 DENAISSAPQVS
-2347 KALHEFALQNL
+2347 RALHEFALQNL

-2363 LYPAAFKTVMGAAP
+2363 LYPAAFKIVIGAAP
-2377 ELKPRLE
+2377 ELKIRLE
-2384 AAIRADQAS
+2384 SAIRANQAS
-2393 NKAKAMARQTQPTVQ
+2393 SRAKAAARLAQPTVQ
-2408 ATPTIKLKTS
+2408 AAPTIKLKTS

>member
-1 MELAHSLLLNED
+1 MELAHSLLLNEE

-34 NKVLVAANK
+34 DKVLVAANK

-57 TSLISSNPGPPTR
+57 TGLISSAPGPPTR

-89 FQTLDKCNDIIKNKD
+89 FQTLDKCNEIIKSKD
-104 DTPAYLPTKLAAV
+104 DSPAYLPTKLAAV

-125 RMGRMLGSSFPE
+125 KMGRMLGSSFPD
-137 TINNLLKALKNA
+137 TINNMLKALKSA
-149 ESQGRGEILLSLQK
+149 ESQGRSEILLSLQK
-163 VLSGLGAAAA
+163 VLNGLGGAAA
-173 SCHRDIYKNARSL
+173 SCHRDIYKSARSL

-200 CLLELQNEAVFMWTA
+200 CLLELQNEAVFMWTT

-223 CFKALEGSTYGVRV
+223 CFKALEGSNYGVRV

-251 MPKQAAVMR
+251 IPKQAAVMR
-260 QNVKRATLDEVLEL
+260 QNVKRATLEEVLEL
-274 MATGFLRGGSS
+274 MATGFLRGGSG
-285 FLKSGGEMLKGGTS
+285 FLKSGGEMLKGGGS
-299 VSREVRVGVTEAYVV
+299 VSREVRVGVTQAYVV
-314 FVTVLGG
+314 FVTTLGG

-328 ATFLSHLLELVAHP
+328 STFLSHVLDLVGHP
-342 RATQSHVEAVYS
+342 RATQTHVEAVYS
-354 RRCVSFA
+354 RRCVSFM
-361 LRATLGALLGEKAQI
+361 LRSTLGGLLGEKAQM
-376 AAAKDICQA
+376 AAGKDICLA
-385 ISKQMRAVEAVVSDS
+385 LSKQMSAVEAVVNDTS
-400 SGENKGTAADVSA
+400 SENKAGASDVSA
-413 SQHVMVCALKEL
+413 TQHVMVCALKEL
-425 GSLVQSLSATAAPLI
+425 GSLVQSLSATASPLI
-440 QEPSIGLLETVMSV
+440 QEPSVGLLETVSSV

-474 VALPNQLT
+474 VALPYQLT
-482 PLLDRCAER
+482 PLLERCAER
-491 INALKSSPEAVS
+491 INNLKSSPEAVS

-513 GAVHQCPLGIPHS
+513 GGVYQCPLGIPQS
-526 KGKMVVSIAEDL
+526 KGKLVMSIAEDL
-538 LRSAAQNSRLSLHRT
+538 LRTAAQNSRLSLQRT

-563 MTLGSSL
+563 MTLGPSL

-589 QKELEAEKAR
+589 QKEMEAEKAR

-642 ECAMTMMAHSNRRF
+642 ECAMTMMSHVPSIIKVHGSHLKASAAMV
-656 RLRGSCPDESLYFQ
+656 RLRLYDILALLPPKTYEGSF
-670 RSCRYKGPWCSSEGQ
+670 
-685 CSDGSP
+685 
-691 PSLRHPRPPSSE
+691 
-703 NIRRQVLPSAESH
+703 N
-716 LAHKSCSF
+716 
-724 SALLRELVAEF
+724 ALLRELVTEF
-735 TLTDNSSNT
+735 TLTDNSANT

-802 EAVPGPLPLGVS
+802 EAMPGPLPLGVS

-839 DHFAECVKQAKGVRQ
+839 EHFAECIKQAKGVRQ

-859 NIFTAVLSALKV
+859 NIFTAVLSALK
-871 EQESRVRESSNKV
+871 
-884 EQQSRVRESSN
+884 
-895 EVEQESRVR
+895 
-904 ESSNKVE
+904 
-911 QESRVREWSNKV
+911 
-923 EQESRVR
+923 
-930 EWSNKV
+930 
-936 EQESRV
+936 
-942 REWSNKVEQE
+942 
-952 SRVREWSN
+952 
-960 KVEQESR
+960 
-967 VRESSNKVEQESRV
+967 
-981 REWSN
+981 
-986 KVEQESRVRESSNK
+986 
-1000 VEQESR
+1000 
-1006 VRESSN
+1006 
-1012 KVEQESRVRESSNKV
+1012 
-1027 EQESRVRESSN
+1027 
-1038 KVEQESRVREWSNK
+1038 
-1052 VEQQSRVRES
+1052 
-1062 SNKVEQ
+1062 
-1068 ESRVREWSNK
+1068 
-1078 VEQESRVREWS
+1078 
-1089 NKVEQESRV
+1089 
-1098 REWSNKVEQ
+1098 
-1107 ESRVREWS
+1107 
-1115 NKVEQESRVRES
+1115 
-1127 SNKVEQESRVREW
+1127 
-1140 SNKVEQESR
+1140 
-1149 VREWSN
+1149 
-1155 KVEQESRV
+1155 
-1163 RESSN
+1163 
-1168 KVEQESR
+1168 
-1175 VREWSNK
+1175 
-1182 VEQESRVRESSKKAE
+1182 
-1197 QKSQGLAENKST
+1197 GLAENKST

-1247 VVGEATFIASMAQH
+1247 VVGEATFIARMAQY

-1302 SILLALAQDATSH
+1302 SILLALAQDGTSH

-1345 LVLTLLLTVPPSHTE
+1345 LVLSLLLTVPPSHTE

-1375 VGPELQGNS
+1375 VGPELQGNGA
-1384 VTISTIRSSCLVGC
+1384 TISTIRSSCLVGC

-1435 CLCVHLCSSHLLLRR
+1435 CLCMHLCSSHLLLRR

-1472 SLAKKAGDNKDSATL
+1472 SLDSTHI
-1487 NLNISETG
+1487 NLNITETG

-1511 LCSDIHDTLGHML
+1511 LCHDIHDTLGHML
-1524 SSLAVGKLS
+1524 SSLAVDKLS

-1540 DVLAASTEVGGAVAF
+1540 DVLAATTEAGGSGAV
-1555 EVEKEE
+1555 VPVDVGKEDD
-1561 DSEKKD
+1561 DSEKQD
-1567 EMDDDIMFTGLGED
+1567 EIDDDIMFTSLGED
-1581 DKSKPSVA
+1581 TNSKLSVA

-1604 IIHLCE
+1604 IILLCE
-1610 NADKTHFDLAAA
+1610 NTDKKHFNLAAA
-1622 RTAKAKNPKGDL
+1622 RLAKAKNPKDDL

-1647 MAATDHSH
+1647 MAATDNSN

-1709 TAKACQVCSAWIGS
+1709 TAKACQVCSTWIGS

-1748 GKGSSSQ
+1748 GKGSCSQ

-1773 AEEQVYVVA
+1773 AEVYVVA
-1782 MKLKKEAESRPAR
+1782 MKIKKEAESRP
-1795 PVRGGED
+1795 VKEVKGG
-1802 DDDEED
+1802 DEE
-1808 VSDEG
+1808 EEEEEAG
-1813 DVLPADSLITLVQ
+1813 ADVLPPDSLILLVQ

-1838 ALRDYAL
+1838 VLRDYAL
-1845 LTLPAEFAS
+1845 LTLPAEFSS
-1854 QLPPEGGAFYTPE
+1854 QLPPDGGAFYTPE
-1867 TIDTARLHYRS
+1867 TIDTARVHYRS
-1878 SWAPILHAVA
+1878 SWAPVLHAVA
-1888 LWLSTTD
+1888 LWLS
-1895 FGAPDCPEEPQNA
+1895 
-1908 TSTGPAGFPQGPAA
+1908 STGFREGEEEAPAVPTKGPGAA
-1922 PSKSH
+1922 VYTQANPVAQSLE
-1927 DELVKDRMHLLLG
+1927 DLVKDRMHLMLG

-1952 EPIERVMSCLKA
+1952 EPIEHVMSCLQA
-1964 LSTLLECPRARKHIA
+1964 LFTLLNSPCARTHISN
-1979 EDQLL
+1979 DQLL
-1984 AVELLNVLH
+1984 GVELLNVLH

-1998 RDPPSVQLQVTA
+1998 RDPPEVQLQVTA
-2010 VVQETIRSAHEHLEQ
+2010 VVQETISVAQEYRRRQESRPGEE
-2025 LRSSESAEEGGEK
+2025 SGGDESAFTQGEGGET
-2038 EWPRLLGE
+2038 
-2046 GGDSGELQ
+2046 GELL

-2066 LVFLLVRHLPQISAK
+2066 LVFILVRHLPQLNTRVN
-2081 ASDSPSHVPI
+2081 DSPSHLPLR
-2091 KPQQLS
+2091 PRP
-2097 EHSNRLLA
+2097 RLPEQSSSLVA
-2105 VTVGILAELPAL
+2105 HTVSILAELPSL
-2117 CSPAGSMTILPT
+2117 CSPQGSITILPT
-2129 ALFLICGV
+2129 VLFLITGV
-2137 LRETAVKTADSVVSP
+2137 LKETAVKTPDNSVPLTVT
-2152 PVSASLQAIKTII
+2152 AALQGIKTII
-2165 TSPLSR
+2165 TSPLTR
-2171 VGHIQQ
+2171 CEKTHT
-2177 QWSSL
+2177 QWTGL
-2182 VRSSLASVLEYSQP
+2182 VRSSLASVIEYSQP
-2196 DESRPSVDEVSMLT
+2196 DESRPNMDEVSMLT
-2210 AITLFLVSAGS
+2210 ATTLFLLSGS
-2221 ELLGV
+2221 SEVIGV
-2226 TSLQKGCMERFRNAL
+2226 TVLQQGCMELYRNAL
-2241 NSSDPLVQLRC
+2241 NSPDPWVQARC
-2252 YQLLLSVFQHSVRA
+2252 YQLLLSVFQHSSRA

-2276 PALVE
+2276 PLMVE
-2281 KLKAA
+2281 KLKGA
-2286 ERSRPS
+2286 ERSRPG
-2292 TPAELHALQEG
+2292 TATELQAIQEG
-2303 VRVLE
+2303 IRVLE
-2308 GLVGLGEEQNRVQLL
+2308 NLVCMGEEQNRVQLL

-2329 LISYLL
+2329 LVSYLL
-2335 DENTFSSAPPTS
+2335 DDHAFSSAPPAS
-2347 KALHEFALQNL
+2347 RGLHEFALQNL

-2363 LYPAAFKTVMGAAP
+2363 LYPAAFKTVIGAAP
-2377 ELKPRLE
+2377 ELKIRLE
-2384 AAIRADQAS
+2384 SAIRANQAS
-2393 NKAKAMARQTQPTVQ
+2393 SKAKAAALLAQPAVQ

>member
-34 NKVLVAANK
+34 DKVLVAANK

-57 TSLISSNPGPPTR
+57 TGLISSAPGPPTR

-89 FQTLDKCNDIIKNKD
+89 FQTLDKCNDIIKSKD

-117 ACVGAFYE
+117 ACVGAFYDK
-125 RMGRMLGSSFPE
+125 MGRMLGSSFPD
-137 TINNLLKALKNA
+137 TINNLLKALKSA

-163 VLSGLGAAAA
+163 VLSGLGGAAA

-186 LTDRSMAVRCAVAK
+186 LTDRSMAVRCMVAK
-200 CLLELQNEAVFMWTA
+200 CLLELQNEAVFMWTT
-215 ELENVATL
+215 ELENIATL
-223 CFKALEGSTYGVRV
+223 CFKALEGSNYGVRV
-237 AVSKLLGTVMATAL
+237 AVAKLLGTVMATAL

-260 QNVKRATLDEVLEL
+260 QNVKRATLEEVLEL
-274 MATGFLRGGSS
+274 MATGFLRGGSG
-285 FLKSGGEMLKGGTS
+285 FLKSGGEMLKGGGS
-299 VSREVRVGVTEAYVV
+299 VSREVRVGVTQAYVV
-314 FVTVLGG
+314 FVTTLGG

-328 ATFLSHLLELVAHP
+328 ATFLSHVLDLVSHP
-342 RATQSHVEAVYS
+342 RATQTHVEAVYS
-354 RRCVSFA
+354 RRCVSFM
-361 LRATLGALLGEKAQI
+361 LRATLGGLLGEKAQI
-376 AAAKDICQA
+376 AAGKEICQA
-385 ISKQMRAVEAVVSDS
+385 ISKQMRAVEAVVNDI
-400 SGENKGTAADVSA
+400 SGENKAGAADVSA

-425 GSLVQSLSATAAPLI
+425 GSLVQSLSATASPLI
-440 QEPSIGLLETVMSV
+440 QEPSIGLLETVTSV

-474 VALPNQLT
+474 VALPYQLT

-491 INALKSSPEAVS
+491 INNLKSSPEAVS

-513 GAVHQCPLGIPHS
+513 GGVHQCPLGIPHS
-526 KGKMVVSIAEDL
+526 KGKLVVSIAEDL
-538 LRSAAQNSRLSLHRT
+538 LRTAAQNSRLSLQRT

-563 MTLGSSL
+563 MTLGPSL

-642 ECAMTMMAHSNRRF
+642 ECAMTMMSHVPAITKVHGAHLKASAAMV
-656 RLRGSCPDESLYFQ
+656 RLRLY
-670 RSCRYKGPWCSSEGQ
+670 
-685 CSDGSP
+685 DI
-691 PSLRHPRPPSSE
+691 L
-703 NIRRQVLPSAESH
+703 
-716 LAHKSCSF
+716 
-724 SALLRELVAEF
+724 ALLPPKTYEGNRG
-735 TLTDNSSNT
+735 
-744 TTSLLRSLCHYD
+744 TSLFISKNTYKLL
-756 DSVLMG
+756 G
-762 SWLQETDHKSIEDQ
+762 

-802 EAVPGPLPLGVS
+802 EAIPGPLPLGVS

-839 DHFAECVKQAKGVRQ
+839 DHFAECIKQAKGVRQ

-859 NIFTAVLSALKV
+859 NIFTAVLSALK
-871 EQESRVRESSNKV
+871 
-884 EQQSRVRESSN
+884 
-895 EVEQESRVR
+895 
-904 ESSNKVE
+904 
-911 QESRVREWSNKV
+911 
-923 EQESRVR
+923 
-930 EWSNKV
+930 
-936 EQESRV
+936 
-942 REWSNKVEQE
+942 
-952 SRVREWSN
+952 
-960 KVEQESR
+960 
-967 VRESSNKVEQESRV
+967 
-981 REWSN
+981 
-986 KVEQESRVRESSNK
+986 
-1000 VEQESR
+1000 
-1006 VRESSN
+1006 
-1012 KVEQESRVRESSNKV
+1012 
-1027 EQESRVRESSN
+1027 
-1038 KVEQESRVREWSNK
+1038 
-1052 VEQQSRVRES
+1052 
-1062 SNKVEQ
+1062 
-1068 ESRVREWSNK
+1068 
-1078 VEQESRVREWS
+1078 
-1089 NKVEQESRV
+1089 
-1098 REWSNKVEQ
+1098 
-1107 ESRVREWS
+1107 
-1115 NKVEQESRVRES
+1115 
-1127 SNKVEQESRVREW
+1127 
-1140 SNKVEQESR
+1140 
-1149 VREWSN
+1149 
-1155 KVEQESRV
+1155 
-1163 RESSN
+1163 
-1168 KVEQESR
+1168 
-1175 VREWSNK
+1175 
-1182 VEQESRVRESSKKAE
+1182 
-1197 QKSQGLAENKST
+1197 GLAENKST

-1247 VVGEATFIASMAQH
+1247 VVGEATFIARMAQT

-1302 SILLALAQDATSH
+1302 SILLALAQDGSSH

-1375 VGPELQGNS
+1375 VGPELQGNGA
-1384 VTISTIRSSCLVGC
+1384 TISTIRSSCLVGC

-1472 SLAKKAGDNKDSATL
+1472 SLAKRAGDNIVIYFVAVFFDLGSD
-1487 NLNISETG
+1487 LNITETG

-1524 SSLAVGKLS
+1524 SSLAVEKLS

-1540 DVLAASTEVGGAVAF
+1540 DVLAATTDVGGAVTF
-1555 EVEKEE
+1555 EVEKDEE

-1567 EMDDDIMFTGLGED
+1567 EMDDDTMFTGLGED

-1604 IIHLCE
+1604 IILLCE

-1622 RTAKAKNPKGDL
+1622 RSAQVKNPKGDL

-1647 MAATDHSH
+1647 MAATDHSN

-1709 TAKACQVCSAWIGS
+1709 TAKACQVCSTWIGS

-1773 AEEQVYVVA
+1773 AEVYVVA
-1782 MKLKKEAESRPAR
+1782 MKIKKEAESKPAKPLR
-1795 PVRGGED
+1795 SGEEDEDED
-1802 DDDEED
+1802 DL
-1808 VSDEG
+1808 G
-1813 DVLPADSLITLVQ
+1813 ADVLPPDSLITLVQ

-1838 ALRDYAL
+1838 MLRDYAL
-1845 LTLPAEFAS
+1845 LTLPAEFSS
-1854 QLPPEGGAFYTPE
+1854 QLPSEGGAFYTPE

-1878 SWAPILHAVA
+1878 SWAPVLHAVA
-1888 LWLSTTD
+1888 LWLSSTG
-1895 FGAPDCPEEPQNA
+1895 FGADEEKEEA
-1908 TSTGPAGFPQGPAA
+1908 SSA
-1922 PSKSH
+1922 PSKVPSLPQGSPSTIKTF
-1927 DELVKDRMHLLLG
+1927 EESVKDRMHLMLG

-1952 EPIERVMSCLKA
+1952 EPIEHVMSCLRA
-1964 LSTLLECPRARKHIA
+1964 LCTLLECPCAKTHIA

-1998 RDPPSVQLQVTA
+1998 RDPPAVQLQVTA
-2010 VVQETIRSAHEHLEQ
+2010 VVQETIRAAQDHLQRRRTSKGKE
-2025 LRSSESAEEGGEK
+2025 EEGEK
-2038 EWPRLLGE
+2038 DSQSIQGE
-2046 GGDSGELQ
+2046 GGDTGELV

-2066 LVFLLVRHLPQISAK
+2066 LVFILVRHLPQLNTRVK
-2081 ASDSPSHVPI
+2081 ESPSHVPLR
-2091 KPQQLS
+2091 PQ
-2097 EHSNRLLA
+2097 RLPEESARLVA
-2105 VTVGILAELPAL
+2105 NTVSILAELPSL

-2129 ALFLICGV
+2129 VLFLITGV
-2137 LRETAVKTADSVVSP
+2137 LRETALKTSDNSVP
-2152 PVSASLQAIKTII
+2152 LPVSAALQGIKTII
-2165 TSPLSR
+2165 TSPLARAESN
-2171 VGHIQQ
+2171 QT
-2177 QWSSL
+2177 QWTGL

-2196 DESRPSVDEVSMLT
+2196 DESRPDTDEVSMLT
-2210 AITLFLVSAGS
+2210 AITLFLLSASS
-2221 ELLGV
+2221 ELVGV
-2226 TSLQKGCMERFRNAL
+2226 TVLQKGCMERFKNGL
-2241 NSSDPLVQLRC
+2241 NSSDPGVQARC
-2252 YQLLLSVFQHSVRA
+2252 YQLLLSVFQHSSRA

-2276 PALVE
+2276 PLMVE
-2281 KLKAA
+2281 KLKAV
-2286 ERSRPS
+2286 ERKRPG
-2292 TPAELHALQEG
+2292 TAAELQAVQEG
-2303 VRVLE
+2303 IRVLE
-2308 GLVGLGEEQNRVQLL
+2308 NLVSMGEEQNRVQLL

-2335 DENTFSSAPPTS
+2335 GENAISSAPQVS
-2347 KALHEFALQNL
+2347 KGLHDFALQNL

-2363 LYPAAFKTVMGAAP
+2363 LYPAAFKIVIGAAP
-2377 ELKPRLE
+2377 ELKTRLE
-2384 AAIRADQAS
+2384 SAIRANQAS
-2393 NKAKAMARQTQPTVQ
+2393 SKAKAAARQAQPTVQ
-2408 ATPTIKLKTS
+2408 AAPTIKLKTN

>member
-34 NKVLVAANK
+34 DKVLVAANK

-57 TSLISSNPGPPTR
+57 TGLISSAPGPPTR

-89 FQTLDKCNDIIKNKD
+89 FQTLDKCNDIIKSKD

-125 RMGRMLGSSFPE
+125 KMGRMLGSSFPD
-137 TINNLLKALKNA
+137 TINNLLKALKSA

-163 VLSGLGAAAA
+163 VLSGLGGAAA

-200 CLLELQNEAVFMWTA
+200 CLLELQNEAVFMWTT

-223 CFKALEGSTYGVRV
+223 CFKALEGSNYGVRV

-260 QNVKRATLDEVLEL
+260 QNVKRATLEEVLEL
-274 MATGFLRGGSS
+274 MATGFLRGGSG
-285 FLKSGGEMLKGGTS
+285 FLKSGGEMLKGGAS
-299 VSREVRVGVTEAYVV
+299 VSREVRVGVTQAYVV
-314 FVTVLGG
+314 FVTTLGG

-328 ATFLSHLLELVAHP
+328 ATFLSHVLDLVSHP
-342 RATQSHVEAVYS
+342 RATQTHVEAVYS
-354 RRCVSFA
+354 RRCVSFM
-361 LRATLGALLGEKAQI
+361 LRATLGGLLGEKAQI
-376 AAAKDICQA
+376 AAGKEICQA
-385 ISKQMRAVEAVVSDS
+385 ISKQMRAVEAVVNDT
-400 SGENKGTAADVSA
+400 SGENKAGAADVSA

-425 GSLVQSLSATAAPLI
+425 GSLVQSLSATASPLI
-440 QEPSIGLLETVMSV
+440 QEPSIGLLETVTSV

-474 VALPNQLT
+474 VALPYQLT

-491 INALKSSPEAVS
+491 INNLKSSPEAVS

-513 GAVHQCPLGIPHS
+513 GGVHQCPLGIPHS
-526 KGKMVVSIAEDL
+526 KGKLVVSIAEDL
-538 LRSAAQNSRLSLHRT
+538 LRTAAQNSRLSLQRT

-563 MTLGSSL
+563 MTLGPSL

-642 ECAMTMMAHSNRRF
+642 ECAMTMMSHVPAIIKVHGAHLKASAAMV
-656 RLRGSCPDESLYFQ
+656 RLRLYDILALLPPKTYEGSF
-670 RSCRYKGPWCSSEGQ
+670 
-685 CSDGSP
+685 
-691 PSLRHPRPPSSE
+691 
-703 NIRRQVLPSAESH
+703 N
-716 LAHKSCSF
+716 
-724 SALLRELVAEF
+724 ALLRELVAEF
-735 TLTDNSSNT
+735 TLTDNSANT

-802 EAVPGPLPLGVS
+802 EAIPGPLPLGVS

-839 DHFAECVKQAKGVRQ
+839 DHFAECIKQAKGVRQ

-859 NIFTAVLSALKV
+859 NIFTAVLSALK
-871 EQESRVRESSNKV
+871 
-884 EQQSRVRESSN
+884 
-895 EVEQESRVR
+895 
-904 ESSNKVE
+904 
-911 QESRVREWSNKV
+911 
-923 EQESRVR
+923 
-930 EWSNKV
+930 
-936 EQESRV
+936 
-942 REWSNKVEQE
+942 
-952 SRVREWSN
+952 
-960 KVEQESR
+960 
-967 VRESSNKVEQESRV
+967 
-981 REWSN
+981 
-986 KVEQESRVRESSNK
+986 
-1000 VEQESR
+1000 
-1006 VRESSN
+1006 
-1012 KVEQESRVRESSNKV
+1012 
-1027 EQESRVRESSN
+1027 
-1038 KVEQESRVREWSNK
+1038 
-1052 VEQQSRVRES
+1052 
-1062 SNKVEQ
+1062 
-1068 ESRVREWSNK
+1068 
-1078 VEQESRVREWS
+1078 
-1089 NKVEQESRV
+1089 
-1098 REWSNKVEQ
+1098 
-1107 ESRVREWS
+1107 
-1115 NKVEQESRVRES
+1115 
-1127 SNKVEQESRVREW
+1127 
-1140 SNKVEQESR
+1140 
-1149 VREWSN
+1149 
-1155 KVEQESRV
+1155 
-1163 RESSN
+1163 
-1168 KVEQESR
+1168 
-1175 VREWSNK
+1175 
-1182 VEQESRVRESSKKAE
+1182 
-1197 QKSQGLAENKST
+1197 GLAENKST

-1247 VVGEATFIASMAQH
+1247 VVGEATFIARMAQY

-1302 SILLALAQDATSH
+1302 SILLALAQDGSSH

-1375 VGPELQGNS
+1375 VGPELQGNGA
-1384 VTISTIRSSCLVGC
+1384 TISTIRSSCLVGC

-1472 SLAKKAGDNKDSATL
+1472 SLAKRAGDSKDSTTI
-1487 NLNISETG
+1487 NLNITETG

-1524 SSLAVGKLS
+1524 SSLAVEKLS

-1540 DVLAASTEVGGAVAF
+1540 DVLAATTEVGGAVTF
-1555 EVEKEE
+1555 EMGKDEE

-1567 EMDDDIMFTGLGED
+1567 EMDDDIMFTALGEEN
-1581 DKSKPSVA
+1581 KTKPSVA

-1604 IIHLCE
+1604 IILLCE

-1622 RTAKAKNPKGDL
+1622 RSAQAKNPKVSAVEEGDL

-1647 MAATDHSH
+1647 MAATDHSN

-1709 TAKACQVCSAWIGS
+1709 TAKACQVCSTWIGS

-1733 RVHNLLVS
+1733 RVHNLLLS

-1773 AEEQVYVVA
+1773 AEVYVVA
-1782 MKLKKEAESRPAR
+1782 MKIKKEAESKPAK
-1795 PVRGGED
+1795 PVRSGDDED
-1802 DDDEED
+1802 DEDDL
-1808 VSDEG
+1808 G
-1813 DVLPADSLITLVQ
+1813 TDVLPPDSLITLVQ

-1838 ALRDYAL
+1838 MLQDYAL
-1845 LTLPAEFAS
+1845 LTLPAEFSS
-1854 QLPPEGGAFYTPE
+1854 QLPPDGGAFYTPE
-1867 TIDTARLHYRS
+1867 TIDTARLHYRN
-1878 SWAPILHAVA
+1878 SWAPVLHAVA
-1888 LWLSTTD
+1888 LWLSSTG
-1895 FGAPDCPEEPQNA
+1895 FGGAEESEEP
-1908 TSTGPAGFPQGPAA
+1908 PAPSRAPGLPQGVSATT
-1922 PSKSH
+1922 KTFE
-1927 DELVKDRMHLLLG
+1927 ELVKDRMHLMLG

-1952 EPIERVMSCLKA
+1952 EPIEHVMSCLQA
-1964 LSTLLECPRARKHIA
+1964 LCTLLDSPCAKTHIA

-1998 RDPPSVQLQVTA
+1998 RDPPAVQLQVTA
-2010 VVQETIRSAHEHLEQ
+2010 VVQETIRAALDHLRQ
-2025 LRSSESAEEGGEK
+2025 QRTSQGKEEGGEK
-2038 EWPRLLGE
+2038 DSQSTLGE
-2046 GGDSGELQ
+2046 GGDTGELL

-2066 LVFLLVRHLPQISAK
+2066 LVFILVRHLPQLNTRVK
-2081 ASDSPSHVPI
+2081 ESPSHVPLR
-2091 KPQQLS
+2091 PQ
-2097 EHSNRLLA
+2097 RLPEESARLVA
-2105 VTVGILAELPAL
+2105 NTVSILAELPSL

-2129 ALFLICGV
+2129 VLFLITGV
-2137 LRETAVKTADSVVSP
+2137 LRETAVKTGDNSVP
-2152 PVSASLQAIKTII
+2152 LPVSAALQGIKTII
-2165 TSPLSR
+2165 TSPLAR
-2171 VGHIQQ
+2171 VESTQT
-2177 QWSSL
+2177 QWTGL

-2196 DESRPSVDEVSMLT
+2196 DESRPDMDEVSMLT
-2210 AITLFLVSAGS
+2210 AITLFLLSAS
-2221 ELLGV
+2221 NEIVGV
-2226 TSLQKGCMERFRNAL
+2226 TVLQKGCMDRFRNGL
-2241 NSSDPLVQLRC
+2241 NSSDPWVQARC
-2252 YQLLLSVFQHSVRA
+2252 YQLLLSVFQHSSRA

-2276 PALVE
+2276 PLMVE
-2281 KLKAA
+2281 KLKAV
-2286 ERSRPS
+2286 ECSRPG
-2292 TPAELHALQEG
+2292 TAAELQAVQEG
-2303 VRVLE
+2303 IRVLE
-2308 GLVGLGEEQNRVQLL
+2308 NLVGMGEEQNRVQLL

-2335 DENTFSSAPPTS
+2335 DENAISSAPQVS
-2347 KALHEFALQNL
+2347 KGLHDFALQNL

-2363 LYPAAFKTVMGAAP
+2363 LYPAAFKTVIGAAP
-2377 ELKPRLE
+2377 ELKTRLE
-2384 AAIRADQAS
+2384 SAIRANQAS
-2393 NKAKAMARQTQPTVQ
+2393 SKAKAAARQAQPAVQ
-2408 ATPTIKLKTS
+2408 AAPTIKLKTS